1 MSAARTVRVNLDFTA
16 TTSQAEAALSRL
28 NTNLRNISS
37 QTNLD
42 TGGLR
47 LPEQLNTASAAAI
60 KLRENLQSAINVDT
74 GRLDLSKFN
83 HEMEKSGMSLKQ
95 YRDALVSLGP
105 AGQAAFMDL
114 SKAILA
120 SETPLKQTNVLV
132 DKLWDS
138 LKRTA
143 GWQLSSTAIHTFVGA
158 VQTAY
163 HYAQDLNKSLND
175 IRIVTG
181 YGSDRMAEFAK
192 NANKAAKQL
201 SATTLDYTNASLIY
215 YQQGL
220 DDKAVQERSDVT
232 VKMANVTGTAAQTV
246 SDQLTAVWENFMK
259 DGEHTAEWYADVM
272 TALGAA
278 TASSTDEIADGLE
291 KFAAVAETVGLSYEY
306 ATAALTTITAKTRQS
321 ADVVGTAL
329 KTLFARIEGLNLG
342 ETLDDGTTLNKYS
355 SALEVVGVN
364 IKNEA
369 GELKSMDE
377 ILDEIGSKWDTIG
390 KDQQVA
396 LAQTVA
402 GVRQYTQF
410 IALMDNWD
418 FMKENLNTAANATGT
433 LDKQAEIY
441 AESWEA
447 AQKRVQAAA
456 ESIYQDLLKDDFFVG
471 LTDDF
476 GAIIEFIDKIIDSLG
491 GLSGVLPGI
500 ALLVNKIFG
509 DKIIAGVQTLAHNLM
524 NLTAAGR
531 AANMKRDVSRYEEV
545 AQLQKGLNPNSGLRE
560 NNEATAVSTT
570 ADRVLAIQKQILGVK
585 GKITEE
591 DRKHYQIILESVQA
605 SGEELQARAKQL
617 DLAQEEA
624 RLLANDIRSKASFGS
639 YDYLKGAGSSSLR
652 SIMSEYDNGT
662 PISNITLPTS
672 KGAQQGVIDQL
683 NSNLGL
689 NGSAALQLEDLTNKT
704 QKFQQALQSLST
716 ASVQSFIKDF
726 DGLEESIK
734 SNAKQLAE
742 FEHEADQLDKLKSS
756 VGNWQKDPN
765 FDLEGYKQQFRD
777 LGYSISDAAD
787 AEELLTAVDNASA
800 EALQRSRRAAAGN
813 ADQIEQFAKKYK
825 LSTDEVQ
832 RFTEQLKKA
841 EEMGLTY
848 EEYLKRTGEAAVWA
862 GKSIENASTKVS
874 KMAVISEIGNG
885 LMSVQMGVSSVV
897 SAIDTFNSDE
907 DLSGWERFSSILM
920 SLSMG
925 LPMICDGLLKF
936 SALISAKSITK
947 IAGLENLSKGVI
959 QKLLS
964 SAGDKSQIEAIL
976 KEAGIG
982 DKVIKSTV
990 DQVEKASTGLPGL
1003 IGRLGSKL
1011 SKAGSVMAGFLT
1023 NPIALGVVAAVAAV
1037 GATVYLAVTERK
1049 RQAAAAMEEATQSAK
1064 EASAAYEELKGKV
1077 ENLKSSYSEYSSI
1090 LKTLGNLKTGT
1101 AEWTEAVVELNNQVL
1116 ELLKTYPQLAEYINN
1131 NNGILTIDA
1140 EGYEKVAK
1148 EMATSAAAAQVASID
1163 SQKKTLTA
1171 TINYDI
1177 VDKGFDNSLNSDSM
1191 LRMADAIQKD
1201 AGIIIGALPDESGE
1215 IDQAK
1220 MDESIAAMADSAKV
1234 TKEQAEAVL
1243 SNSECLDYLRETVTT
1258 TNTKLDTLNSS
1269 RIAALTSS
1277 MDLTEDQRALAN
1289 SSELMQGIVNRVIEN
1304 NYDKIDNNIK
1314 SDDSEAARTYGD
1326 TKSGLLKG
1334 YADTTLRK
1342 HTPFSWS
1349 ATAEGEAAFKEYLK
1363 NQGKTEEEI
1372 AAIWKSADFKKDRIT
1387 WKQTGENDTTVD
1399 KDIFYDSLVNSVNGA
1414 RETKAAQQSSQDVAN
1429 VLNKITALTNSSDV
1443 TESAYGKYLST
1454 GSVNSLTEE
1463 EFKALQGVGP
1473 QIAEYIESG
1482 GKKAAA
1488 KITEGMKAVMDTTQ
1502 VAPPDISGDYD
1513 SAAHDRYLHTSG
1525 QQILSSNAESL
1536 DTSVEALEAY
1546 TAELLKNNTA
1556 LDGNY
1561 EKAAKMA
1568 VANVKF
1574 ANGLNNLNNVLD
1586 DEIDNVKNAS
1596 KKNLDYYKSLGK
1608 ITQAVNDLYDTDVDA
1623 DFVAENLELIE
1634 EAAKGSEKALA
1645 ELSVAIVKADLN
1657 NRKTLDKVDL
1667 NSVSKDIQGAA
1678 TYLNSALADYSY
1690 NLYSINEGLAAM
1702 QANMADASGP
1712 MTLAAALEGCGVK
1725 AETFIGSLNR
1735 VAVATGQTY
1744 AQMEADLAK
1753 MGMSMSDF
1761 DVTYAE
1767 VPTKEDVA
1775 LTTTERTVTDLGDGK
1790 YIMQD
1795 KITNIEHQ
1803 YIDSVMQVPQIHP
1816 KGSSGA
1822 GGIIVTPPSS
1832 GGAGLVSGGKSSGG
1846 GGGGSQK
1853 DKKKSSDEI
1862 ERYHVI
1868 KKQLDNLS
1876 REYDNLS
1883 AAKDRAFGE
1892 NRLRVMDREAAKLE
1906 EQIAAQ
1912 KRYVDEINS
1921 YYSQD
1926 RAAIAAYGAVFDEDG
1941 IITNYEQIMQEQLDI
1956 FNASLTDEAE
1966 ESYNDFKEILN
1977 QYEETLELKLSEADK
1992 LIEQEYDKISL
2003 QLEKITYSVEIKV
2016 QIHDD
2021 QIDFLERR
2029 LDRLSKSERRQYD
2042 SYLVQQEKALELQK
2056 KRAATQQGIDK
2067 LQAAIAEQE
2076 ARGLE
2081 MTDEQNEQLRTY
2093 KETLADIDDQIFDI
2107 KFSIIEDIGTMFDNY
2122 FDDSDYYIDRI
2133 STLNGIME
2141 TTRDTLDLLGYNNLD
2156 NFNKISERLLSNQRT
2171 LLGLSQQKLSSAT
2184 DEVKYWQDL
2193 ATAMEGINSLDDLK
2207 NSSWWADD
2215 QVKKIAENATL
2226 AEDSI
2231 KAVKDAINNQLKE
2244 ATDRQL
2250 ETQQKI
2256 YESINDIVQAIE
2268 DNWVNAVEKVVAAQK
2283 KGLLNDIDYAVDRYS
2298 DLADL
2303 NDLYLSNS
2311 KKIYELNKLNRTIL
2325 QDISKTDN
2333 VAAKSKLKDVL
2344 EEVNALQNSNAQ
2356 MSEYELKTLQAK
2368 YDLRLAEIALEEAQ
2382 EAKSQVRL
2390 VRDNEGNWGYM
2401 YTADAEEVSKAE
2413 QDVEDKIQALQDI
2426 QEETMRDTG
2435 EKILSIQQEYYDAL
2449 SDIYANTSLTQ
2460 EEKNQREEALREST
2474 MKKLSYYTDQY
2485 DKALKQSGMNFEDTI
2500 LGKMYPE
2507 YENLQ
2512 KFNDNFASSADTTFT
2527 MIQKQYQA
2535 TTGYYQ
2541 ELAKV
2546 MGITDK
2552 DVLNDLGLMK
2562 AAIADA
2568 MRTAQENMQTSIK
2581 DSQEKFDST
2590 VQNMDKLV
2598 DSINE
2603 MSNALRDWVEEMTK
2617 LAVVFNSNA
2626 DYFDLMI
2633 KAMNNNDMASAEKY
2647 AEYRAMK
2654 ISLDPNSYGQYT
2666 WNSKEAMI
2674 KDLQEHG
2681 VQVSDENAAIL
2692 WDKYNSTTQ
2701 KYDTGGY
2708 TGEWGKDGRLAL
2720 LHQKELVLN
2729 ASDTANMLDIVNV
2742 VRDIV
2747 RQIDAQALY
2756 SHGRRFD
2763 LPRIETRA
2771 ETLEQNVHIEASF
2784 PNATSH
2790 QEIEQAFDN
2799 LINLASQYANKK

>member
-1 MSAARTVRVNLDFTA
+1 MNAARTVRVNLDFTA

-47 LPEQLNTASAAAI
+47 LQEQLNTASVAAI
-60 KLRENLQSAINVDT
+60 KLRENLQNAINVDT

-83 HEMEKSGMSLKQ
+83 HEMKKSGMSLKQ

-105 AGQAAFMDL
+105 TGQAAFMDL

-143 GWQLSSTAIHTFVGA
+143 GWQLSSTAIHSFIGA
-158 VQTAY
+158 IQTAY
-163 HYAQDLNKSLND
+163 NYAQDLNKSLNN

-246 SDQLTAVWENFMK
+246 SDQLTAIWENFMK

-278 TASSTDEIADGLE
+278 TASSTDEIAEGLE
-291 KFAAVAETVGLSYEY
+291 KFAAVADTVGLSYEY

-355 SALEVVGVN
+355 SALNAVGVN

-369 GELKSMDE
+369 GELKDMDE
-377 ILDEIGSKWDTIG
+377 ILDEIGAKWNTIG
-390 KDQQVA
+390 KDQQIA

-402 GVRQYTQF
+402 GVRQYNQF

-418 FMKENLNTAANATGT
+418 FMQENLQTVAKASGT
-433 LDKQAEIY
+433 LDEQAQIY

-447 AQKRVQAAA
+447 AKKRVQAAA
-456 ESIYQDLLKDDFFVG
+456 EGIYQDLLKDDFFIW
-471 LTDDF
+471 LTDGF
-476 GAIIEFIDKIIDSLG
+476 GSVLKFIDKIIDSLG

-509 DKIIAGVQTLAHNLM
+509 DKIVAGAQTLAHNLM

-560 NNEATAVSTT
+560 NNEAAAVSTT

-639 YDYLKGAGSSSLR
+639 YEYLKGAGSSSLR
-652 SIMSEYDNGT
+652 AIMSEYDNGT
-662 PISNITLPTS
+662 SINDIALPTS
-672 KGAQQGVIDQL
+672 RSAQQGVIDQL

-689 NGSAALQLEDLTNKT
+689 NGSAALQLDDLTNKT

-726 DGLEESIK
+726 DGLGESIRN
-734 SNAKQLAE
+734 NAKQLAE
-742 FEHEADQLDKLKSS
+742 FEHKADQLDNLKLS

-787 AEELLTAVDNASA
+787 AEELLTAVDNAQA
-800 EALQRSRRAAAGN
+800 EALQRSQRAAAGN
-813 ADQIEQFAKKYK
+813 TAQIEQFAKKYK
-825 LSTDEVQ
+825 LSAEEVQ
-832 RFTEQLKKA
+832 HFAEQLKKA

-862 GKSIENASTKVS
+862 GKSIENASTKVD
-874 KMAVISEIGNG
+874 KMAVVSEIGNG

-897 SAIDTFNSDE
+897 SAINAVNDK
-907 DLSGWERFSSILM
+907 DLSDWEKFSSILM

-925 LPMICDGLLKF
+925 LPMLCNGLLKF
-936 SALISAKSITK
+936 TTLISAKSITK
-947 IAGLENLSKGVI
+947 IAGLENLGKDVI

-976 KEAGIG
+976 KKAGIG
-982 DKVIKSTV
+982 DEIIKSTV
-990 DQVEKASTGLPGL
+990 DQVDKASTGLPGL
-1003 IGRLGSKL
+1003 INKLGSKL
-1011 SKAGSVMAGFLT
+1011 SKAGSVIAGLLT
-1023 NPIALGVVAAVAAV
+1023 NPIALGVMATVAAV

-1049 RQAAAAMEEATQSAK
+1049 RQATAAMEAATQSAK

-1148 EMATSAAAAQVASID
+1148 EMATSAAAAQVAYID
-1163 SQKKTLTA
+1163 SQKKSLTA

-1177 VDKGFDNSLNSDSM
+1177 ADKGFDKSLNSDSM
-1191 LRMADAIQKD
+1191 LRMADAIQKN
-1201 AGIIIGALPDESGE
+1201 AGLIVGALPDESGG
-1215 IDQAK
+1215 IN
-1220 MDESIAAMADSAKV
+1220 DEELQNSINALADNAKV
-1234 TKEQAEAVL
+1234 TQKQAEAVL

-1269 RIAALTSS
+1269 RVAALTSS

-1304 NYDKIDNNIK
+1304 NYDKIDNNEKTTLVEGNEIQ
-1314 SDDSEAARTYGD
+1314 TG
-1326 TKSGLLKG
+1326 
-1334 YADTTLRK
+1334 DTTLRQ

-1372 AAIWKSADFKKDRIT
+1372 AAIWKSADFKKNRIT
-1387 WKQTGENDTTVD
+1387 WKQAGEDDTTVD
-1399 KDIFYDSLVNSVNGA
+1399 KEISYDSLVNSVNAA
-1414 RETKAAQQSSQDVAN
+1414 RETAAAQQSSQDVAN
-1429 VLNKITALTNSSDV
+1429 VLNKITALTNSSNV

-1454 GSVNSLTEE
+1454 GSVDSLTEE
-1463 EFKALQGVGP
+1463 EFNALQEAGS
-1473 QIAEYIESG
+1473 QI
-1482 GKKAAA
+1482 KDAADN
-1488 KITEGMKAVMDTTQ
+1488 ITESMRGVMNATQ
-1502 VAPPDISGDYD
+1502 VAPPTISGDYD

-1546 TAELLKNNTA
+1546 TAELLENNTA

-1586 DEIDNVKNAS
+1586 DEIGNVKNAS

-1608 ITQAVNDLYDTDVDA
+1608 ITQAINDLYDTDVDA

-1657 NRKTLDKVDL
+1657 NRKTLDAVDL
-1667 NSVSKDIQGAA
+1667 SSINDDAVQSAA
-1678 TYLNSALADYSY
+1678 EALNAALADYSS
-1690 NLYSINEGLAAM
+1690 NLDTVNAGLTAM
-1702 QANMADASGP
+1702 QANMSDASGP
-1712 MTLAAALEGCGVK
+1712 MTLAAALAGCGIE
-1725 AETFIGSLNR
+1725 ASAFIDSLNSM
-1735 VAVATGQTY
+1735 AVATGQTY

-1761 DVTYAE
+1761 DVDYAE

-1803 YIDSVMQVPQIHP
+1803 YIDSIMQVPQIRP

-1822 GGIIVTPPSS
+1822 GGITVTPPSS

-1846 GGGGSQK
+1846 GGGGGGGSQK

-1862 ERYHVI
+1862 ERYHTI
-1868 KKQLDNLS
+1868 KKEIGNLS

-1883 AAKDRAFGE
+1883 AAKDRAFGA
-1892 NRLRVMDREAAKLE
+1892 NRLRVMDQEAAKLE

-1912 KRYVDEINS
+1912 KRYVDEIDS

-2029 LDRLSKSERRQYD
+2029 LDRLSNSERRQYD
-2042 SYLVQQEKALELQK
+2042 SYLIQQKKMLELQQ
-2056 KRAATQQGIDK
+2056 KRLTTQQGIDD
-2067 LQAAIAEQE
+2067 LQAAIAEHE
-2076 ARGLE
+2076 AQGLE
-2081 MTDEQNEQLRTY
+2081 ITDEENEQLRTY

-2107 KFSIIEDIGTMFDNY
+2107 KFSIIEDIGTTFDNY
-2122 FDDSDYYIDRI
+2122 FDDLDYYIDRI
-2133 STLNGIME
+2133 STLNDMMG
-2141 TTRDTLDLLGYNNLD
+2141 TTRDTLDLLGYDDLD
-2156 NFNKISERLLSNQRT
+2156 NFNRINRQLLSNQRVM
-2171 LLGLSQQKLSSAT
+2171 LGMSQQKLSNAT
-2184 DEVKYWQDL
+2184 GEVDYWKRL
-2193 ATAMEGINSLDDLK
+2193 AATVKEVDSLDDLK
-2207 NSSWWADD
+2207 NSFFWEDAND
-2215 QVKKIAENATL
+2215 QIKKIAENAIL
-2226 AEDSI
+2226 AGDSI
-2231 KAVKDAINNQLKE
+2231 KVVKDAINNQLKE
-2244 ATDRQL
+2244 ATERQL
-2250 ETQQKI
+2250 ETQQEI

-2268 DNWVNAVEKVVAAQK
+2268 DNWVDAVEKVVAVQK
-2283 KGLLNDIDYAVDRYS
+2283 KGLLNDIDYAVDRYG

-2413 QDVEDKIQALQDI
+2413 QDVEDKMQALQDI

-2449 SDIYANTSLTQ
+2449 SDIYTDASLTQ
-2460 EEKNQREEALREST
+2460 EERNKREEALREST

-2485 DKALKQSGMNFEDTI
+2485 DKALKQSGMNFEETI

-2507 YENLQ
+2507 YETLQ
-2512 KFNDNFASSADTTFT
+2512 KFNDNFTSSADTTFT
-2527 MIQKQYQA
+2527 MIQDQYK
-2535 TTGYYQ
+2535 TTTEYYQ
-2541 ELAKV
+2541 ELAKA
-2546 MGITDK
+2546 MGITDEN
-2552 DVLNDLGLMK
+2552 VLNDLGSMK
-2562 AAIADA
+2562 EEIAKAMIAA
-2568 MRTAQENMQTSIK
+2568 QKNMQTAISN
-2581 DSQEKFDST
+2581 SQENFDAT
-2590 VQNMDKLV
+2590 TKNMDDLV
-2598 DSINE
+2598 KTIDE
-2603 MSNALRDWVEEMTK
+2603 MGEALREWVKEMTK

-2633 KAMNNNDMASAEKY
+2633 KALKNNDMDSAEKY

-2654 ISLDPNSYGQYT
+2654 ISLDPNSYGQYA
-2666 WNSKEAMI
+2666 WSSKEAMV
-2674 KDLQEHG
+2674 KEFQEQG
-2681 VQVSDENAAIL
+2681 VQISSEKADRL
-2692 WDKYNSTTQ
+2692 WNKYNSTTQ

-2708 TGEWGKDGRLAL
+2708 TGEWGQDGKLAV

-2729 ASDTANMLDIVNV
+2729 ASDTANMLDIVNI

-2747 RQIDAQALY
+2747 QQIDAQALY
-2756 SHGRRFD
+2756 SRGRRFD

-2771 ETLEQNVHIEASF
+2771 ETLEQNVHIEANF

>member
-105 AGQAAFMDL
+105 TGQAAFMDL

-120 SETPLKQTNVLV
+120 SETPLRQTNVLV

-143 GWQLSSTAIHTFVGA
+143 GWQLSSTAIHAFVGA
-158 VQTAY
+158 ISTAY
-163 HYAQDLNKSLND
+163 NYAQDLNKSLND

-259 DGEHTAEWYADVM
+259 DGEHAAEWYADVM

-278 TASSTDEIADGLE
+278 TASSTDEIAEGLE
-291 KFAAVAETVGLSYEY
+291 KFAAVADTVGLSYEY

-355 SALEVVGVN
+355 KALDIVGVN

-377 ILDEIGSKWDTIG
+377 ILDEIGAKWDTIG
-390 KDQQVA
+390 KDQQIA

-418 FMKENLNTAANATGT
+418 FMKENLNTVANATGT

-447 AQKRVQAAA
+447 AKKRVQAAA
-456 ESIYQDLLKDDFFVG
+456 ESIYQDLLKDDFFIW
-471 LTDDF
+471 LTDGF
-476 GAIIEFIDKIIDSLG
+476 GSIIGFIDKIIDSLG

-509 DKIIAGVQTLAHNLM
+509 DKIIAGAQTLAHNLM

-591 DRKHYQIILESVQA
+591 DRKHYQIMLDAVQA
-605 SGEELQARAKQL
+605 SGEELQTRAKQL

-624 RLLANDIRSKASFGS
+624 RLSANEIRSKASFGS

-652 SIMSEYDNGT
+652 AIMSEYDNGT
-662 PISNITLPTS
+662 SINDIALPAS
-672 KGAQQGVIDQL
+672 RGAQQGVIDQL

-689 NGSAALQLEDLTNKT
+689 NGSTALQLDDLTNKT

-726 DGLEESIK
+726 DGLEESIR

-742 FEHEADQLDKLKSS
+742 FEHEADQLNRLKSS

-787 AEELLTAVDNASA
+787 AEELLTAVDNAST

-813 ADQIEQFAKKYK
+813 TAQIEQFAEKYK
-825 LSTDEVQ
+825 LSADEVQ
-832 RFTEQLKKA
+832 RFANQLKEA
-841 EEMGLTY
+841 EKRGLSY
-848 EEYLKRTGEAAVWA
+848 QEYLKQTGEAAVWA
-862 GKSIENASTKVS
+862 GKNIENASTKVS

-897 SAIDTFNSDE
+897 SAINTFNDE

-925 LPMICDGLLKF
+925 LPMILNGLLKF
-936 SALISAKSITK
+936 GALISAKSITK
-947 IAGLENLSKGVI
+947 IAGLENLGKDVI

-976 KEAGIG
+976 KKAGIG

-990 DQVEKASTGLPGL
+990 DQVEKASTGLSGL
-1003 IGRLGSKL
+1003 IGRIGPKL
-1011 SKAGSVMAGFLT
+1011 SKAGSVIAGLLT
-1023 NPIALGVVAAVAAV
+1023 NPIALGVAAAVAAV

-1049 RQAAAAMEEATQSAK
+1049 RQATAAMEAATQSAK

-1177 VDKGFDNSLNSDSM
+1177 VDKGFDKSLNSDSM

-1201 AGIIIGALPDESGE
+1201 AGIIIGALPDESGG

-1269 RIAALTSS
+1269 RVAALTSS

-1289 SSELMQGIVNRVIEN
+1289 SSELMQGVIKRVIEN

-1314 SDDSEAARTYGD
+1314 PDDSEAAKTYGD
-1326 TKSGLLKG
+1326 AKNDLLKE

-1349 ATAEGEAAFKEYLK
+1349 ATAEGKAVFEEYLK

-1387 WKQTGENDTTVD
+1387 WKQTGEDDTTVD
-1399 KDIFYDSLVNSVNGA
+1399 KNILYDSLVNSVNAA

-1429 VLNKITALTNSSDV
+1429 ILNKITALTNSSDV

-1454 GSVNSLTEE
+1454 GSVDSLTEE
-1463 EFKALQGVGP
+1463 EFKALQNAGS
-1473 QIAEYIESG
+1473 QI
-1482 GKKAAA
+1482 KDAAA
-1488 KITEGMKAVMDTTQ
+1488 EMTEGMKVVMDATQ
-1502 VAPPDISGDYD
+1502 VAPPNISGDYD

-1546 TAELLKNNTA
+1546 TAELLKNNAA

-1561 EKAAKMA
+1561 EEAAKMA

-1586 DEIDNVKNAS
+1586 DEIGNVKNAS

-1608 ITQAVNDLYDTDVDA
+1608 ITQAINDLYDTDVDA

-1634 EAAKGSEKALA
+1634 EAAKGSEKALT

-1657 NRKTLDKVDL
+1657 SRKTLDAVDL
-1667 NSVSKDIQGAA
+1667 SSVGDDVQTAA

-1712 MTLAAALEGCGVK
+1712 MTLAAALDGCGIK

-1803 YIDSVMQVPQIHP
+1803 YVDSVMQVPQIRP
-1816 KGSSGA
+1816 KGGSSA
-1822 GGIIVTPPSS
+1822 GGITVTPPSS

-1846 GGGGSQK
+1846 GGGGGGGSSQK

-1862 ERYHVI
+1862 ERYHTI
-1868 KKQLDNLS
+1868 KKEIGNLS

-1883 AAKDRAFGE
+1883 TAKDRAFGA
-1892 NRLRVMDREAAKLE
+1892 NRLRVMDQEVAKLE

-1926 RAAIAAYGAVFDEDG
+1926 RAAVAAYGAVFDEDG

-1956 FNASLTDEAE
+1956 FNALLTDEAE
-1966 ESYNDFKEILN
+1966 ESYNDFKDILN

-2029 LDRLSKSERRQYD
+2029 LDRLSNSERRQYD
-2042 SYLVQQEKALELQK
+2042 SYLVQQEKVLELQQ
-2056 KRAATQQGIDK
+2056 KRLATQQGIDD
-2067 LQAAIAEQE
+2067 LQAAIAEHE

-2081 MTDEQNEQLRTY
+2081 MTDEENEQLRTY

-2107 KFSIIEDIGTMFDNY
+2107 KFSIIEDIGTVFDNY
-2122 FDDSDYYIDRI
+2122 FDDLDYYIDRI
-2133 STLNGIME
+2133 STLNDMME
-2141 TTRDTLDLLGYNNLD
+2141 TTRDTLDLLGYDNLE
-2156 NFNKISERLLSNQRT
+2156 NFNDINKQLLSNQRT
-2171 LLGLSQQKLSSAT
+2171 MLGMSQQKLSSAT
-2184 DEVKYWQDL
+2184 NEVNYWQDL
-2193 ATAMEGINSLDDLK
+2193 ATFVKEIDSLDDLK
-2207 NSSWWADD
+2207 DSHFWANDS
-2215 QVKKIAENATL
+2215 VKKIAENAAL

-2244 ATDRQL
+2244 ATERQL
-2250 ETQQKI
+2250 ETQQEI

-2268 DNWVNAVEKVVAAQK
+2268 DNWVDAVEKVVAAQK
-2283 KGLLNDIDYAVDRYS
+2283 KGLLNDIDYAVNRYG
-2298 DLADL
+2298 DLVDL

-2344 EEVNALQNSNAQ
+2344 EEVNTLQNSNAQ

-2413 QDVEDKIQALQDI
+2413 QDVEDKMQALQDI

-2435 EKILSIQQEYYDAL
+2435 EKILSIQQEFYDAL
-2449 SDIYANTSLTQ
+2449 SDIYTDASLTQ
-2460 EEKNQREEALREST
+2460 DERNQREAALREST
-2474 MKKLSYYTDQY
+2474 MKKLMYYTDQY

-2500 LGKMYPE
+2500 LGTMYPE
-2507 YENLQ
+2507 YKNLQ
-2512 KFNDNFASSADTTFT
+2512 KFNDGFANSADTTFVQ
-2527 MIQKQYQA
+2527 IQKQYEA
-2535 TTGYYQ
+2535 TTGYYRD
-2541 ELAKV
+2541 LAKA
-2546 MGITDK
+2546 MGITDESI
-2552 DVLNDLGLMK
+2552 LNDLGSMK
-2562 AAIADA
+2562 EAIAKA
-2568 MRTAQENMQTSIK
+2568 MLTAQQNMQTAISK
-2581 DSQEKFDST
+2581 SQENFDAT
-2590 VQNMDKLV
+2590 TKNMDKLISV
-2598 DSINE
+2598 IDE
-2603 MSNALRDWVEEMTK
+2603 MGKSLRQWVEEMTK

-2626 DYFDLMI
+2626 DYFDLMV
-2633 KAMNNNDMASAEKY
+2633 KAINNNDMDSAEKY

-2666 WNSKEAMI
+2666 WGSKEAMV
-2674 KDLQEHG
+2674 KDLVDAG
-2681 VQVSDENAAIL
+2681 VQISDEKAAIL

-2708 TGEWGKDGRLAL
+2708 TGEWGQDGKLAV
-2720 LHQKELVLN
+2720 LHQKELILN

-2747 RQIDAQALY
+2747 QQIDAQALY
-2756 SHGRRFD
+2756 SRGRRFD

>member
-1 MSAARTVRVNLDFTA
+1 MNAARTVRVNLDFTA

-28 NTNLRNISS
+28 STNLRNISS

-47 LPEQLNTASAAAI
+47 LPEQLNTASVAAI
-60 KLRENLQSAINVDT
+60 KLRENLQNAINVDT

-105 AGQAAFMDL
+105 TGQAAFMDL

-143 GWQLSSTAIHTFVGA
+143 GWQLSSTAIHRFIGTI
-158 VQTAY
+158 QTAY
-163 HYAQDLNKSLND
+163 NYAQDLNKSLNN

-220 DDKAVQERSDVT
+220 DDKAVQERTDVT

-246 SDQLTAVWENFMK
+246 SNQLTAVWENFMK

-278 TASSTDEIADGLE
+278 TASSTDEIAEGLE
-291 KFAAVAETVGLSYEY
+291 KFAAVANTVGLSYEY
-306 ATAALTTITAKTRQS
+306 ATAALTTITARTRQS

-355 SALEVVGVN
+355 SALEAVGVN

-369 GELKSMDE
+369 GQLKDMDE
-377 ILDEIGSKWDTIG
+377 ILDEIGAKWNTIG
-390 KDQQVA
+390 KDQQIA

-402 GVRQYTQF
+402 GVRQYNQF

-418 FMKENLNTAANATGT
+418 FMQENLQTVAKASGT
-433 LDKQAEIY
+433 LEEQNEIY

-447 AQKRVQAAA
+447 AKKRVQAAA
-456 ESIYQDLLKDDFFVG
+456 EGIYQDLLKDDFFIW
-471 LTDDF
+471 LTDAF
-476 GAIIEFIDKIIDSLG
+476 GSVLEFIDKIIDSLG

-509 DKIIAGVQTLAHNLM
+509 DKIIAGAQTLAHNLM

-560 NNEATAVSTT
+560 NNEAAAVSTT

-624 RLLANDIRSKASFGS
+624 RLLANDIRGKASFGS
-639 YDYLKGAGSSSLR
+639 YEYLKGAGSSSLR
-652 SIMSEYDNGT
+652 AIMSQYDNGT
-662 PISNITLPTS
+662 SINDIALPTS
-672 KGAQQGVIDQL
+672 KGAQQGVINQL

-689 NGSAALQLEDLTNKT
+689 NGSAALQLDDLINKT

-726 DGLEESIK
+726 DGLGESIK
-734 SNAKQLAE
+734 NNARQLAE
-742 FEHEADQLDKLKSS
+742 FEHEADQLAKLKLS

-765 FDLEGYKQQFRD
+765 FDLEGYKRQFRD

-787 AEELLTAVDNASA
+787 AEELLTAVDNAQA
-800 EALQRSRRAAAGN
+800 EALQRSQRAAAGN
-813 ADQIEQFAKKYK
+813 TAQIEQFAKKYK
-825 LSTDEVQ
+825 LSREEVQ
-832 RFTEQLKKA
+832 RFAEQLKKA

-848 EEYLKRTGEAAVWA
+848 KEYLKQTGEAAAWA
-862 GKSIENASTKVS
+862 GANFENTSKKVNKLAVAQGVANTLFSIGMSVSAVTNAIESLQDDSISPWQKTLNIIMALSMALPTVTTLFTSLGQGYTLLVYGITGYSAAQAKAAAITLAEMGITQASTK
-874 KMAVISEIGNG
+874 
-885 LMSVQMGVSSVV
+885 
-897 SAIDTFNSDE
+897 E
-907 DLSGWERFSSILM
+907 D
-920 SLSMG
+920 
-925 LPMICDGLLKF
+925 K
-936 SALISAKSITK
+936 
-947 IAGLENLSKGVI
+947 
-959 QKLLS
+959 
-964 SAGDKSQIEAIL
+964 
-976 KEAGIG
+976 
-982 DKVIKSTV
+982 
-990 DQVEKASTGLPGL
+990 
-1003 IGRLGSKL
+1003 
-1011 SKAGSVMAGFLT
+1011 
-1023 NPIALGVVAAVAAV
+1023 
-1037 GATVYLAVTERK
+1037 
-1049 RQAAAAMEEATQSAK
+1049 QAAAARLALTLGIKEESAAILVNSTLQSKSLKTRILELAAKIKEAVVTGATTVATWAHNAALAVQNLLLGESLVLTSAGIALFALLGVALVGLAAILIKGIVAWANYETATEQATRQAEESATAADKAK
-1064 EASAAYEELKGKV
+1064 EAFNSLKDTLKEYDEGVPALADLTEGTEAFREKLAETNKAALKLIEQLQLIYGKDWKYDNSNGQIVFLDENGQIDENFVKNQTEKSEKQYQQTQDVAVIADAEASKTKASDRSKFDDYNEVKTYQPTEKSKTASQIVQAGIKASDIDSVIQSLGESITWDANNKSFSPDDYDKIREALVALGYEKNDVDSIDNFSYFADDLYYQKQNNGQKYADRLDYMDKLATSVSAGEGQIVGTVLSDVNSKVKNALDDAQLDKIATDSYSKAATDENVKEAQAEINQLSESELKQRYAEFNSAYRYNADTGALQLQDEKGNWTDLKEGDKGYVSTDTIKTNLKTNIQAEKAQELANSNAEETWYGQFRKDASSGFGEVQGSNIRSMLDAMLNAIRQNENPLTEEDIQDRHLGLSSEDIEFLMQKQEELRGV
-1077 ENLKSSYSEYSSI
+1077 LTDVNDLYTTGQQDLLGLAEEYSSCSDE
-1090 LKTLGNLKTGT
+1090 
-1101 AEWTEAVVELNNQVL
+1101 AEEFSSTVKRYGKNSEQAKKAQDKLNQAIKNAQWR
-1116 ELLKTYPQLAEYINN
+1116 KLA
-1131 NNGILTIDA
+1131 DS
-1140 EGYEKVAK
+1140 VAK
-1148 EMATSAAAAQVASID
+1148 
-1163 SQKKTLTA
+1163 
-1171 TINYDI
+1171 
-1177 VDKGFDNSLNSDSM
+1177 
-1191 LRMADAIQKD
+1191 
-1201 AGIIIGALPDESGE
+1201 
-1215 IDQAK
+1215 
-1220 MDESIAAMADSAKV
+1220 
-1234 TKEQAEAVL
+1234 VL
-1243 SNSECLDYLRETVTT
+1243 SNMEDLDEESDEYKDECKSLAKSFNDIFKTNVTQDWVAD
-1258 TNTKLDTLNSS
+1258 N
-1269 RIAALTSS
+1269 I
-1277 MDLTEDQRALAN
+1277 DL
-1289 SSELMQGIVNRVIEN
+1289 
-1304 NYDKIDNNIK
+1304 
-1314 SDDSEAARTYGD
+1314 
-1326 TKSGLLKG
+1326 
-1334 YADTTLRK
+1334 
-1342 HTPFSWS
+1342 
-1349 ATAEGEAAFKEYLK
+1349 
-1363 NQGKTEEEI
+1363 
-1372 AAIWKSADFKKDRIT
+1372 FKK
-1387 WKQTGENDTTVD
+1387 W
-1399 KDIFYDSLVNSVNGA
+1399 S
-1414 RETKAAQQSSQDVAN
+1414 QSSGDEARK
-1429 VLNKITALTNSSDV
+1429 L
-1443 TESAYGKYLST
+1443 E
-1454 GSVNSLTEE
+1454 
-1463 EFKALQGVGP
+1463 LQ
-1473 QIAEYIESG
+1473 IL
-1482 GKKAAA
+1482 AAA
-1488 KITEGMKAVMDTTQ
+1488 KAASSENFKPIELKADENGVVQTIRS
-1502 VAPPDISGDYD
+1502 AYD
-1513 SAAHDRYLHTSG
+1513 FYL
-1525 QQILSSNAESL
+1525 
-1536 DTSVEALEAY
+1536 
-1546 TAELLKNNTA
+1546 
-1556 LDGNY
+1556 
-1561 EKAAKMA
+1561 
-1568 VANVKF
+1568 
-1574 ANGLNNLNNVLD
+1574 
-1586 DEIDNVKNAS
+1586 
-1596 KKNLDYYKSLGK
+1596 YYKSLIESGK
-1608 ITQAVNDLYDTDVDA
+1608 ITITADGKADISALLNSLNLAGATAADVAAILSAIGQTDVTINGVVVSTA
-1623 DFVAENLELIE
+1623 DM
-1634 EAAKGSEKALA
+1634 
-1645 ELSVAIVKADLN
+1645 
-1657 NRKTLDKVDL
+1657 
-1667 NSVSKDIQGAA
+1667 
-1678 TYLNSALADYSY
+1678 SASTDDFNTFMQNTS
-1690 NLYSINEGLAAM
+1690 GLGTV
-1702 QANMADASGP
+1702 NFTSDV
-1712 MTLAAALEGCGVK
+1712 T
-1725 AETFIGSLNR
+1725 
-1735 VAVATGQTY
+1735 ATGVVPN
-1744 AQMEADLAK
+1744 
-1753 MGMSMSDF
+1753 F
-1761 DVTYAE
+1761 D
-1767 VPTKEDVA
+1767 PS
-1775 LTTTERTVTDLGDGK
+1775 K
-1790 YIMQD
+1790 YISD
-1795 KITNIEHQ
+1795 AN
-1803 YIDSVMQVPQIHP
+1803 
-1816 KGSSGA
+1816 
-1822 GGIIVTPPSS
+1822 SS
-1832 GGAGLVSGGKSSGG
+1832 GGGGG

-1862 ERYHVI
+1862 ERYHTI

-1883 AAKDRAFGE
+1883 AAKDRAFGA
-1892 NRLRVMDREAAKLE
+1892 NRLRVMDQEAAKLE

-1912 KRYVDEINS
+1912 KRYVDEIDS

-2029 LDRLSKSERRQYD
+2029 LDRLSNSERRQYD
-2042 SYLVQQEKALELQK
+2042 SYLIQQKKMLELQD
-2056 KRAATQQGIDK
+2056 KRLTTQQGIDD
-2067 LQAAIAEQE
+2067 LQAAIAEHE
-2076 ARGLE
+2076 AQGLE
-2081 MTDEQNEQLRTY
+2081 ITEEENEQLRTY

-2107 KFSIIEDIGTMFDNY
+2107 KFSIIEDIGTTFDNY
-2122 FDDSDYYIDRI
+2122 FEDLDYYIDRI
-2133 STLNGIME
+2133 STLNDMMG
-2141 TTRDTLDLLGYNNLD
+2141 TTRDTLDLLGYDNLD
-2156 NFNKISERLLSNQRT
+2156 IFNRINGQLLSNQRVM
-2171 LLGLSQQKLSSAT
+2171 LGMSQKKLSSVT
-2184 DEVKYWQDL
+2184 DEVKYWQNL
-2193 ATAMEGINSLDDLK
+2193 ASAVKEIDSLDDLK
-2207 NSSWWADD
+2207 DSPFWEDAND
-2215 QVKKIAENATL
+2215 QIKKIAENAAL
-2226 AEDSI
+2226 AGDSI
-2231 KAVKDAINNQLKE
+2231 KVVKDAINDQLKE
-2244 ATDRQL
+2244 ATERQL
-2250 ETQQKI
+2250 ETQQEI

-2268 DNWVNAVEKVVAAQK
+2268 DNWVDAVEKVVAVQK
-2283 KGLLNDIDYAVDRYS
+2283 KGLLNDIDYAVDRYG

-2413 QDVEDKIQALQDI
+2413 QDVEDKMQALQDI

-2435 EKILSIQQEYYDAL
+2435 EKILSIQQQYYDAL
-2449 SDIYANTSLTQ
+2449 SDIYTDASLTQ
-2460 EEKNQREEALREST
+2460 EERNKREEALREST

-2485 DKALKQSGMNFEDTI
+2485 DKALKQSGMNFKDTI
-2500 LGKMYPE
+2500 LGTMYPE
-2507 YENLQ
+2507 YETLQ

-2527 MIQKQYQA
+2527 MIQDQYK
-2535 TTGYYQ
+2535 TTTEYYQ
-2541 ELAKV
+2541 ELAKA
-2546 MGITDK
+2546 MGITDEN
-2552 DVLNDLGLMK
+2552 VLNDLGSMK
-2562 AAIADA
+2562 TAIAKA
-2568 MRTAQENMQTSIK
+2568 MIAAQESMQTAISN
-2581 DSQEKFDST
+2581 SQENFDT
-2590 VQNMDKLV
+2590 TTKNMNDLIKTI
-2598 DSINE
+2598 DE
-2603 MSNALRDWVEEMTK
+2603 MGEALREWVREMTK

-2633 KAMNNNDMASAEKY
+2633 KALKNNDMDSAEKY

-2654 ISLDPNSYGQYT
+2654 ISLDPNSYGQYA
-2666 WNSKEAMI
+2666 WDSKEAMV
-2674 KDLQEHG
+2674 KDFQEQG
-2681 VQVSDENAAIL
+2681 VWLSDEKADSL
-2692 WDKYNSTTQ
+2692 WNKYNNTTQ

-2708 TGEWGKDGRLAL
+2708 TGEWGQDGKLAV

-2729 ASDTANMLDIVNV
+2729 ASDTANMLDIVNI

-2747 RQIDAQALY
+2747 QQIDAQALY
-2756 SHGRRFD
+2756 SRGRRFD

-2771 ETLEQNVHIEASF
+2771 ETLEQNVHIEANF

>member
-1 MSAARTVRVNLDFTA
+1 MNAARTVRVNLDFTA

-47 LPEQLNTASAAAI
+47 LPEQLNTASVAAI
-60 KLRENLQSAINVDT
+60 KLRENLQNAINVDT

-105 AGQAAFMDL
+105 TGRAAFMDL

-143 GWQLSSTAIHTFVGA
+143 GWQLSSTAIHRFIGTI
-158 VQTAY
+158 QTAY
-163 HYAQDLNKSLND
+163 NYAQDLNKSLNN

-246 SDQLTAVWENFMK
+246 SDQLTAIWENFMK

-272 TALGAA
+272 TALGAT
-278 TASSTDEIADGLE
+278 TASSTDEIAEGLE
-291 KFAAVAETVGLSYEY
+291 KFAAVADTVGLSYEY

-355 SALEVVGVN
+355 SALNAVGVN

-369 GELKSMDE
+369 GELKDMDE
-377 ILDEIGSKWDTIG
+377 ILDEIGAKWNAIS
-390 KDQQVA
+390 KDQQIA

-402 GVRQYTQF
+402 GVRQYNQF

-418 FMKENLNTAANATGT
+418 FMQENLQTVAKASGT
-433 LDKQAEIY
+433 LDEQAQIY

-447 AQKRVQAAA
+447 AKKRVQAAA
-456 ESIYQDLLKDDFFVG
+456 EGIYQDLLKDDFFIW
-471 LTDDF
+471 LTNGF
-476 GAIIEFIDKIIDSLG
+476 GSVLEFIDKIIDSLG

-509 DKIIAGVQTLAHNLM
+509 DKIIAGAQTLAHNLM

-560 NNEATAVSTT
+560 NNEAAAVSTT

-605 SGEELQARAKQL
+605 SGEELQVRAKQL

-624 RLLANDIRSKASFGS
+624 RLLANDIRGKASFGS
-639 YDYLKGAGSSSLR
+639 YEYLKGAGSSSLR
-652 SIMSEYDNGT
+652 AIMSEYDNGT
-662 PISNITLPTS
+662 SINDITIPSS
-672 KGAQQGVIDQL
+672 KGAQQGVINQL

-689 NGSAALQLEDLTNKT
+689 NGSAALQLDDLTNKT

-726 DGLEESIK
+726 DGLGESIRN
-734 SNAKQLAE
+734 NATQLAE
-742 FEHEADQLDKLKSS
+742 FEHEADQLNNLKLS

-800 EALQRSRRAAAGN
+800 EALRKSQRAAAGN
-813 ADQIEQFAKKYK
+813 TAQIEQFAKKYK
-825 LSTDEVQ
+825 LSREEVQ
-832 RFTEQLKKA
+832 RFAEQLKKA
-841 EEMGLTY
+841 EEMGLSY
-848 EEYLKRTGEAAVWA
+848 KEYLKQTGEAAVWA
-862 GKSIENASTKVS
+862 GKNIENASTKVS
-874 KMAVISEIGNG
+874 KVKVVNNFANTLFSIGMSVSAVANAVKSLQDDSISPWQKTLNIIMALSMALPTVTTLFTSLGQGYTLLVYGITGYSAAQAKAAAITLAEMGITQASTKEDKQAAAAKLALKLGIEEESAAILVNSTLQTKSLKTRILELATKIKEAVVTKATTVATWAHNAALALQNLLMSKSLVLTTAGIVAFAGLAAILAGLAIALAIGIKKWANYETATEQATRQAEESATAADKAKEAFNSLKDTLKEYDDGVSALADLTDGTEAFREKLAETNKAALKLIEQLQLIYGKDWKYDSNGQIVFLDENGQIDEDFVKNQTEESEKQYQQTQDVAVIADAAASKTEASDRSKFDDYNEVKTYQPTEKSKTASQIVQAGIKASDIDSVIQSLSLSENITWDANNKSFSPGDYEKIREALVALGYDESDVNSIEHLGYFVDDLYYQKQNNG
-885 LMSVQMGVSSVV
+885 QKYADRLDYMDELATSVSTGEGQIVGTVLSDVNSKVKGALDDAQLNDIATDSYSEAAGYEDV
-897 SAIDTFNSDE
+897 QTAQAEIDQLSENQLKQRYAQFNSAYRYNADTGALQLQDE
-907 DLSGWERFSSILM
+907 EGNWTD
-920 SLSMG
+920 
-925 LPMICDGLLKF
+925 
-936 SALISAKSITK
+936 
-947 IAGLENLSKGVI
+947 
-959 QKLLS
+959 
-964 SAGDKSQIEAIL
+964 L
-976 KEAGIG
+976 KEG
-982 DKVIKSTV
+982 DEGYVSTDTIKTNLKTNI
-990 DQVEKASTGLPGL
+990 QVEKAQEIANSDAEDAWFDQFKEGVSSGFTGFSEEQKTNLNGL
-1003 IGRLGSKL
+1003 LDKMRGSE
-1011 SKAGSVMAGFLT
+1011 
-1023 NPIALGVVAAVAAV
+1023 NPM
-1037 GATVYLAVTERK
+1037 TEGDI
-1049 RQAAAAMEEATQSAK
+1049 QS
-1064 EASAAYEELKGKV
+1064 EASGLGLNLSPEDIEFLMQKQEELRDVLTDVNELYTTGQQDLLGLA
-1077 ENLKSSYSEYSSI
+1077 EEYSSCSDE
-1090 LKTLGNLKTGT
+1090 
-1101 AEWTEAVVELNNQVL
+1101 AEEFSAAVKRYGKNSEQAKKAQDKLNQAIKNAQWR
-1116 ELLKTYPQLAEYINN
+1116 KLA
-1131 NNGILTIDA
+1131 DS
-1140 EGYEKVAK
+1140 VAK
-1148 EMATSAAAAQVASID
+1148 
-1163 SQKKTLTA
+1163 
-1171 TINYDI
+1171 
-1177 VDKGFDNSLNSDSM
+1177 
-1191 LRMADAIQKD
+1191 
-1201 AGIIIGALPDESGE
+1201 
-1215 IDQAK
+1215 
-1220 MDESIAAMADSAKV
+1220 
-1234 TKEQAEAVL
+1234 VL
-1243 SNSECLDYLRETVTT
+1243 SNMEDLDEESDEYKDECKSLAKSFNDIFKTNVTQDWVAD
-1258 TNTKLDTLNSS
+1258 N
-1269 RIAALTSS
+1269 I
-1277 MDLTEDQRALAN
+1277 DL
-1289 SSELMQGIVNRVIEN
+1289 
-1304 NYDKIDNNIK
+1304 
-1314 SDDSEAARTYGD
+1314 
-1326 TKSGLLKG
+1326 
-1334 YADTTLRK
+1334 
-1342 HTPFSWS
+1342 
-1349 ATAEGEAAFKEYLK
+1349 
-1363 NQGKTEEEI
+1363 
-1372 AAIWKSADFKKDRIT
+1372 FKK
-1387 WKQTGENDTTVD
+1387 W
-1399 KDIFYDSLVNSVNGA
+1399 S
-1414 RETKAAQQSSQDVAN
+1414 QSSGDEARK
-1429 VLNKITALTNSSDV
+1429 L
-1443 TESAYGKYLST
+1443 E
-1454 GSVNSLTEE
+1454 
-1463 EFKALQGVGP
+1463 LQ
-1473 QIAEYIESG
+1473 IL
-1482 GKKAAA
+1482 AAA
-1488 KITEGMKAVMDTTQ
+1488 KAASSENFKPIELKADENGVVQTIRS
-1502 VAPPDISGDYD
+1502 AYD
-1513 SAAHDRYLHTSG
+1513 FYL
-1525 QQILSSNAESL
+1525 
-1536 DTSVEALEAY
+1536 
-1546 TAELLKNNTA
+1546 
-1556 LDGNY
+1556 
-1561 EKAAKMA
+1561 
-1568 VANVKF
+1568 
-1574 ANGLNNLNNVLD
+1574 
-1586 DEIDNVKNAS
+1586 
-1596 KKNLDYYKSLGK
+1596 YYKSLIESGK
-1608 ITQAVNDLYDTDVDA
+1608 ITITA
-1623 DFVAENLELIE
+1623 D
-1634 EAAKGSEKALA
+1634 G
-1645 ELSVAIVKADLN
+1645 KADISAL
-1657 NRKTLDKVDL
+1657 L
-1667 NSVSKDIQGAA
+1667 NS
-1678 TYLNSALADYSY
+1678 LN
-1690 NLYSINEGLAAM
+1690 
-1702 QANMADASGP
+1702 
-1712 MTLAAALEGCGVK
+1712 
-1725 AETFIGSLNR
+1725 
-1735 VAVATGQTY
+1735 
-1744 AQMEADLAK
+1744 LAK
-1753 MGMSMSDF
+1753 MSAADVAAVLSAIGQT
-1761 DVTYAE
+1761 DVTINGVVVSTADMSASTDDFNTFMQNTSGLGTVNFTSDVTATGV
-1767 VPTKEDVA
+1767 VPDFNP
-1775 LTTTERTVTDLGDGK
+1775 GK
-1790 YIMQD
+1790 YISD
-1795 KITNIEHQ
+1795 AN
-1803 YIDSVMQVPQIHP
+1803 
-1816 KGSSGA
+1816 
-1822 GGIIVTPPSS
+1822 SS
-1832 GGAGLVSGGKSSGG
+1832 GGGGG

-1853 DKKKSSDEI
+1853 DKKKASDEI
-1862 ERYHVI
+1862 ERYHTI

-1883 AAKDRAFGE
+1883 AAKDRAFGA
-1892 NRLRVMDREAAKLE
+1892 NRLQVMDQEAAKLE

-1912 KRYVDEINS
+1912 KRYVDEIDS

-1966 ESYNDFKEILN
+1966 ESYNEFKEILN

-2029 LDRLSKSERRQYD
+2029 LDRLSNSERRQYD
-2042 SYLVQQEKALELQK
+2042 SYLIQQKKMLELQQ
-2056 KRAATQQGIDK
+2056 KRLTTQQGIDD
-2067 LQAAIAEQE
+2067 LQATIAEHE
-2076 ARGLE
+2076 AQGLE
-2081 MTDEQNEQLRTY
+2081 ITDEENEQLRTY

-2107 KFSIIEDIGTMFDNY
+2107 KFSIIEDIGTTFDNY
-2122 FDDSDYYIDRI
+2122 FDDLDYYIDRI
-2133 STLNGIME
+2133 STLNDMMG
-2141 TTRDTLDLLGYNNLD
+2141 TTRDTLDLLGYDDLD
-2156 NFNKISERLLSNQRT
+2156 NFNRINEQLLLNQRVM
-2171 LLGLSQQKLSSAT
+2171 LEMSQKKLSSAT
-2184 DEVKYWQDL
+2184 DEVKYWQRL
-2193 ATAMEGINSLDDLK
+2193 AATVKEVNSLDDLK
-2207 NSSWWADD
+2207 DSSFWEDAND
-2215 QVKKIAENATL
+2215 QIKKIAENAAL
-2226 AEDSI
+2226 AGDSI
-2231 KAVKDAINNQLKE
+2231 KVVKDAINDQLKE
-2244 ATDRQL
+2244 ATERQL
-2250 ETQQKI
+2250 ETQQEI

-2268 DNWVNAVEKVVAAQK
+2268 DNWVDAVEKVVAVQK
-2283 KGLLNDIDYAVDRYS
+2283 KGLLNDIDYAVDRYG

-2413 QDVEDKIQALQDI
+2413 QDVEDKMQALQDI

-2449 SDIYANTSLTQ
+2449 SDIYTDASLTQ
-2460 EEKNQREEALREST
+2460 EERNKREEALREST

-2485 DKALKQSGMNFEDTI
+2485 DKALKQSGMNFKDTI
-2500 LGKMYPE
+2500 LGTMYPE
-2507 YENLQ
+2507 YETLQ

-2527 MIQKQYQA
+2527 MIQDQYK
-2535 TTGYYQ
+2535 TTTEYYQ
-2541 ELAKV
+2541 ELAKA
-2546 MGITDK
+2546 MGITDEN
-2552 DVLNDLGLMK
+2552 VLNDLGNMK
-2562 AAIADA
+2562 TAIANA
-2568 MRTAQENMQTSIK
+2568 MLAAQQNMQTAISN
-2581 DSQEKFDST
+2581 SQKNFDAT
-2590 VQNMDKLV
+2590 TQNMNDLV
-2598 DSINE
+2598 KTIDE
-2603 MSNALRDWVEEMTK
+2603 MGEALREWVKEMTK

-2633 KAMNNNDMASAEKY
+2633 KALKNNDMDSAEKY

-2654 ISLDPNSYGQYT
+2654 ISLDPNSYGQYS
-2666 WNSKEAMI
+2666 WDSKEAMV
-2674 KDLQEHG
+2674 KDFQEQG
-2681 VQVSDENAAIL
+2681 VQISSEKADRL
-2692 WDKYNSTTQ
+2692 WDKYNNTTQ

-2708 TGEWGKDGRLAL
+2708 TGEWGQDGKLAV

-2729 ASDTANMLDIVNV
+2729 ASDTANMLDIVNI

-2747 RQIDAQALY
+2747 QQIDAQALY
-2756 SHGRRFD
+2756 SRGRRFD

-2771 ETLEQNVHIEASF
+2771 ETLEQNVHIEANF

>member
-1 MSAARTVRVNLDFTA
+1 MNAARTVRVNLDFTA

-47 LPEQLNTASAAAI
+47 LPEQLNAASVAAI
-60 KLRENLQSAINVDT
+60 KLRENLQNAINVDT

-105 AGQAAFMDL
+105 TGQAAFMDL

-143 GWQLSSTAIHTFVGA
+143 GWQLSSTAIHRFIGTI
-158 VQTAY
+158 QTAY
-163 HYAQDLNKSLND
+163 NYAQDLNKSLNN

-220 DDKAVQERSDVT
+220 DDKAVQERTDVT

-278 TASSTDEIADGLE
+278 TASSTDEIAEGLE
-291 KFAAVAETVGLSYEY
+291 KFAAVADTVGLSYEY

-355 SALEVVGVN
+355 SALEAVGVN

-369 GELKSMDE
+369 GELKDMDDT
-377 ILDEIGSKWDTIG
+377 LDEIGAKWDTIG
-390 KDQQVA
+390 KDQQIA

-402 GVRQYTQF
+402 GVRQYNQF

-418 FMKENLNTAANATGT
+418 FMQENLDTVAKASGT
-433 LDKQAEIY
+433 LDEQAQIY

-447 AQKRVQAAA
+447 ARKRVQAAA
-456 ESIYQDLLKDDFFVG
+456 EGIYQDLLKDDFFIW
-471 LTDDF
+471 LTDAF
-476 GAIIEFIDKIIDSLG
+476 GSVLEFIDKIIDSLG

-509 DKIIAGVQTLAHNLM
+509 DKIIAGAQTLAHNLM

-560 NNEATAVSTT
+560 NNEAAAVSTT

-624 RLLANDIRSKASFGS
+624 RLLANDIRGKASFGS
-639 YDYLKGAGSSSLR
+639 YEYLKGAGSSSLR
-652 SIMSEYDNGT
+652 AIMSQYDNGT
-662 PISNITLPTS
+662 SIGNITLPTS

-689 NGSAALQLEDLTNKT
+689 NGSAALQLDDLTNKT

-726 DGLEESIK
+726 DGLGESIRN
-734 SNAKQLAE
+734 NATQLAE
-742 FEHEADQLDKLKSS
+742 FEHKADQLANLKLS

-777 LGYSISDAAD
+777 LGYSISDAAG
-787 AEELLTAVDNASA
+787 AEELLTAVDNAQA
-800 EALQRSRRAAAGN
+800 EALQKSQRAAAGN
-813 ADQIEQFAKKYK
+813 TAQIEQFAKKYK
-825 LSTDEVQ
+825 LSADEVQ
-832 RFTEQLKKA
+832 RFANQLKEA
-841 EEMGLTY
+841 EKRGLSY
-848 EEYLKRTGEAAVWA
+848 KEYLKQTGEAAVWA
-862 GKSIENASTKVS
+862 GANIENASTKISKVKVVNNFANTLFSIGMSVS
-874 KMAVISEIGNG
+874 AVTNAINSLQDDSISTWQKTLNVIMALSMVLPTVTTLFTSLGQGYTLLVYGITGYSAAQAKAAAITLAGMGITQASTKEDKQAAAARLALTLGIKEESAAILVNSTLQSKSLKTRILELAAKIKEAFVTKATTVATWAHNAALAVQNLLLGKSLELTSAGIALFAGLVVVLAVLAAKLIEGIVAWANYETATEQATRQAEESATAADKAKEAFNSLKDTLKEYDDGVSALADLTNGTEAFREKLAETNKAALKLIEQLQLIYGKDWKYDNSNGQIVFLDENGQIDEDFVKNQTEESEKQYQQTQDVAVIADATASKTKASDTSNFDDYNATNYKAPEKSKTASQIVQAGIKASDIDSVIQSLSLSENITWDANNKSFSPGDYEKIREALVAQGYNRSDVDSIDNFSYFVDDLYYQKQNNG
-885 LMSVQMGVSSVV
+885 QKYADRLGYMDELATSV
-897 SAIDTFNSDE
+897 SAGEGQVVGTVLSDVNSKVKNALDDAQLDKIATDSYSKAATKQDVQDAQAGIDQLSESELKQRYAEFNSAYRYNADTGALQLQDE
-907 DLSGWERFSSILM
+907 KGNWTDLKE
-920 SLSMG
+920 
-925 LPMICDGLLKF
+925 
-936 SALISAKSITK
+936 
-947 IAGLENLSKGVI
+947 
-959 QKLLS
+959 
-964 SAGDKSQIEAIL
+964 GDKGYVSTDTIKTNL
-976 KEAGIG
+976 KTNI
-982 DKVIKSTV
+982 
-990 DQVEKASTGLPGL
+990 QVEKAQELANSEAENTWYGQFRKDASSGFGEVQGSNIRSMLDAMLNAIRQNENPLTEEDIRDRHLGLSSEDIEFLMQKQEELRGVLTDVNELYTTGQQDLLGLADEYSSCSDEAEEFSTAVKRYGKNSEQAKKAQDKLNQAIKNAQWRKLADSVAKVLSNMEDLDEESDEYKDECKSLAKSFNDIFKTNVTQDWVADNIDLFKKWSQSSGDEARKLELQILASAKAASSENFKPIKLKADETGVEQTIRSAYDFYLYYKSL
-1003 IGRLGSKL
+1003 IESGKITITADGRADIS
-1011 SKAGSVMAGFLT
+1011 
-1023 NPIALGVVAAVAAV
+1023 ALLNSLDLARISAADVAAVLSAIGQTDVTINGVVVSTADMSASEGSFADFMKAASD
-1037 GATVYLAVTERK
+1037 
-1049 RQAAAAMEEATQSAK
+1049 AAGSPM
-1064 EASAAYEELKGKV
+1064 KV
-1077 ENLKSSYSEYSSI
+1077 EDFQSN
-1090 LKTLGNLKTGT
+1090 
-1101 AEWTEAVVELNNQVL
+1101 V
-1116 ELLKTYPQLAEYINN
+1116 
-1131 NNGILTIDA
+1131 
-1140 EGYEKVAK
+1140 
-1148 EMATSAAAAQVASID
+1148 
-1163 SQKKTLTA
+1163 TA
-1171 TINYDI
+1171 TG
-1177 VDKGFDNSLNSDSM
+1177 VV
-1191 LRMADAIQKD
+1191 
-1201 AGIIIGALPDESGE
+1201 PDF
-1215 IDQAK
+1215 
-1220 MDESIAAMADSAKV
+1220 
-1234 TKEQAEAVL
+1234 
-1243 SNSECLDYLRETVTT
+1243 N
-1258 TNTKLDTLNSS
+1258 
-1269 RIAALTSS
+1269 
-1277 MDLTEDQRALAN
+1277 
-1289 SSELMQGIVNRVIEN
+1289 
-1304 NYDKIDNNIK
+1304 
-1314 SDDSEAARTYGD
+1314 
-1326 TKSGLLKG
+1326 
-1334 YADTTLRK
+1334 
-1342 HTPFSWS
+1342 P
-1349 ATAEGEAAFKEYLK
+1349 
-1363 NQGKTEEEI
+1363 
-1372 AAIWKSADFKKDRIT
+1372 
-1387 WKQTGENDTTVD
+1387 
-1399 KDIFYDSLVNSVNGA
+1399 
-1414 RETKAAQQSSQDVAN
+1414 
-1429 VLNKITALTNSSDV
+1429 
-1443 TESAYGKYLST
+1443 GKYLS
-1454 GSVNSLTEE
+1454 
-1463 EFKALQGVGP
+1463 
-1473 QIAEYIESG
+1473 
-1482 GKKAAA
+1482 
-1488 KITEGMKAVMDTTQ
+1488 D
-1502 VAPPDISGDYD
+1502 
-1513 SAAHDRYLHTSG
+1513 
-1525 QQILSSNAESL
+1525 
-1536 DTSVEALEAY
+1536 
-1546 TAELLKNNTA
+1546 
-1556 LDGNY
+1556 
-1561 EKAAKMA
+1561 
-1568 VANVKF
+1568 AN
-1574 ANGLNNLNNVLD
+1574 
-1586 DEIDNVKNAS
+1586 
-1596 KKNLDYYKSLGK
+1596 
-1608 ITQAVNDLYDTDVDA
+1608 
-1623 DFVAENLELIE
+1623 
-1634 EAAKGSEKALA
+1634 
-1645 ELSVAIVKADLN
+1645 
-1657 NRKTLDKVDL
+1657 
-1667 NSVSKDIQGAA
+1667 
-1678 TYLNSALADYSY
+1678 
-1690 NLYSINEGLAAM
+1690 
-1702 QANMADASGP
+1702 
-1712 MTLAAALEGCGVK
+1712 
-1725 AETFIGSLNR
+1725 
-1735 VAVATGQTY
+1735 
-1744 AQMEADLAK
+1744 
-1753 MGMSMSDF
+1753 
-1761 DVTYAE
+1761 
-1767 VPTKEDVA
+1767 
-1775 LTTTERTVTDLGDGK
+1775 
-1790 YIMQD
+1790 
-1795 KITNIEHQ
+1795 
-1803 YIDSVMQVPQIHP
+1803 
-1816 KGSSGA
+1816 
-1822 GGIIVTPPSS
+1822 SS
-1832 GGAGLVSGGKSSGG
+1832 GGGGG

-1862 ERYHVI
+1862 ERYHTI

-1883 AAKDRAFGE
+1883 AAKDRAFGA
-1892 NRLRVMDREAAKLE
+1892 NRLRVMDQEAAKLE

-1912 KRYVDEINS
+1912 KRYIDEIDS

-2016 QIHDD
+2016 QINDD

-2029 LDRLSKSERRQYD
+2029 LDRLSNSERRQYD
-2042 SYLVQQEKALELQK
+2042 SYLIQQKKMLELQQ
-2056 KRAATQQGIDK
+2056 KRLTTQQGIDD
-2067 LQAAIAEQE
+2067 LQADIAKQE
-2076 ARGLE
+2076 AQGLE

-2107 KFSIIEDIGTMFDNY
+2107 KFSIIEDIGTTFDNY
-2122 FDDSDYYIDRI
+2122 FDDLDYYIDRI
-2133 STLNGIME
+2133 STLNDMMG
-2141 TTRDTLDLLGYNNLD
+2141 TTRDTLDLLGYDDLD
-2156 NFNKISERLLSNQRT
+2156 NFNRINEQLLSNQRVM
-2171 LLGLSQQKLSSAT
+2171 LEMSQKKLSSVT
-2184 DEVKYWQDL
+2184 DEVDYWQRL
-2193 ATAMEGINSLDDLK
+2193 AATVKEVNSLDDLK
-2207 NSSWWADD
+2207 DSSFWEDAND
-2215 QVKKIAENATL
+2215 QIKKIAENAAL
-2226 AEDSI
+2226 AGDSI
-2231 KAVKDAINNQLKE
+2231 KVVKDAINDQLKE
-2244 ATDRQL
+2244 ATERQL
-2250 ETQQKI
+2250 ETQQEI

-2268 DNWVNAVEKVVAAQK
+2268 DNWVDAVEKVVAVQK
-2283 KGLLNDIDYAVDRYS
+2283 KSLLNDIDYAVDRYG

-2333 VAAKSKLKDVL
+2333 IAAKSKLKDVL

-2382 EAKSQVRL
+2382 QAKSQVRL

-2413 QDVEDKIQALQDI
+2413 QDVEDKMQALQDI

-2449 SDIYANTSLTQ
+2449 SDIYTDASLTQ
-2460 EEKNQREEALREST
+2460 EERNKREEALREST

-2485 DKALKQSGMNFEDTI
+2485 DKALKQSGMNFKDTI
-2500 LGKMYPE
+2500 LGTMYPE
-2507 YENLQ
+2507 YETLQ

-2527 MIQKQYQA
+2527 MIQDQYK
-2535 TTGYYQ
+2535 TTTEYYQ
-2541 ELAKV
+2541 ELAKA
-2546 MGITDK
+2546 MGITDEN
-2552 DVLNDLGLMK
+2552 VLNDLGSMK
-2562 AAIADA
+2562 TAIAKA
-2568 MRTAQENMQTSIK
+2568 MIAAQENMQTAISN
-2581 DSQEKFDST
+2581 SQENFDAT
-2590 VQNMDKLV
+2590 TKNMNDLV
-2598 DSINE
+2598 KTIDE
-2603 MSNALRDWVEEMTK
+2603 MGEALREWVKEMTK

-2633 KAMNNNDMASAEKY
+2633 KALKNNDMDSAEKY

-2654 ISLDPNSYGQYT
+2654 ISLDPNSYGQYS
-2666 WNSKEAMI
+2666 WNSKEAMV
-2674 KDLQEHG
+2674 KDFQEQG
-2681 VQVSDENAAIL
+2681 VQISSEKADRL
-2692 WDKYNSTTQ
+2692 WDKYNNTTQ

-2708 TGEWGKDGRLAL
+2708 TGEWGQDGKLAV

-2729 ASDTANMLDIVNV
+2729 ASDTANMLDIVNI

-2747 RQIDAQALY
+2747 QQIDAQALY
-2756 SHGRRFD
+2756 SRGRRFD
-2763 LPRIETRA
+2763 LPRIQTRA
-2771 ETLEQNVHIEASF
+2771 ETLEQNVHIEANF

>member
-1 MSAARTVRVNLDFTA
+1 MNAARTVRVNLDFTA

-28 NTNLRNISS
+28 STNLRNISS

-47 LPEQLNTASAAAI
+47 LQEQLNTASVAAI
-60 KLRENLQSAINVDT
+60 KLRENLQNAINVDT

-105 AGQAAFMDL
+105 TGQAAFMDL

-143 GWQLSSTAIHTFVGA
+143 GWQLSSTAIHSFIGA
-158 VQTAY
+158 IQTAY
-163 HYAQDLNKSLND
+163 NYAQDLNKSLNN

-259 DGEHTAEWYADVM
+259 DGEHTTEWYADVM

-278 TASSTDEIADGLE
+278 TASSTDEIAEGLE
-291 KFAAVAETVGLSYEY
+291 KFAAVADTVGLSYEY

-355 SALEVVGVN
+355 SALEAVGVN

-369 GELKSMDE
+369 GQLKDMDE
-377 ILDEIGSKWDTIG
+377 ILDEIGAKWNTIG
-390 KDQQVA
+390 KDQQIA

-402 GVRQYTQF
+402 GVRQYNQF

-418 FMKENLNTAANATGT
+418 FMQENLQTVAKASGT
-433 LDKQAEIY
+433 LEEQNEIY

-447 AQKRVQAAA
+447 AKKRVQAAA
-456 ESIYQDLLKDDFFVG
+456 EGIYQDLLKDDFFIW
-471 LTDDF
+471 LTDAF
-476 GAIIEFIDKIIDSLG
+476 GSVLEFIDKIIDSLG

-509 DKIIAGVQTLAHNLM
+509 DKIIAGAQTLAHNLM

-560 NNEATAVSTT
+560 NNEAAAVSTT

-624 RLLANDIRSKASFGS
+624 RLLANDIRGKASFGS
-639 YDYLKGAGSSSLR
+639 YEYLKGAGSSSLR
-652 SIMSEYDNGT
+652 AIMSEYDNGT
-662 PISNITLPTS
+662 SINDIALPTS
-672 KGAQQGVIDQL
+672 RGAQQGVIDQL

-689 NGSAALQLEDLTNKT
+689 NGSAALQLDDLTNKT

-726 DGLEESIK
+726 DGLGESIRN
-734 SNAKQLAE
+734 NARQLAE
-742 FEHEADQLDKLKSS
+742 FEHKADQLDNLKLS

-787 AEELLTAVDNASA
+787 AEELLTAVDNAQA
-800 EALQRSRRAAAGN
+800 EALQKSRRAAAGN

-825 LSTDEVQ
+825 LSADEVK
-832 RFTEQLKKA
+832 RFTEQLKEA
-841 EEMGLTY
+841 EKRGLSY
-848 EEYLKRTGEAAVWA
+848 EEYLKQTGEAAVWA
-862 GKSIENASTKVS
+862 GKNIENAPTKVS

-897 SAIDTFNSDE
+897 SAINAVNDE
-907 DLSGWERFSSILM
+907 DLSGWEKFSSILM

-925 LPMICDGLLKF
+925 LPMLCNGLLKF
-936 SALISAKSITK
+936 TALISAKSITK
-947 IAGLENLSKGVI
+947 IAGLENLGKDVI

-982 DKVIKSTV
+982 DEIIKSTV
-990 DQVEKASTGLPGL
+990 DQVDKAGTGLPGL
-1003 IGRLGSKL
+1003 INKLGSKL
-1011 SKAGSVMAGFLT
+1011 SKAGSVIAGFLT
-1023 NPIALGVVAAVAAV
+1023 NPIALGVAAAVAAV

-1049 RQAAAAMEEATQSAK
+1049 RQATAAMEAAAQSAK

-1148 EMATSAAAAQVASID
+1148 EMATSAAAAQVAYID
-1163 SQKKTLTA
+1163 SQKKSLTT

-1177 VDKGFDNSLNSDSM
+1177 ADKGFDKSLNSDSM
-1191 LRMADAIQKD
+1191 LRIADAIQKD
-1201 AGIIIGALPDESGE
+1201 AGIIIGALPDKSGG

-1220 MDESIAAMADSAKV
+1220 MDESIAALADNAKV
-1234 TKEQAEAVL
+1234 TQEQAEAVL

-1269 RIAALTSS
+1269 RVAALTSS

-1289 SSELMQGIVNRVIEN
+1289 SSELMQGVVNRVIEN
-1304 NYDKIDNNIK
+1304 NYDKIDNNEKTTLVEGNEIQ
-1314 SDDSEAARTYGD
+1314 TG
-1326 TKSGLLKG
+1326 
-1334 YADTTLRK
+1334 DTTLRQ

-1363 NQGKTEEEI
+1363 NWGKTEEEI
-1372 AAIWKSADFKKDRIT
+1372 AAIWKSANFKKDSIT
-1387 WKQTGENDTTVD
+1387 WKQTGEDDTTVD
-1399 KDIFYDSLVNSVNGA
+1399 KKISYDSLVNSVNAA
-1414 RETKAAQQSSQDVAN
+1414 RETTAAQQSSQDVAN
-1429 VLNKITALTNSSDV
+1429 VLDKITALTNSSNV

-1454 GSVNSLTEE
+1454 GSVDSLTEE
-1463 EFKALQGVGP
+1463 EFNALQEVGS
-1473 QIAEYIESG
+1473 QI
-1482 GKKAAA
+1482 KDAAGEM
-1488 KITEGMKAVMDTTQ
+1488 TEGMKAVMEATQ

-1513 SAAHDRYLHTSG
+1513 AAAHDRYLHTSG

-1608 ITQAVNDLYDTDVDA
+1608 ITQAINDLYDTDVDA

-1645 ELSVAIVKADLN
+1645 ELSIAIVKADLN
-1657 NRKTLDKVDL
+1657 NRKTLDAVDL
-1667 NSVSKDIQGAA
+1667 NSVGEDVQTAA
-1678 TYLNSALADYSY
+1678 KYLNSALADYSY

-1702 QANMADASGP
+1702 QANMSDASGP
-1712 MTLAAALEGCGVK
+1712 MTLAAALDGCGIK

-1735 VAVATGQTY
+1735 MAVATGQTY

-1803 YIDSVMQVPQIHP
+1803 YIDSIMQVPQIHP
-1816 KGSSGA
+1816 KGSSSA
-1822 GGIIVTPPSS
+1822 GGITVTPPSS
-1832 GGAGLVSGGKSSGG
+1832 GGAGLVSSGKSSGGGGGG

-1862 ERYHVI
+1862 ERYHTI
-1868 KKQLDNLS
+1868 KKEIGNLS

-1883 AAKDRAFGE
+1883 AAKDRAFGA
-1892 NRLRVMDREAAKLE
+1892 NRLRVMDQEAAKLE

-1912 KRYVDEINS
+1912 KRYVDEIES

-1966 ESYNDFKEILN
+1966 ESYKDFKDILN

-2029 LDRLSKSERRQYD
+2029 LDRLSNSERRQYD
-2042 SYLVQQEKALELQK
+2042 SYLIQQKKMLELQQ
-2056 KRAATQQGIDK
+2056 KRLTTQQGIDD
-2067 LQAAIAEQE
+2067 LQAAIAEHE
-2076 ARGLE
+2076 AQGLE
-2081 MTDEQNEQLRTY
+2081 ITDEENEQLRTY

-2107 KFSIIEDIGTMFDNY
+2107 KFSIIEDIGTTFDNY
-2122 FDDSDYYIDRI
+2122 FDDLDYYIDRI
-2133 STLNGIME
+2133 STLNDMMG
-2141 TTRDTLDLLGYNNLD
+2141 TTRDTLDLLGYDDLD
-2156 NFNKISERLLSNQRT
+2156 NFNRINEQLLSNQRVM
-2171 LLGLSQQKLSSAT
+2171 LEMSQKKLFSVT
-2184 DEVKYWQDL
+2184 DEVDYWQRL
-2193 ATAMEGINSLDDLK
+2193 AATVKEVDSLDDLRD
-2207 NSSWWADD
+2207 SSFWEDAND
-2215 QVKKIAENATL
+2215 QIKKIAENAAL
-2226 AEDSI
+2226 AGDSI
-2231 KAVKDAINNQLKE
+2231 KVVKDAINNQLKE
-2244 ATDRQL
+2244 ATERQL
-2250 ETQQKI
+2250 ETQQEI

-2268 DNWVNAVEKVVAAQK
+2268 DNWVDAVEKVVAVQK
-2283 KGLLNDIDYAVDRYS
+2283 KGLLNDIDYAVDRYG
-2298 DLADL
+2298 DLTDL

-2401 YTADAEEVSKAE
+2401 YTADAEAVSKAE
-2413 QDVEDKIQALQDI
+2413 QDVEDKMQALQDI

-2435 EKILSIQQEYYDAL
+2435 EKILSIQQQYYDAL
-2449 SDIYANTSLTQ
+2449 SDIYADASLTQ
-2460 EEKNQREEALREST
+2460 EERNKREEALREST

-2485 DKALKQSGMNFEDTI
+2485 DKALKQSGMNFKDTI
-2500 LGKMYPE
+2500 LGTMYPE
-2507 YENLQ
+2507 YETLQ

-2527 MIQKQYQA
+2527 MIQDQYK
-2535 TTGYYQ
+2535 TTTEYYQ
-2541 ELAKV
+2541 ELAKA
-2546 MGITDK
+2546 MGITDEN
-2552 DVLNDLGLMK
+2552 VLNDLGSMK
-2562 AAIADA
+2562 TAIAKA
-2568 MRTAQENMQTSIK
+2568 MIAAQESMQTAISN
-2581 DSQEKFDST
+2581 SQENFDT
-2590 VQNMDKLV
+2590 TTKNMNDLV
-2598 DSINE
+2598 KTIDE
-2603 MSNALRDWVEEMTK
+2603 MGEALREWVKEMTK

-2633 KAMNNNDMASAEKY
+2633 KALKNNDMDSAEKY

-2654 ISLDPNSYGQYT
+2654 ISLDPNSYGQYS
-2666 WNSKEAMI
+2666 WNSKEAMV
-2674 KDLQEHG
+2674 KDFQEQG
-2681 VQVSDENAAIL
+2681 VQISSEKADRL
-2692 WDKYNSTTQ
+2692 WDKYNNTTQ

-2708 TGEWGKDGRLAL
+2708 TGEWGQDGKLAV

-2747 RQIDAQALY
+2747 QQIDAQALY
-2756 SHGRRFD
+2756 SRGRRFD
-2763 LPRIETRA
+2763 LPRIQTRA
-2771 ETLEQNVHIEASF
+2771 ETLEQNVHIEANF

>member
-1 MSAARTVRVNLDFTA
+1 MNAARTVRVNLDFTA

-47 LPEQLNTASAAAI
+47 LPEQLNTASVAAI
-60 KLRENLQSAINVDT
+60 KLRENLQNAINVDT

-105 AGQAAFMDL
+105 TGQAAFMDL
-114 SKAILA
+114 SKVILA

-132 DKLWDS
+132 DKLWAS

-143 GWQLSSTAIHTFVGA
+143 GWQLSSTAIHAFVGA
-158 VQTAY
+158 ISTAY
-163 HYAQDLNKSLND
+163 NYAQDLNKSLND

-181 YGSDRMAEFAK
+181 YSSDRMAEFAK

-246 SDQLTAVWENFMK
+246 SDQLTAIWENFMK
-259 DGEHTAEWYADVM
+259 DGEHAAEWYADVM

-278 TASSTDEIADGLE
+278 TASSTDEIAEGLE
-291 KFAAVAETVGLSYEY
+291 KFAAVADTVGLSYEY

-355 SALEVVGVN
+355 KALDAVGVN

-377 ILDEIGSKWDTIG
+377 ILDEIGAKWDTIG
-390 KDQQVA
+390 KDQQIA

-418 FMKENLNTAANATGT
+418 FMQENLETVAKASGT
-433 LDKQAEIY
+433 LDEQAQIY

-447 AQKRVQAAA
+447 AKKRVQAAA
-456 ESIYQDLLKDDFFVG
+456 ESIYQDLLKDDFFIG
-471 LTDDF
+471 LTDAF
-476 GAIIEFIDKIIDSLG
+476 GSVLEFIDKIIDSLG

-509 DKIIAGVQTLAHNLM
+509 DKIIAGAQTLAHNLM

-560 NNEATAVSTT
+560 NNEAAAVSTT

-624 RLLANDIRSKASFGS
+624 RLSANEIRSKASFGS

-652 SIMSEYDNGT
+652 AIMSEYDNGT
-662 PISNITLPTS
+662 SINDIALPTS

-689 NGSAALQLEDLTNKT
+689 NGSAALQLDDLTNKT

-726 DGLEESIK
+726 DGLGESIRN
-734 SNAKQLAE
+734 NARQLAE
-742 FEHEADQLDKLKSS
+742 FEHEADQLANLKLS

-787 AEELLTAVDNASA
+787 AEELLTAVDNAQA

-813 ADQIEQFAKKYK
+813 ADQIDQFAKKYK
-825 LSTDEVQ
+825 LSADEVQ
-832 RFTEQLKKA
+832 RFTEQLKEA
-841 EEMGLTY
+841 EKRGLSY
-848 EEYLKRTGEAAVWA
+848 QEYLKQTGEAAVWA
-862 GKSIENASTKVS
+862 GKSIENAPTKVS

-885 LMSVQMGVSSVV
+885 LMSVQMGISSVV
-897 SAIDTFNSDE
+897 SAINTVKDK
-907 DLSGWERFSSILM
+907 DLSGWEKFGSILM

-925 LPMICDGLLKF
+925 LPMLCNGLLKF
-936 SALISAKSITK
+936 GALISAKSITK
-947 IAGLENLSKGVI
+947 IAGLENLGKDVI

-982 DKVIKSTV
+982 DKVIQSTV

-1003 IGRLGSKL
+1003 IGKIGSKL
-1011 SKAGSVMAGFLT
+1011 SKAGSAIAGFLT

-1037 GATVYLAVTERK
+1037 GATVYLAVTKRK
-1049 RQAAAAMEEATQSAK
+1049 RQATAAMEAATQSAK

-1090 LKTLGNLKTGT
+1090 LKTLGNLKSGT

-1131 NNGILTIDA
+1131 SNGILTIDA

-1163 SQKKTLTA
+1163 SQKKALTA

-1177 VDKGFDNSLNSDSM
+1177 VDKGFDKSLNSDSM

-1220 MDESIAAMADSAKV
+1220 MDESIAAMASSAKV
-1234 TKEQAEAVL
+1234 TEEQAKAVL
-1243 SNSECLDYLRETVTT
+1243 SNSECLDYLRKTVTA
-1258 TNTKLDTLNSS
+1258 TNTRLDALNSS

-1289 SSELMQGIVNRVIEN
+1289 SSELMQGVIKRVIEN
-1304 NYDKIDNNIK
+1304 NYDKIDNDKKTTWVEDVEVQTN
-1314 SDDSEAARTYGD
+1314 
-1326 TKSGLLKG
+1326 
-1334 YADTTLRK
+1334 DTTLRAR
-1342 HTPFSWS
+1342 TPFSWS
-1349 ATAEGEAAFKEYLK
+1349 ATAEGEAAFREYLK

-1387 WKQTGENDTTVD
+1387 WKQTGEDDTTVD
-1399 KDIFYDSLVNSVNGA
+1399 KSISYDSLVNSVNAA
-1414 RETKAAQQSSQDVAN
+1414 RETEAAQRSSQDVAN
-1429 VLNKITALTNSSDV
+1429 VLDKITALTNSSDV

-1454 GSVNSLTEE
+1454 GSVDSLTEE
-1463 EFKALQGVGP
+1463 QFNALKEAGKQVGSAT
-1473 QIAEYIESG
+1473 AEG
-1482 GKKAAA
+1482 
-1488 KITEGMKAVMDTTQ
+1488 ITEGMQAVMDVTQ
-1502 VAPPDISGDYD
+1502 IAPPTISGDYD

-1546 TAELLKNNTA
+1546 TAELLENNTA

-1586 DEIDNVKNAS
+1586 DEIGNVKNAS

-1608 ITQAVNDLYDTDVDA
+1608 ITQAINDLYDTDVDA

-1657 NRKTLDKVDL
+1657 SRKTLDAVDL
-1667 NSVSKDIQGAA
+1667 SSVGDDVQTAA
-1678 TYLNSALADYSY
+1678 NNLNTALASYSS
-1690 NLYSINEGLAAM
+1690 NLDNVNAGLAAM
-1702 QANMADASGP
+1702 QANMADVSGP
-1712 MTLAAALEGCGVK
+1712 TTLANALAGCEIG
-1725 AETFIGSLNR
+1725 AETFIASLNSM
-1735 VAVATGQTY
+1735 AIATGQTY

-1803 YIDSVMQVPQIHP
+1803 YIDSIMQVPQITP
-1816 KGSSGA
+1816 KDGSSKA
-1822 GGIIVTPPSS
+1822 GGITVTPPSS

-1846 GGGGSQK
+1846 GGGGGGGSSQK

-1862 ERYHVI
+1862 ERYHTI
-1868 KKQLDNLS
+1868 KKEIGNLS

-1883 AAKDRAFGE
+1883 AAKDRAFGA
-1892 NRLRVMDREAAKLE
+1892 NRLRIMDQETAKLE

-1912 KRYVDEINS
+1912 KRYVDEIDS

-1966 ESYNDFKEILN
+1966 ESYNDFKDILN

-2016 QIHDD
+2016 QVHDD

-2029 LDRLSKSERRQYD
+2029 LDRLSNSERRQYD
-2042 SYLVQQEKALELQK
+2042 SYLVEQEKVSELQL
-2056 KRAATQQGIDK
+2056 KRLETQRGIDAI
-2067 LQAAIAEQE
+2067 QADIAKQE
-2076 ARGLE
+2076 AQGLE

-2107 KFSIIEDIGTMFDNY
+2107 KFSIIEDIGTVFDNY
-2122 FDDSDYYIDRI
+2122 FDDLDYYIDRI
-2133 STLNGIME
+2133 STLNDMME
-2141 TTRDTLDLLGYNNLD
+2141 TTRDTLDLLGYDNLD
-2156 NFNKISERLLSNQRT
+2156 NFNSINEKLLSNQRVM
-2171 LLGLSQQKLSSAT
+2171 LGMSQQKLSSAT
-2184 DEVKYWQDL
+2184 GEVEYWQRL
-2193 ATAMEGINSLDDLK
+2193 ATFVEGIDSLDDLK
-2207 NSSWWADD
+2207 NSSFGANDS
-2215 QVKKIAENATL
+2215 VKKIAENAAL

-2231 KAVKDAINNQLKE
+2231 KAVKDAINDQLKE

-2250 ETQQKI
+2250 ETQQEI

-2268 DNWVNAVEKVVAAQK
+2268 DNWVDAVEKVVAVQK
-2283 KGLLNDIDYAVDRYS
+2283 KGLLNDIDYAVDRYG

-2401 YTADAEEVSKAE
+2401 YTADTEEVSKAE
-2413 QDVEDKIQALQDI
+2413 QDVEDKMQALQDI

-2435 EKILSIQQEYYDAL
+2435 EKILSIQQEFYDAL
-2449 SDIYANTSLTQ
+2449 SDIYTDASLTQ
-2460 EEKNQREEALREST
+2460 DEKNQREAALREST
-2474 MKKLSYYTDQY
+2474 MKKLMYYTDQY

-2500 LGKMYPE
+2500 LGTMYPE

-2512 KFNDNFASSADTTFT
+2512 KFNDGFASSADTTFAQ
-2527 MIQKQYQA
+2527 IQKQYEA
-2535 TTGYYQ
+2535 TTGYYRD
-2541 ELAKV
+2541 LAKA
-2546 MGITDK
+2546 MGITDEN
-2552 DVLNDLGLMK
+2552 VLNNLESMK
-2562 AAIADA
+2562 TAIANA
-2568 MRTAQENMQTSIK
+2568 MLAAQQNMQTAIS
-2581 DSQEKFDST
+2581 DSQKNFDAT
-2590 VQNMDKLV
+2590 TKNMNDLV
-2598 DSINE
+2598 KTIKE
-2603 MSNALRDWVEEMTK
+2603 MGESLQKWVEEMTK

-2633 KAMNNNDMASAEKY
+2633 KALKNNDMDSAEKY

-2654 ISLDPNSYGQYT
+2654 ISLDPNSYGQYS
-2666 WNSKEAMI
+2666 WNSKEAMV
-2674 KDLQEHG
+2674 KDFQEQG
-2681 VQVSDENAAIL
+2681 VWISDEKADSL
-2692 WDKYNSTTQ
+2692 WNKYNNTTQ

-2708 TGEWGKDGRLAL
+2708 TGEWGHDGRLAV

-2756 SHGRRFD
+2756 SRGRRFD

-2771 ETLEQNVHIEASF
+2771 ETLEQNVHIEANF

>member
-1 MSAARTVRVNLDFTA
+1 MNAARTVRVNLDFTA

-28 NTNLRNISS
+28 STNLRNISS

-47 LPEQLNTASAAAI
+47 LQEQLNTASVAAI
-60 KLRENLQSAINVDT
+60 KLRENLQNAINIDT

-83 HEMEKSGMSLKQ
+83 HEMKKSGMSLKQ

-105 AGQAAFMDL
+105 TGQAAFMDL

-143 GWQLSSTAIHTFVGA
+143 GWQLSSTAIHRFIGTI
-158 VQTAY
+158 QTAY
-163 HYAQDLNKSLND
+163 NYAEDLNKSLNN

-278 TASSTDEIADGLE
+278 TASSTDEIAGGLE
-291 KFAAVAETVGLSYEY
+291 KFAAVADTVGLSYEY

-329 KTLFARIEGLNLG
+329 KTLFARVEGLKLG

-355 SALEVVGVN
+355 SALESVGVN

-369 GELKSMDE
+369 GELKDMDE
-377 ILDEIGSKWDTIG
+377 ILEEIGAKWGTIHR
-390 KDQQVA
+390 DQQIA

-418 FMKENLNTAANATGT
+418 FMQENLETVAKASGT
-433 LDKQAEIY
+433 LDEQAQIY

-447 AQKRVQAAA
+447 ARKRVQAAA
-456 ESIYQDLLKDDFFVG
+456 EGIYQDLLKDDFFIW
-471 LTDDF
+471 LTNGF
-476 GAIIEFIDKIIDSLG
+476 GSVLEFIDKIIDSLG

-500 ALLVNKIFG
+500 AILVNKIFG
-509 DKIIAGVQTLAHNLM
+509 DKIIAGTQTLAHNLM

-545 AQLQKGLNPNSGLRE
+545 AQLQKSLNPNQGLRE

-591 DRKHYQIILESVQA
+591 DRKHYQIMLESVQA

-624 RLLANDIRSKASFGS
+624 RLLANDIRSHASFGS
-639 YDYLKGAGSSSLR
+639 YKNLKGAGSSSLR
-652 SIMSEYDNGT
+652 AIMSEYDNGT
-662 PISNITLPTS
+662 SISNITLPTS

-689 NGSAALQLEDLTNKT
+689 NGSAALQLDDLTNKT

-716 ASVQSFIKDF
+716 ASVYSFVEDF
-726 DGLEESIK
+726 DSLGESIRN
-734 SNAKQLAE
+734 NAVQLAK
-742 FEHEADQLDKLKSS
+742 FEHEADQLTKLKSS

-777 LGYSISDAAD
+777 LGYSINDAAD
-787 AEELLTAVDNASA
+787 AEELLTAVSNAEA
-800 EALQRSRRAAAGN
+800 EALQKSRRAAAGN
-813 ADQIEQFAKKYK
+813 TDQIEQFAKKYK

-832 RFTEQLKKA
+832 RFANQLKKA
-841 EEMGLTY
+841 EEMGLSY
-848 EEYLKRTGEAAVWA
+848 KEYLKQTGEAAVVF
-862 GKSIENASTKVS
+862 GDSISNASNKVSKLAVVQGVANTLFSIGMSVSAVTNAIESLQDDSISPWQKTLNIIMALSMALPTVTTLFTSLGQGYTLLAYGVTGYSAAQAKAAVVTLANMGITQASTKED
-874 KMAVISEIGNG
+874 KQAAAARLAVILGIKEESAAILVNSTLKSKSLKTRILELATKIKEAVVTKATTVATWAHNAALALQNL
-885 LMSVQMGVSSVV
+885 LMSKSLVLTTAGMVAFAGLAAILAGLAIALAIGIKKWANYETATEQATRQAEESATAADKAKEAFNSLKDTLKEYDEGVSALADLTEGTEAFREKLAETNKAALKLIEQLQLIYGKDWKYDSNGQIVFLDEKGQIDENFVKNQTERSEKQYQQAQDVAVIADAAASKTKASDRSKFDGYNEVKTYQPTEKSETASQIVQAGIKASDIDSVIQSLGESITWNTDTQSFSPGDYDEIREALVALGYDKSDIDSIDNFSYFIDDLYYQKQNNGQKYADRLDYMDELATSV
-897 SAIDTFNSDE
+897 SAGEGQIVGTVLRDVNSKVKGALDDAQLNNIAAESYDEAATYGDVKEAQAEIDQLSENELKQRYAEFNSAYRYNADTGALQLQDE
-907 DLSGWERFSSILM
+907 KGNWTDLKE
-920 SLSMG
+920 
-925 LPMICDGLLKF
+925 
-936 SALISAKSITK
+936 
-947 IAGLENLSKGVI
+947 
-959 QKLLS
+959 
-964 SAGDKSQIEAIL
+964 GDKGYVSTDTIKTNL
-976 KEAGIG
+976 KTNI
-982 DKVIKSTV
+982 
-990 DQVEKASTGLPGL
+990 QVEKAQELANSNAEETWFTQFEEGVSSGFTGFSKDQKDKVNDLLVQMRTNKDQDPLTEEKIEEYSQENGL
-1003 IGRLGSKL
+1003 NL
-1011 SKAGSVMAGFLT
+1011 SPEDIEFLMQ
-1023 NPIALGVVAAVAAV
+1023 
-1037 GATVYLAVTERK
+1037 K
-1049 RQAAAAMEEATQSAK
+1049 Q
-1064 EASAAYEELKGKV
+1064 EELRGV
-1077 ENLKSSYSEYSSI
+1077 LTDVNELYTTGQQDLLGLAEEYSSCSDE
-1090 LKTLGNLKTGT
+1090 
-1101 AEWTEAVVELNNQVL
+1101 AEEFSAAVKRYGKNSEQAKKAQDKLNQAIKNAQWR
-1116 ELLKTYPQLAEYINN
+1116 KLA
-1131 NNGILTIDA
+1131 DS
-1140 EGYEKVAK
+1140 VAK
-1148 EMATSAAAAQVASID
+1148 
-1163 SQKKTLTA
+1163 
-1171 TINYDI
+1171 
-1177 VDKGFDNSLNSDSM
+1177 
-1191 LRMADAIQKD
+1191 
-1201 AGIIIGALPDESGE
+1201 
-1215 IDQAK
+1215 
-1220 MDESIAAMADSAKV
+1220 
-1234 TKEQAEAVL
+1234 VL
-1243 SNSECLDYLRETVTT
+1243 SNMEGLDEESDEYKDKCKTLAESFNDIFKTNVSEDWVADNIDLFKKWSQSSGDEAR
-1258 TNTKLDTLNSS
+1258 KLELQILASAK
-1269 RIAALTSS
+1269 AA
-1277 MDLTEDQRALAN
+1277 
-1289 SSELMQGIVNRVIEN
+1289 SSENF
-1304 NYDKIDNNIK
+1304 KPIK
-1314 SDDSEAARTYGD
+1314 
-1326 TKSGLLKG
+1326 LK
-1334 YADTTLRK
+1334 ADGTG
-1342 HTPFSWS
+1342 
-1349 ATAEGEAAFKEYLK
+1349 AE
-1363 NQGKTEEEI
+1363 
-1372 AAIWKSADFKKDRIT
+1372 
-1387 WKQTGENDTTVD
+1387 QT
-1399 KDIFYDSLVNSVNGA
+1399 I
-1414 RETKAAQQSSQDVAN
+1414 R
-1429 VLNKITALTNSSDV
+1429 
-1443 TESAYGKYLST
+1443 SAYDFYL
-1454 GSVNSLTEE
+1454 
-1463 EFKALQGVGP
+1463 
-1473 QIAEYIESG
+1473 
-1482 GKKAAA
+1482 
-1488 KITEGMKAVMDTTQ
+1488 
-1502 VAPPDISGDYD
+1502 
-1513 SAAHDRYLHTSG
+1513 
-1525 QQILSSNAESL
+1525 
-1536 DTSVEALEAY
+1536 
-1546 TAELLKNNTA
+1546 
-1556 LDGNY
+1556 
-1561 EKAAKMA
+1561 
-1568 VANVKF
+1568 
-1574 ANGLNNLNNVLD
+1574 
-1586 DEIDNVKNAS
+1586 
-1596 KKNLDYYKSLGK
+1596 YYKSLIESGK
-1608 ITQAVNDLYDTDVDA
+1608 ITITADGKADISALLNSLNLAEMSAADVAAVLSAIGQTDVTINGVVVSTA
-1623 DFVAENLELIE
+1623 DMSASKDTFGKFM
-1634 EAAKGSEKALA
+1634 EAAG
-1645 ELSVAIVKADLN
+1645 
-1657 NRKTLDKVDL
+1657 LDE
-1667 NSVSKDIQGAA
+1667 VSFKSDI
-1678 TYLNSALADYSY
+1678 T
-1690 NLYSINEGLAAM
+1690 
-1702 QANMADASGP
+1702 
-1712 MTLAAALEGCGVK
+1712 
-1725 AETFIGSLNR
+1725 
-1735 VAVATGQTY
+1735 ATGT
-1744 AQMEADLAK
+1744 
-1753 MGMSMSDF
+1753 
-1761 DVTYAE
+1761 
-1767 VPTKEDVA
+1767 VPNFNP
-1775 LTTTERTVTDLGDGK
+1775 GK
-1790 YIMQD
+1790 YISD
-1795 KITNIEHQ
+1795 AN
-1803 YIDSVMQVPQIHP
+1803 
-1816 KGSSGA
+1816 
-1822 GGIIVTPPSS
+1822 
-1832 GGAGLVSGGKSSGG
+1832 SSGG
-1846 GGGGSQK
+1846 GGGGGSKK

-1862 ERYHVI
+1862 ERYHAI

-1883 AAKDRAFGE
+1883 AAKDRAFGA
-1892 NRLRVMDREAAKLE
+1892 NRLRVMDQEAAKLE

-1912 KRYVDEINS
+1912 KRYVDEIDS

-1966 ESYNDFKEILN
+1966 ESYKDFKDILN

-2042 SYLVQQEKALELQK
+2042 SYLVQQKKMLELQQ
-2056 KRAATQQGIDK
+2056 KRLTTQQGIDD
-2067 LQAAIAEQE
+2067 LQAAIAEHE
-2076 ARGLE
+2076 AQGLE
-2081 MTDEQNEQLRTY
+2081 ITDEENEQLRTY

-2107 KFSIIEDIGTMFDNY
+2107 KFSIIEDIGTVFDNY
-2122 FDDSDYYIDRI
+2122 FDDLDYYIDRI
-2133 STLNGIME
+2133 STLNDMMG
-2141 TTRDTLDLLGYNNLD
+2141 TTRDTLDLMGYDDLD
-2156 NFNKISERLLSNQRT
+2156 NFNRINKQLLSNQRVM
-2171 LLGLSQQKLSSAT
+2171 LEMSQKKLSSAT
-2184 DEVKYWQDL
+2184 NEVDYWQNL
-2193 ATAMEGINSLDDLK
+2193 ASAVKEIDSLDDLK
-2207 NSSWWADD
+2207 DSPFWGDAND
-2215 QVKKIAENATL
+2215 QIKKIAENAAL
-2226 AEDSI
+2226 AGDSI
-2231 KAVKDAINNQLKE
+2231 KVVKDAINNQLKE
-2244 ATDRQL
+2244 ATERQL
-2250 ETQQKI
+2250 ETQQEI

-2268 DNWVNAVEKVVAAQK
+2268 DNWVDAVEKVVAVQK

-2413 QDVEDKIQALQDI
+2413 QDVEDKMQALQDI

-2435 EKILSIQQEYYDAL
+2435 EKILSIQQQYYDAL
-2449 SDIYANTSLTQ
+2449 SDIYTDASLTQ
-2460 EEKNQREEALREST
+2460 EERNKREEALREST

-2485 DKALKQSGMNFEDTI
+2485 DKALKQSGMNFKDTI
-2500 LGKMYPE
+2500 LGTMYPE
-2507 YENLQ
+2507 YETLQ

-2527 MIQKQYQA
+2527 MIQDQYKA

-2541 ELAKV
+2541 ELAKA
-2546 MGITDK
+2546 MGITDEN
-2552 DVLNDLGLMK
+2552 VLNDLGSMK
-2562 AAIADA
+2562 TAIAKA
-2568 MRTAQENMQTSIK
+2568 MIAAQESMQTAISN
-2581 DSQEKFDST
+2581 SQENFDAT
-2590 VQNMDKLV
+2590 TKNMENLV
-2598 DSINE
+2598 KTIDE
-2603 MSNALRDWVEEMTK
+2603 MGEALREWVKEMTK

-2633 KAMNNNDMASAEKY
+2633 KALKNNDMDSAEKY

-2654 ISLDPNSYGQYT
+2654 ISLDPNSYGQYS
-2666 WNSKEAMI
+2666 WDSKEAMV
-2674 KDLQEHG
+2674 KDFQEQG
-2681 VQVSDENAAIL
+2681 VQISSEKADRL
-2692 WDKYNSTTQ
+2692 WDKYNNTTQ

-2708 TGEWGKDGRLAL
+2708 TGEWGQDGKLAV

-2729 ASDTANMLDIVNV
+2729 ASDTANMLDIVNI

-2747 RQIDAQALY
+2747 QQIDAQALY
-2756 SHGRRFD
+2756 SRGRRFD

-2771 ETLEQNVHIEASF
+2771 ETLEQNVHIEANF

>member
-1 MSAARTVRVNLDFTA
+1 MNAARTVRVNLDFTA

-47 LPEQLNTASAAAI
+47 LPEQLNTASVAAI
-60 KLRENLQSAINVDT
+60 KLRENLQNAINVDT
-74 GRLDLSKFN
+74 GKLDLSKFN

-105 AGQAAFMDL
+105 TGQAAFMDL

-120 SETPLKQTNVLV
+120 SETPLRQTNVLV

-143 GWQLSSTAIHTFVGA
+143 GWQLSSTAIHAFVGA
-158 VQTAY
+158 ISTAY
-163 HYAQDLNKSLND
+163 NYAQDLNKSMND

-246 SDQLTAVWENFMK
+246 SDQLTAIWENFMK
-259 DGEHTAEWYADVM
+259 DGKHAAEWYADVM
-272 TALGAA
+272 TALGAE
-278 TASSTDEIADGLE
+278 TASSTDEIAEGLE
-291 KFAAVAETVGLSYEY
+291 KFAAVADTVGLSYEY

-355 SALEVVGVN
+355 KALDAVGVN

-377 ILDEIGSKWDTIG
+377 ILDEIGAKWDTIG
-390 KDQQVA
+390 KDQQIA

-418 FMKENLNTAANATGT
+418 FMQENLETVANATGT

-447 AQKRVQAAA
+447 AKKRVQAAA
-456 ESIYQDLLKDDFFVG
+456 ESIYQDLLKDDFFIW
-471 LTDDF
+471 LTNGF
-476 GAIIEFIDKIIDSLG
+476 GSIIGFIDKIIDSLG

-509 DKIIAGVQTLAHNLM
+509 DKIIAGAQTLAHNLM

-591 DRKHYQIILESVQA
+591 DRKHYQIMLDAVQA

-624 RLLANDIRSKASFGS
+624 RLSANEIRSKASFGS
-639 YDYLKGAGSSSLR
+639 YENLKGAGSSSLR
-652 SIMSEYDNGT
+652 AIMSEYDNGAS
-662 PISNITLPTS
+662 INDIVLPTS

-689 NGSAALQLEDLTNKT
+689 NGSAALQLDDLTNKT
-704 QKFQQALQSLST
+704 QKFQQALESLST
-716 ASVQSFIKDF
+716 ASVQSFVKDF
-726 DGLEESIK
+726 DGLGESIRN
-734 SNAKQLAE
+734 NAKQLAE
-742 FEHEADQLDKLKSS
+742 FEHEADQLTKLKSS

-787 AEELLTAVDNASA
+787 AEELLTAVSNAET
-800 EALQRSRRAAAGN
+800 EALQKSQRAAAGN

-832 RFTEQLKKA
+832 RFAEQLKKA
-841 EEMGLTY
+841 EKMGLTY
-848 EEYLKRTGEAAVWA
+848 EEYLKKTGEAAVWA
-862 GKSIENASTKVS
+862 GKNIENASKKVS
-874 KMAVISEIGNG
+874 KIEVAKG
-885 LMSVQMGVSSVV
+885 L
-897 SAIDTFNSDE
+897 ANN
-907 DLSGWERFSSILM
+907 LM
-920 SLSMG
+920 SLQMG
-925 LPMICDGLLKF
+925 FASLRTFFTTLADD
-936 SALISAKSITK
+936 SA
-947 IAGLENLSKGVI
+947 
-959 QKLLS
+959 
-964 SAGDKSQIEAIL
+964 SAGDKIMASLSALTFGISGIVVPLTSGMNSLTTALRSYTAAEIVAEAATSFSNKAKSRKIILENQAKIATILSANASKDLTAAELAEKLAAEGIGTEKTRLGIAEAIL
-976 KEAGIG
+976 NKQKGQSLIVTGLNTLAHKLEEKALSEENVSLGLNIALWITKKLAALDAVGAIMVVVGAIAILTGAVMGIIALVNNIKNNSLSGQLKGLTEESKNAAQVADDATNKYKELKDAVSDYENGVKSLADLTKGTQEFEDATEKANEAAKKLIKTYNIKNWSIVPETGLIKIDDKELEDAQNQAKTEKTEAQTTASAFSAAQTKVQIQKELQDLSDRYIADYSTNTNNQVIGYAGTASDIDKIVTAMGNFSGGAELFFNDVKANVTEALGWNADELSLAQQSFIQNIENDSEAFKTHAEAIWKDKNSIPDQRKDSMLEQFQTGIEGFTSSSQQKEIVDAVYAQTVDQTEAAAKEKYDNLSG
-982 DKVIKSTV
+982 DELYQAYAALKNYSSYDTGTWLDGKEKFYDENGQEVANVSDAVMREALREAEVQTQLGLQQEQAKNVVELENGSDTDSAIAKMVTTQGDWDSGIQRLTEQELAALQGMTDVQKADYADIFKSFGLDLDKAIASVTGDNAKQAGELQASGAKKRQEEEIKSTAETYGLTEEMIES
-990 DQVEKASTGLPGL
+990 QVEALQEQKEAYNENKDAAIQAVKEQL
-1003 IGRLGSKL
+1003 RLQ
-1011 SKAGSVMAGFLT
+1011 KAGT
-1023 NPIALGVVAAVAAV
+1023 NLNKIW
-1037 GATVYLAVTERK
+1037 K
-1049 RQAAAAMEEATQSAK
+1049 DN
-1064 EASAAYEELKGKV
+1064 SAAIKKWTQGLDD
-1077 ENLKSSYSEYSSI
+1077 SI
-1090 LKTLGNLKTGT
+1090 ETQQ
-1101 AEWTEAVVELNNQVL
+1101 AVVELQNALNDVFKTKVSTAFIKKNFDVIQSAMEGDTEAVQRFQDLAAEDVL
-1116 ELLKTYPQLAEYINN
+1116 LTVKGVSDFDDLDQQLQDLHNTIVAYAEQSDFTIGAQIEDQGFINSCQA
-1131 NNGILTIDA
+1131 I
-1140 EGYEKVAK
+1140 V
-1148 EMATSAAAAQVASID
+1148 AAAGMTAAQA
-1163 SQKKTLTA
+1163 QQYFNA
-1171 TINYDI
+1171 MGYD
-1177 VDKGFDNSLNSDSM
+1177 VEFDT
-1191 LRMADAIQKD
+1191 
-1201 AGIIIGALPDESGE
+1201 GE
-1215 IDQAK
+1215 
-1220 MDESIAAMADSAKV
+1220 
-1234 TKEQAEAVL
+1234 
-1243 SNSECLDYLRETVTT
+1243 T
-1258 TNTKLDTLNSS
+1258 TNTQTYTYHKLDVEKTKE
-1269 RIAALTSS
+1269 AGG
-1277 MDLTEDQRALAN
+1277 MPQFEDA
-1289 SSELMQGIVNRVIEN
+1289 ETVIEA
-1304 NYDKIDNNIK
+1304 
-1314 SDDSEAARTYGD
+1314 S
-1326 TKSGLLKG
+1326 
-1334 YADTTLRK
+1334 
-1342 HTPFSWS
+1342 
-1349 ATAEGEAAFKEYLK
+1349 
-1363 NQGKTEEEI
+1363 
-1372 AAIWKSADFKKDRIT
+1372 
-1387 WKQTGENDTTVD
+1387 
-1399 KDIFYDSLVNSVNGA
+1399 
-1414 RETKAAQQSSQDVAN
+1414 
-1429 VLNKITALTNSSDV
+1429 
-1443 TESAYGKYLST
+1443 
-1454 GSVNSLTEE
+1454 
-1463 EFKALQGVGP
+1463 
-1473 QIAEYIESG
+1473 
-1482 GKKAAA
+1482 
-1488 KITEGMKAVMDTTQ
+1488 TQ
-1502 VAPPDISGDYD
+1502 VAGTAIKTITPNGNFGGNIDF
-1513 SAAHDRYLHTSG
+1513 
-1525 QQILSSNAESL
+1525 SNAK
-1536 DTSVEALEAY
+1536 Y
-1546 TAELLKNNTA
+1546 
-1556 LDGNY
+1556 
-1561 EKAAKMA
+1561 
-1568 VANVKF
+1568 
-1574 ANGLNNLNNVLD
+1574 NG
-1586 DEIDNVKNAS
+1586 
-1596 KKNLDYYKSLGK
+1596 G
-1608 ITQAVNDLYDTDVDA
+1608 
-1623 DFVAENLELIE
+1623 
-1634 EAAKGSEKALA
+1634 
-1645 ELSVAIVKADLN
+1645 
-1657 NRKTLDKVDL
+1657 
-1667 NSVSKDIQGAA
+1667 
-1678 TYLNSALADYSY
+1678 
-1690 NLYSINEGLAAM
+1690 
-1702 QANMADASGP
+1702 
-1712 MTLAAALEGCGVK
+1712 
-1725 AETFIGSLNR
+1725 
-1735 VAVATGQTY
+1735 
-1744 AQMEADLAK
+1744 
-1753 MGMSMSDF
+1753 
-1761 DVTYAE
+1761 
-1767 VPTKEDVA
+1767 
-1775 LTTTERTVTDLGDGK
+1775 
-1790 YIMQD
+1790 
-1795 KITNIEHQ
+1795 
-1803 YIDSVMQVPQIHP
+1803 
-1816 KGSSGA
+1816 
-1822 GGIIVTPPSS
+1822 
-1832 GGAGLVSGGKSSGG
+1832 SGGKSSGGGGGG

-1862 ERYHVI
+1862 GRYHTI

-1883 AAKDRAFGE
+1883 AAKDRAFGA
-1892 NRLRVMDREAAKLE
+1892 NRLRVMDQEAAKLE

-1912 KRYVDEINS
+1912 KRYVDEIDS

-1926 RAAIAAYGAVFDEDG
+1926 RAAIAAYGAVFDENG

-1966 ESYNDFKEILN
+1966 ESYNDFKDILN

-2016 QIHDD
+2016 PIHDD

-2029 LDRLSKSERRQYD
+2029 LDRLSNSERRQYD
-2042 SYLVQQEKALELQK
+2042 SYLVQQEKVLELQQ
-2056 KRAATQQGIDK
+2056 KRLAIQQGIDD
-2067 LQAAIAEQE
+2067 LQAAIAEHE

-2081 MTDEQNEQLRTY
+2081 MTDEENEQLRTY

-2107 KFSIIEDIGTMFDNY
+2107 KFSIIEDIGTVFDNY
-2122 FDDSDYYIDRI
+2122 FDDLDYYIDRI
-2133 STLNGIME
+2133 STLNDMME
-2141 TTRDTLDLLGYNNLD
+2141 TTRDTLDLLGYDNLEI
-2156 NFNKISERLLSNQRT
+2156 FNDINKQLLSNQRT
-2171 LLGLSQQKLSSAT
+2171 MLGMSQQKLSSAT
-2184 DEVKYWQDL
+2184 DEVNYWQDL
-2193 ATAMEGINSLDDLK
+2193 ATFVKEIDSLDDLK
-2207 NSSWWADD
+2207 DSHFWANDS
-2215 QVKKIAENATL
+2215 VKKIAENAAL

-2244 ATDRQL
+2244 ATERQL
-2250 ETQQKI
+2250 ETQQEI

-2268 DNWVNAVEKVVAAQK
+2268 DNWVDAVEKVVAAQK
-2283 KGLLNDIDYAVDRYS
+2283 KGLLNDIDYAVDRYG
-2298 DLADL
+2298 DLVDL
-2303 NDLYLSNS
+2303 NDLYLSNF

-2413 QDVEDKIQALQDI
+2413 QDVEDKMQALQDI
-2426 QEETMRDTG
+2426 QEETMRDMG
-2435 EKILSIQQEYYDAL
+2435 QNILQVQKDYFDAF
-2449 SDIYANTSLTQ
+2449 SDISTDTSLTWETKSARIKELQ
-2460 EEKNQREEALREST
+2460 GDT
-2474 MKKLSYYTDQY
+2474 MKKLTYYTDQY
-2485 DKALKQSGMNFEDTI
+2485 DKALKQSGMNFKDTI
-2500 LGKMYPE
+2500 LGTMYPE

-2512 KFNDNFASSADTTFT
+2512 KFNDGFANSANATFAQ
-2527 MIQKQYQA
+2527 IQKQYEA
-2535 TTGYYQ
+2535 TTGYYRD
-2541 ELAKV
+2541 LAKA
-2546 MGITDK
+2546 MGITDEST
-2552 DVLNDLGLMK
+2552 LNNLESMK
-2562 AAIADA
+2562 TAIANA
-2568 MRTAQENMQTSIK
+2568 MLAAQQNMQTAISK
-2581 DSQEKFDST
+2581 SQENFDAT
-2590 VQNMDKLV
+2590 TKNMNDLV
-2598 DSINE
+2598 KTIKE
-2603 MSNALRDWVEEMTK
+2603 MGESLQKWVEEMTK

-2633 KAMNNNDMASAEKY
+2633 KALKNNDMDSAEKY

-2654 ISLDPNSYGQYT
+2654 ISLDPNSYGQYD
-2666 WNSKEAMI
+2666 WSSKEAMV
-2674 KDLQEHG
+2674 KDFQEQG
-2681 VQVSDENAAIL
+2681 VWISDEKANSL
-2692 WDKYNSTTQ
+2692 WDKYSSTLK

-2708 TGEWGKDGRLAL
+2708 TGEWGQDGKLAV

-2756 SHGRRFD
+2756 SRGRRFD

-2771 ETLEQNVHIEASF
+2771 ETLEQNVHIEANF

>member
-1 MSAARTVRVNLDFTA
+1 MNAARTVRVNLDFTA

-47 LPEQLNTASAAAI
+47 LPEQLNTASVAAI
-60 KLRENLQSAINVDT
+60 KLRENLQNAINVDT

-105 AGQAAFMDL
+105 TGQAAFMDL

-143 GWQLSSTAIHTFVGA
+143 GWQLSSTAIHSFIGA
-158 VQTAY
+158 IQTAY
-163 HYAQDLNKSLND
+163 NYAQDLNKSLNN

-181 YGSDRMAEFAK
+181 YSSDRMVEFAK

-220 DDKAVQERSDVT
+220 DDKAVQERTDVT

-278 TASSTDEIADGLE
+278 TASSTDEIAQGLE
-291 KFAAVAETVGLSYEY
+291 KFAAVADTVGLSYEY

-355 SALEVVGVN
+355 SALEAVGVN

-369 GELKSMDE
+369 GQLKDMDE

-390 KDQQVA
+390 KDQQIA

-402 GVRQYTQF
+402 GVRQYNQF

-418 FMKENLNTAANATGT
+418 SMQENLQTVAKASGT
-433 LDKQAEIY
+433 LDEQAQIY

-447 AQKRVQAAA
+447 AKKRVQAAA
-456 ESIYQDLLKDDFFVG
+456 EGIYQDLLKDDFFIW
-471 LTDDF
+471 LTNGF
-476 GAIIEFIDKIIDSLG
+476 GSVLEFIDKIIDSLG

-509 DKIIAGVQTLAHNLM
+509 DKIIAGAQTLAHNLM

-560 NNEATAVSTT
+560 NNEAAAVSTT

-624 RLLANDIRSKASFGS
+624 RLLANDIRGKASFGS
-639 YDYLKGAGSSSLR
+639 YEYLKGAGSSSLR
-652 SIMSEYDNGT
+652 AIMSEYDNGT
-662 PISNITLPTS
+662 SINDITIPSS
-672 KGAQQGVIDQL
+672 KGAQQGVINQL

-689 NGSAALQLEDLTNKT
+689 NGSAALQLDDLTNKT

-726 DGLEESIK
+726 DGLGESIRN
-734 SNAKQLAE
+734 NATQLAK
-742 FEHEADQLDKLKSS
+742 FEHEADQLNNLKLS

-787 AEELLTAVDNASA
+787 AEELLTAVDNAQA
-800 EALQRSRRAAAGN
+800 EALRKSQKAAAGN
-813 ADQIEQFAKKYK
+813 TAQIEQFAKKYK
-825 LSTDEVQ
+825 LSREEVQ
-832 RFTEQLKKA
+832 RFAEQLKKA
-841 EEMGLTY
+841 EEMGLSY
-848 EEYLKRTGEAAVWA
+848 KEYLKQTGEAAVWA
-862 GKSIENASTKVS
+862 GKNIENASTKVS
-874 KMAVISEIGNG
+874 KIKVVSDFANTLFGIGMSISAVTNAINSLQDDSISTWQKTLNVIMALSMALPTVTTLFTSLGRGYTLLVYGITGYSAAQAKAAVVTLANMGITQASTEADKQAAAARLAVILGIKEESAAILVNSTLKSKSLKTRILELATKIKEAVVTGATTVATWAHNAALAVQNLLLGESLVLTSAGIALFALLGVALVG
-885 LMSVQMGVSSVV
+885 LAAILIKGIVAWANYETATEQATRQAEESATAADKAKEAFNSLKDTLKEYDDGVSALADLTDGTEAFREKLAETNKAALKLIEQLQLIYGKDWKYDNTNGQIVFLDENGQIDEDFVKNQTEESEKQYQQTQDVAVIADAVANKTKASDTSNFDDYNATNYKAPEKSKTASQIVQAGIKASDIDSVIQSLSLSENITWDANNKSFSSLDDYEKIREALVALGYDESDVNSINGFSYFVDDLYYQKQNNGQKYADRLDYMDELATSV
-897 SAIDTFNSDE
+897 STGEGQVVGTVLSNVNSKVKGALDDAQLNDIATDSYSKATGYKDVQTAQAEIDQLSENQLKQRYAQFNSAYRYNADTGALQLQDE
-907 DLSGWERFSSILM
+907 EGNWTD
-920 SLSMG
+920 
-925 LPMICDGLLKF
+925 
-936 SALISAKSITK
+936 
-947 IAGLENLSKGVI
+947 
-959 QKLLS
+959 
-964 SAGDKSQIEAIL
+964 L
-976 KEAGIG
+976 KEG
-982 DKVIKSTV
+982 DEGYVSTDTIKTNLKTNI
-990 DQVEKASTGLPGL
+990 QVEKAQEMANSDAEDAWFTQFQKDASSSFSGEQQNEVNNLLRRIYDNKSGKPL
-1003 IGRLGSKL
+1003 TEEDIQKYVSDL
-1011 SKAGSVMAGFLT
+1011 SPEDVEFLMQ
-1023 NPIALGVVAAVAAV
+1023 
-1037 GATVYLAVTERK
+1037 K
-1049 RQAAAAMEEATQSAK
+1049 Q
-1064 EASAAYEELKGKV
+1064 EELRGV
-1077 ENLKSSYSEYSSI
+1077 LTDVNDLYTTGQQDLLGLAEEYSSCSDEAEEFSSAVKRYGKNSEQAKKAQDKLNQAI
-1090 LKTLGNLKTGT
+1090 KNAQWRKLANSVAEVLSNMEDLDEESDEYKDECKSLAQSFNDIFKTNVSQDWVADNIDLFKKWSQSSGD
-1101 AEWTEAVVELNNQVL
+1101 EARKL
-1116 ELLKTYPQLAEYINN
+1116 ELQ
-1131 NNGILTIDA
+1131 IL
-1140 EGYEKVAK
+1140 
-1148 EMATSAAAAQVASID
+1148 AAAQ
-1163 SQKKTLTA
+1163 
-1171 TINYDI
+1171 
-1177 VDKGFDNSLNSDSM
+1177 
-1191 LRMADAIQKD
+1191 
-1201 AGIIIGALPDESGE
+1201 
-1215 IDQAK
+1215 
-1220 MDESIAAMADSAKV
+1220 AA
-1234 TKEQAEAVL
+1234 
-1243 SNSECLDYLRETVTT
+1243 
-1258 TNTKLDTLNSS
+1258 
-1269 RIAALTSS
+1269 
-1277 MDLTEDQRALAN
+1277 
-1289 SSELMQGIVNRVIEN
+1289 SSENFKPIE
-1304 NYDKIDNNIK
+1304 
-1314 SDDSEAARTYGD
+1314 
-1326 TKSGLLKG
+1326 LK
-1334 YADTTLRK
+1334 AD
-1342 HTPFSWS
+1342 
-1349 ATAEGEAAFKEYLK
+1349 ENGVV
-1363 NQGKTEEEI
+1363 
-1372 AAIWKSADFKKDRIT
+1372 
-1387 WKQTGENDTTVD
+1387 QT
-1399 KDIFYDSLVNSVNGA
+1399 I
-1414 RETKAAQQSSQDVAN
+1414 R
-1429 VLNKITALTNSSDV
+1429 
-1443 TESAYGKYLST
+1443 SAYDFYL
-1454 GSVNSLTEE
+1454 
-1463 EFKALQGVGP
+1463 
-1473 QIAEYIESG
+1473 
-1482 GKKAAA
+1482 
-1488 KITEGMKAVMDTTQ
+1488 
-1502 VAPPDISGDYD
+1502 
-1513 SAAHDRYLHTSG
+1513 
-1525 QQILSSNAESL
+1525 
-1536 DTSVEALEAY
+1536 
-1546 TAELLKNNTA
+1546 
-1556 LDGNY
+1556 
-1561 EKAAKMA
+1561 
-1568 VANVKF
+1568 
-1574 ANGLNNLNNVLD
+1574 
-1586 DEIDNVKNAS
+1586 
-1596 KKNLDYYKSLGK
+1596 YYKSLIESGK
-1608 ITQAVNDLYDTDVDA
+1608 ITITADGKADISALLNSLKLAEMSAADVAAVLSAIGQTDVTINGVIVSTA
-1623 DFVAENLELIE
+1623 DM
-1634 EAAKGSEKALA
+1634 S
-1645 ELSVAIVKADLN
+1645 
-1657 NRKTLDKVDL
+1657 
-1667 NSVSKDIQGAA
+1667 
-1678 TYLNSALADYSY
+1678 
-1690 NLYSINEGLAAM
+1690 
-1702 QANMADASGP
+1702 ASGDTFANF
-1712 MTLAAALEGCGVK
+1712 MNAAGLGPVDFKGDV
-1725 AETFIGSLNR
+1725 T
-1735 VAVATGQTY
+1735 ATGVVPN
-1744 AQMEADLAK
+1744 
-1753 MGMSMSDF
+1753 F
-1761 DVTYAE
+1761 D
-1767 VPTKEDVA
+1767 PS
-1775 LTTTERTVTDLGDGK
+1775 K
-1790 YIMQD
+1790 YISD
-1795 KITNIEHQ
+1795 AN
-1803 YIDSVMQVPQIHP
+1803 
-1816 KGSSGA
+1816 
-1822 GGIIVTPPSS
+1822 SS
-1832 GGAGLVSGGKSSGG
+1832 GGGGG

-1853 DKKKSSDEI
+1853 DKKKASDEI
-1862 ERYHVI
+1862 ERYHTI

-1883 AAKDRAFGE
+1883 AAKDRAFGA
-1892 NRLRVMDREAAKLE
+1892 NRLRVMDQEAAKLE

-1912 KRYVDEINS
+1912 KRYIDEIDS

-1966 ESYNDFKEILN
+1966 ESYNEFKDILN

-2016 QIHDD
+2016 QINDD

-2029 LDRLSKSERRQYD
+2029 LDRLSNSERRQYD
-2042 SYLVQQEKALELQK
+2042 SYLIQQKKMLELQQK
-2056 KRAATQQGIDK
+2056 HLETQQGIDQ
-2067 LQAAIAEQE
+2067 LQASIAEHE
-2076 ARGLE
+2076 AKGLE
-2081 MTDEQNEQLRTY
+2081 ITDEENEQLRTY

-2107 KFSIIEDIGTMFDNY
+2107 KFSIIEDIGTTFDNY
-2122 FDDSDYYIDRI
+2122 FDDLDYYIDRI
-2133 STLNGIME
+2133 STLNDMME
-2141 TTRDTLDLLGYNNLD
+2141 TTRDTLDLLGYDNLD
-2156 NFNKISERLLSNQRT
+2156 NFNRINGQLLSNQRVM
-2171 LLGLSQQKLSSAT
+2171 LEMSQKKLSSAT
-2184 DEVKYWQDL
+2184 DEVDYWQDL
-2193 ATAMEGINSLDDLK
+2193 ADTVKEVNSLDDLK
-2207 NSSWWADD
+2207 DSPFWENAND
-2215 QVKKIAENATL
+2215 QTKKIAENAAL
-2226 AEDSI
+2226 AGDSI
-2231 KAVKDAINNQLKE
+2231 KVVKDAINNQLKE
-2244 ATDRQL
+2244 ATERQL
-2250 ETQQKI
+2250 ETWQEI

-2268 DNWVNAVEKVVAAQK
+2268 DNWVDAVEKVVAVQK
-2283 KGLLNDIDYAVDRYS
+2283 KGLLNDIDYAVDRYG
-2298 DLADL
+2298 DLVDL

-2344 EEVNALQNSNAQ
+2344 EEVNTLQNSNAQ

-2413 QDVEDKIQALQDI
+2413 QDVEDKMQALQDI

-2435 EKILSIQQEYYDAL
+2435 EKILSIQQQYYDAL
-2449 SDIYANTSLTQ
+2449 SDIYTDASLTQ
-2460 EEKNQREEALREST
+2460 EERNKREEALREST

-2485 DKALKQSGMNFEDTI
+2485 DKALKQSGMNFKDTI
-2500 LGKMYPE
+2500 LGTIYPE
-2507 YENLQ
+2507 YETLQ

-2527 MIQKQYQA
+2527 MIQDQYKA

-2546 MGITDK
+2546 MGITDEN
-2552 DVLNDLGLMK
+2552 VLNDLGSLKKEIAK
-2562 AAIADA
+2562 AMIA
-2568 MRTAQENMQTSIK
+2568 AQQNMQTAISN
-2581 DSQEKFDST
+2581 SQKNFDAT
-2590 VQNMDKLV
+2590 TKNMDNLV
-2598 DSINE
+2598 KTIDE
-2603 MSNALRDWVEEMTK
+2603 MGEALREWVKEMTK

-2633 KAMNNNDMASAEKY
+2633 KALKNNDMDSAEKY

-2654 ISLDPNSYGQYT
+2654 IGLDPNSYGQYS
-2666 WNSKEAMI
+2666 WDSKEAMV
-2674 KDLQEHG
+2674 KDFWEQG
-2681 VQVSDENAAIL
+2681 VQISSEQADRL
-2692 WDKYNSTTQ
+2692 WDKYNNTIQ

-2708 TGEWGKDGRLAL
+2708 TGEWGQDGKLAV

-2729 ASDTANMLDIVNV
+2729 ASDTANMLDIVNI

-2747 RQIDAQALY
+2747 QQIDAQALY

-2763 LPRIETRA
+2763 LPRIQTRA
-2771 ETLEQNVHIEASF
+2771 ETLEQNVHIEANF

>member
-1 MSAARTVRVNLDFTA
+1 MNAARTVRVNLDFTA

-47 LPEQLNTASAAAI
+47 LPEQLNAASVAAI
-60 KLRENLQSAINVDT
+60 KLRENLQNAINVDT

-105 AGQAAFMDL
+105 TGQAAFMDL

-143 GWQLSSTAIHTFVGA
+143 GWQLSSTAIHRFIGTI
-158 VQTAY
+158 QTAY
-163 HYAQDLNKSLND
+163 NYAQDLNKSLNN

-278 TASSTDEIADGLE
+278 TASSTDEIAEGLE
-291 KFAAVAETVGLSYEY
+291 KFAAVADTVGLSYEY

-321 ADVVGTAL
+321 ADIVGTAL

-355 SALEVVGVN
+355 SALETVGVN

-369 GELKSMDE
+369 GQLKDMDE
-377 ILDEIGSKWDTIG
+377 ILDEIGAKWDTIG
-390 KDQQVA
+390 KDQQIA

-402 GVRQYTQF
+402 GVRQYSQF

-418 FMKENLNTAANATGT
+418 FMQENLQTVAKASGT
-433 LDKQAEIY
+433 LNKQNEIY

-447 AQKRVQAAA
+447 AKKRVQAAA
-456 ESIYQDLLKDDFFVG
+456 EGIYQDLLKDDFFIQ
-471 LTDDF
+471 LTDGF
-476 GAIIEFIDKIIDSLG
+476 GSVLEFIDKIIDSLG

-509 DKIIAGVQTLAHNLM
+509 DKIIAGAQTLAHNLM

-624 RLLANDIRSKASFGS
+624 RLLANDIRGKASFGS
-639 YDYLKGAGSSSLR
+639 YEYLKGAGSSSLR
-652 SIMSEYDNGT
+652 AIMSEYDNGT
-662 PISNITLPTS
+662 SINDIALPTS
-672 KGAQQGVIDQL
+672 RGAQQGVINQL

-689 NGSAALQLEDLTNKT
+689 NGSAALQLDDLTNKT

-726 DGLEESIK
+726 DGLGESIRN
-734 SNAKQLAE
+734 NATQLAK
-742 FEHEADQLDKLKSS
+742 FEHEADQLNNLKLS

-800 EALQRSRRAAAGN
+800 EALRKSQRAAAGN
-813 ADQIEQFAKKYK
+813 TAQIEQFAKKYK
-825 LSTDEVQ
+825 LSREEVQ
-832 RFTEQLKKA
+832 RFAEQLKKA
-841 EEMGLTY
+841 EEMGLSY
-848 EEYLKRTGEAAVWA
+848 KEYLKQTGEAAVWA
-862 GKSIENASTKVS
+862 GANIENASTKIS
-874 KMAVISEIGNG
+874 KVKVVNNFANTLFSIG
-885 LMSVQMGVSSVV
+885 MSV
-897 SAIDTFNSDE
+897 SAVTNAINSLQD
-907 DLSGWERFSSILM
+907 DSISTWQKTLNVIM
-920 SLSMG
+920 ALSMV
-925 LPMICDGLLKF
+925 LPTVTTLFTSLGQGYTLLVYGITGY
-936 SALISAKSITK
+936 SAAQAKAAAITL
-947 IAGLENLSKGVI
+947 AEM
-959 QKLLS
+959 
-964 SAGDKSQIEAIL
+964 
-976 KEAGIG
+976 GI
-982 DKVIKSTV
+982 T
-990 DQVEKASTGLPGL
+990 QAST
-1003 IGRLGSKL
+1003 KED
-1011 SKAGSVMAGFLT
+1011 K
-1023 NPIALGVVAAVAAV
+1023 
-1037 GATVYLAVTERK
+1037 
-1049 RQAAAAMEEATQSAK
+1049 QAAAARLALTLGIKEESAAILVNSTLQAKSLKTRILELATKIKEAVVTRATTVATWAHNAALALQNLLMSKSLELTTAGIVAFAGLAAILAGGLAIALAIGIKKWANYETATEQATRQAEESATAADKAK
-1064 EASAAYEELKGKV
+1064 EAFNSLKDTLKEYDEGVSALADLTKGTEAFREKLAETNKAALKLIEQLQLIYGKDWKYDSNGQIVFLDENGQIDENFVKNQTEKSEKQYQQTQDVAVIADAAASKTEASDRSKFDDYNEVKTYQPTEKSKTASQIVQAGIKASDIDSVIESLSLSENITWDANNKSFSPDDYDEIREALVALGYDKSDVDSIDNFSYFVDDLYYQKQNNEQKYADRLDYMDELATSVSAGEGQIVGTVLSDVNSKVKNALDDAQLNNIATESYDKAAGNKEVQAAQAEIDQLSENELKQRYAQFNSAYRYNADTGALQLQDEQGNWTDLKEGDKGYVSTDTIKTNLKTNIQVERAQELANSEAENTWFKQFEEEASSGFSGKQKRVVESLLQQMRGSENPMIEGDIQSEASKLGLNLSSEDIEFLMQKQEELRGV
-1077 ENLKSSYSEYSSI
+1077 LTDVNDLYTTGQQDLLGLAEEYSSCSDEAEEFSAAVKRYGKNSEQAKKAQDKLNQAI
-1090 LKTLGNLKTGT
+1090 KNAQWRKLADSVAKVLSNMEDLDEESDEYKDECKSLAKSFNDIFKTNVTQDWVADNIDLFKKWSQSSGD
-1101 AEWTEAVVELNNQVL
+1101 EARKL
-1116 ELLKTYPQLAEYINN
+1116 ELQILASAKAASSENFKPIKLKADGTGAEQTIRSAYDFYLYYKSLIESGKITITADGKADISALLNSLDLAKI
-1131 NNGILTIDA
+1131 
-1140 EGYEKVAK
+1140 
-1148 EMATSAAAAQVASID
+1148 SAADVA
-1163 SQKKTLTA
+1163 
-1171 TINYDI
+1171 
-1177 VDKGFDNSLNSDSM
+1177 
-1191 LRMADAIQKD
+1191 
-1201 AGIIIGALPDESGE
+1201 
-1215 IDQAK
+1215 
-1220 MDESIAAMADSAKV
+1220 
-1234 TKEQAEAVL
+1234 AVL
-1243 SNSECLDYLRETVTT
+1243 SAIGQTDVTINGVVVSTADMSASEGSFADFM
-1258 TNTKLDTLNSS
+1258 K
-1269 RIAALTSS
+1269 AASDAAGSS
-1277 MDLTEDQRALAN
+1277 MRVEDFQSN
-1289 SSELMQGIVNRVIEN
+1289 V
-1304 NYDKIDNNIK
+1304 
-1314 SDDSEAARTYGD
+1314 T
-1326 TKSGLLKG
+1326 
-1334 YADTTLRK
+1334 
-1342 HTPFSWS
+1342 
-1349 ATAEGEAAFKEYLK
+1349 ATGVVP
-1363 NQGKTEEEI
+1363 
-1372 AAIWKSADFKKDRIT
+1372 DF
-1387 WKQTGENDTTVD
+1387 NP
-1399 KDIFYDSLVNSVNGA
+1399 
-1414 RETKAAQQSSQDVAN
+1414 
-1429 VLNKITALTNSSDV
+1429 
-1443 TESAYGKYLST
+1443 GKYLS
-1454 GSVNSLTEE
+1454 
-1463 EFKALQGVGP
+1463 
-1473 QIAEYIESG
+1473 
-1482 GKKAAA
+1482 
-1488 KITEGMKAVMDTTQ
+1488 D
-1502 VAPPDISGDYD
+1502 
-1513 SAAHDRYLHTSG
+1513 
-1525 QQILSSNAESL
+1525 
-1536 DTSVEALEAY
+1536 
-1546 TAELLKNNTA
+1546 
-1556 LDGNY
+1556 
-1561 EKAAKMA
+1561 
-1568 VANVKF
+1568 AN
-1574 ANGLNNLNNVLD
+1574 
-1586 DEIDNVKNAS
+1586 
-1596 KKNLDYYKSLGK
+1596 
-1608 ITQAVNDLYDTDVDA
+1608 
-1623 DFVAENLELIE
+1623 
-1634 EAAKGSEKALA
+1634 
-1645 ELSVAIVKADLN
+1645 
-1657 NRKTLDKVDL
+1657 
-1667 NSVSKDIQGAA
+1667 
-1678 TYLNSALADYSY
+1678 
-1690 NLYSINEGLAAM
+1690 
-1702 QANMADASGP
+1702 
-1712 MTLAAALEGCGVK
+1712 
-1725 AETFIGSLNR
+1725 
-1735 VAVATGQTY
+1735 
-1744 AQMEADLAK
+1744 
-1753 MGMSMSDF
+1753 
-1761 DVTYAE
+1761 
-1767 VPTKEDVA
+1767 
-1775 LTTTERTVTDLGDGK
+1775 
-1790 YIMQD
+1790 
-1795 KITNIEHQ
+1795 
-1803 YIDSVMQVPQIHP
+1803 
-1816 KGSSGA
+1816 
-1822 GGIIVTPPSS
+1822 SS
-1832 GGAGLVSGGKSSGG
+1832 GGGG

-1862 ERYHVI
+1862 ERYHTI
-1868 KKQLDNLS
+1868 KKQIDNLS

-1883 AAKDRAFGE
+1883 AAKDRAFGA
-1892 NRLRVMDREAAKLE
+1892 NRLRVMDQEAAKLE

-1912 KRYVDEINS
+1912 KRYIDEIDS

-1992 LIEQEYDKISL
+1992 LIEQEYNKISL

-2016 QIHDD
+2016 QINDD
-2021 QIDFLERR
+2021 QINFLERR
-2029 LDRLSKSERRQYD
+2029 LDRLSNSERRQYD
-2042 SYLVQQEKALELQK
+2042 SYLIQQKKMLELQQ
-2056 KRAATQQGIDK
+2056 KRLTTQQGIDD
-2067 LQAAIAEQE
+2067 LQAAIAEHE

-2081 MTDEQNEQLRTY
+2081 ITEEENEQLRTY

-2107 KFSIIEDIGTMFDNY
+2107 KFSIIEDIGTTFDNY
-2122 FDDSDYYIDRI
+2122 FEDLDYYIDRI
-2133 STLNGIME
+2133 STLNDMME
-2141 TTRDTLDLLGYNNLD
+2141 TTRDTLDLLGYDNLD
-2156 NFNKISERLLSNQRT
+2156 IFNRINGQLLSNQRVM
-2171 LLGLSQQKLSSAT
+2171 LGMSQKKLSSAT
-2184 DEVKYWQDL
+2184 DEVKYWQNL
-2193 ATAMEGINSLDDLK
+2193 ASAVKEIDSLDDLK
-2207 NSSWWADD
+2207 DSSVWENAND
-2215 QVKKIAENATL
+2215 QIKKTAENAAL
-2226 AEDSI
+2226 AGDSI
-2231 KAVKDAINNQLKE
+2231 KVVKDAINDQLKE
-2244 ATDRQL
+2244 ATERQL
-2250 ETQQKI
+2250 ETQQEI
-2256 YESINDIVQAIE
+2256 YESINDIVQVIE
-2268 DNWVNAVEKVVAAQK
+2268 DNWVDAVEKVVAVQK
-2283 KGLLNDIDYAVDRYS
+2283 KGLLNDIDYAVDRYG
-2298 DLADL
+2298 DLVDL

-2344 EEVNALQNSNAQ
+2344 EQVNALQNSNAQ

-2413 QDVEDKIQALQDI
+2413 QDVEDKMQALQDI

-2449 SDIYANTSLTQ
+2449 SDIYTDASLTQ
-2460 EEKNQREEALREST
+2460 EERNKREEALREST

-2485 DKALKQSGMNFEDTI
+2485 DKALKQSGMNFKDTI
-2500 LGKMYPE
+2500 LGTMYPE
-2507 YENLQ
+2507 YETLQ

-2527 MIQKQYQA
+2527 MIQDQYK
-2535 TTGYYQ
+2535 TTTEYYQ
-2541 ELAKV
+2541 ELAKA
-2546 MGITDK
+2546 MGITDEK
-2552 DVLNDLGLMK
+2552 VLNDLGSMK
-2562 AAIADA
+2562 TAIAKA
-2568 MRTAQENMQTSIK
+2568 MIAAQESMQTAISN
-2581 DSQEKFDST
+2581 SQKNFDAT
-2590 VQNMDKLV
+2590 TQNMNDLV
-2598 DSINE
+2598 KTIDE
-2603 MSNALRDWVEEMTK
+2603 MGEALREWVKEMTK

-2633 KAMNNNDMASAEKY
+2633 KALKNNDMDSAEKY

-2654 ISLDPNSYGQYT
+2654 ISLDPNSYGQYS
-2666 WNSKEAMI
+2666 WDSKEAMV
-2674 KDLQEHG
+2674 KDFQEQG
-2681 VQVSDENAAIL
+2681 VQISSEKADRL
-2692 WDKYNSTTQ
+2692 WDKYNNTTQ

-2708 TGEWGKDGRLAL
+2708 TGEWGQDGKLAV

-2729 ASDTANMLDIVNV
+2729 ASDTANMLDIVNI

-2747 RQIDAQALY
+2747 QQIDAQALY
-2756 SHGRRFD
+2756 SRGRRFD

-2771 ETLEQNVHIEASF
+2771 ETLEQNVHIEANF

>member
-1 MSAARTVRVNLDFTA
+1 MNAARTVRVNLDFTA

-47 LPEQLNTASAAAI
+47 LPEQLNTASVAAI
-60 KLRENLQSAINVDT
+60 KLRENLQNAINVDT

-105 AGQAAFMDL
+105 TGQAAFMDL

-143 GWQLSSTAIHTFVGA
+143 GWQLSSTAIHAFVGA
-158 VQTAY
+158 ISTAY
-163 HYAQDLNKSLND
+163 NYAQDLNKSLND

-259 DGEHTAEWYADVM
+259 DGEHAAEWYADVM

-278 TASSTDEIADGLE
+278 TASSTDEIAEGLE
-291 KFAAVAETVGLSYEY
+291 KFAAVADTVGLSYEY

-355 SALEVVGVN
+355 KALDAVGVN

-377 ILDEIGSKWDTIG
+377 ILDEIGAKWGTIG
-390 KDQQVA
+390 KDQQIA

-418 FMKENLNTAANATGT
+418 FMQENLETVAKASGT
-433 LDKQAEIY
+433 LDEQAQIY

-447 AQKRVQAAA
+447 AKKRVQAAA
-456 ESIYQDLLKDDFFVG
+456 EGIYQDLLKDDFFIW
-471 LTDDF
+471 LTDAF
-476 GAIIEFIDKIIDSLG
+476 GSILGFIDKIIDSLG

-509 DKIIAGVQTLAHNLM
+509 DKIIAGVQTLAHNVM

-624 RLLANDIRSKASFGS
+624 RLSANEIRSKASFGS

-652 SIMSEYDNGT
+652 AIMSEYDNGT
-662 PISNITLPTS
+662 SINDIALPTS
-672 KGAQQGVIDQL
+672 KSAQQGVIDQL

-689 NGSAALQLEDLTNKT
+689 NGSAALQLDDLTNKT

-726 DGLEESIK
+726 DGLGESIRN
-734 SNAKQLAE
+734 NARQLAE
-742 FEHEADQLDKLKSS
+742 FEHEADQLANLKLS

-787 AEELLTAVDNASA
+787 AEELLTAVDNAQA

-813 ADQIEQFAKKYK
+813 ADQIDQFAKKYK
-825 LSTDEVQ
+825 LSADEVQ
-832 RFTEQLKKA
+832 RFTEQLKEA
-841 EEMGLTY
+841 EKRGLSY
-848 EEYLKRTGEAAVWA
+848 EEYLKQTGEAAVWA

-885 LMSVQMGVSSVV
+885 LMSVQMGISSVA
-897 SAIDTFNSDE
+897 SAINTAVTDE

-925 LPMICDGLLKF
+925 FPMILNGLLKF
-936 SALISAKSITK
+936 GALISAKSITK
-947 IAGLENLSKGVI
+947 IAGLENLGKDVI

-976 KEAGIG
+976 KKAGIG
-982 DKVIKSTV
+982 DEIIKSTV
-990 DQVEKASTGLPGL
+990 DQVDKASTGLPGL
-1003 IGRLGSKL
+1003 INKLGSKL
-1011 SKAGSVMAGFLT
+1011 SKAGSVIAGLLT

-1049 RQAAAAMEEATQSAK
+1049 RQATAAMEAAAQSAK

-1090 LKTLGNLKTGT
+1090 LKTLGNLKSGT

-1148 EMATSAAAAQVASID
+1148 EMATSTAAAQVASID

-1177 VDKGFDNSLNSDSM
+1177 ADKGFDKSLNSDSM

-1243 SNSECLDYLRETVTT
+1243 SNSECLDYLRETVTA
-1258 TNTKLDTLNSS
+1258 TNTRLDALNSS

-1277 MDLTEDQRALAN
+1277 MDLTEDQRALVN
-1289 SSELMQGIVNRVIEN
+1289 SSELMQGVIKRVIEN
-1304 NYDKIDNNIK
+1304 NYDKIDNNEK
-1314 SDDSEAARTYGD
+1314 TTLVEGNEVQTG
-1326 TKSGLLKG
+1326 
-1334 YADTTLRK
+1334 DTTLRQ

-1372 AAIWKSADFKKDRIT
+1372 AAIWKSANFKKDEIT
-1387 WKQTGENDTTVD
+1387 WKQTGEDDTTVD
-1399 KDIFYDSLVNSVNGA
+1399 KNIFYDSLVNSVNAA
-1414 RETKAAQQSSQDVAN
+1414 RETEAAQRSSQDVAN
-1429 VLNKITALTNSSDV
+1429 VLDKITALTNSSNV

-1454 GSVNSLTEE
+1454 GSVDSLTEE

-1473 QIAEYIESG
+1473 QIADYIKTW
-1482 GKKAAA
+1482 GKDAAVE
-1488 KITEGMKAVMDTTQ
+1488 ITEGMKAVMDTTQ
-1502 VAPPDISGDYD
+1502 VAPPAIPEEAQYD

-1561 EKAAKMA
+1561 EEAAKMA

-1586 DEIDNVKNAS
+1586 DEIGNVKNAS

-1608 ITQAVNDLYDTDVDA
+1608 ITQAINDLYDTDVDA

-1657 NRKTLDKVDL
+1657 SRKTLDAVDL
-1667 NSVSKDIQGAA
+1667 SSVGDDVQTAA
-1678 TYLNSALADYSY
+1678 NNLNTALASYSS
-1690 NLYSINEGLAAM
+1690 NLDNVNAGLAAM
-1702 QANMADASGP
+1702 QANMADVSGP
-1712 MTLAAALEGCGVK
+1712 TTLANALAGCEIG
-1725 AETFIGSLNR
+1725 AETFIASLNSM
-1735 VAVATGQTY
+1735 AIATGQTY

-1803 YIDSVMQVPQIHP
+1803 YIDSIMQVPQITP
-1816 KGSSGA
+1816 KGGSSA
-1822 GGIIVTPPSS
+1822 GGITVTPPSS

-1846 GGGGSQK
+1846 GGGGGGGGSQK
-1853 DKKKSSDEI
+1853 EQKKSSDEI
-1862 ERYHVI
+1862 ERYHTI
-1868 KKQLDNLS
+1868 KKEIGNLS

-1883 AAKDRAFGE
+1883 AAKDRAFGA
-1892 NRLRVMDREAAKLE
+1892 NRLRVMDQEAAKLE

-1912 KRYVDEINS
+1912 KRYVNEIDS

-1926 RAAIAAYGAVFDEDG
+1926 RAAIAAYGAVFDENG

-1966 ESYNDFKEILN
+1966 ESYNDFKDILN

-2029 LDRLSKSERRQYD
+2029 LDRLSNSERRQYD
-2042 SYLVQQEKALELQK
+2042 SYLVQQEKVLELQQ
-2056 KRAATQQGIDK
+2056 KRLATQQGIDD
-2067 LQAAIAEQE
+2067 LQAAIAEHE

-2081 MTDEQNEQLRTY
+2081 MTDEENEQLRTY

-2107 KFSIIEDIGTMFDNY
+2107 KFSIIEDIGTVFDNY
-2122 FDDSDYYIDRI
+2122 FDDLDYYIDRI
-2133 STLNGIME
+2133 STLNDMME
-2141 TTRDTLDLLGYNNLD
+2141 TTRDTLDLLGYDNLD
-2156 NFNKISERLLSNQRT
+2156 IFNDINKQLLSNQRT
-2171 LLGLSQQKLSSAT
+2171 MLGMSQQKLSSAT
-2184 DEVKYWQDL
+2184 DEVNYWQDL
-2193 ATAMEGINSLDDLK
+2193 ATFVKEIDSLDDLK
-2207 NSSWWADD
+2207 DSHFWANDS
-2215 QVKKIAENATL
+2215 VKKIAENATL

-2244 ATDRQL
+2244 ATERQL
-2250 ETQQKI
+2250 ETQQEI

-2268 DNWVNAVEKVVAAQK
+2268 DNWVDAVEKVVAVQK
-2283 KGLLNDIDYAVDRYS
+2283 KGLLNDIDYAVDRYG

-2344 EEVNALQNSNAQ
+2344 EEVNALQNSSAQ

-2413 QDVEDKIQALQDI
+2413 QDVEDKMQALQDI

-2435 EKILSIQQEYYDAL
+2435 EKILSIQQEFYDAL
-2449 SDIYANTSLTQ
+2449 SDIYTDASLTQ
-2460 EEKNQREEALREST
+2460 DERNQREAALREST
-2474 MKKLSYYTDQY
+2474 MKKLMYYTDQY

-2500 LGKMYPE
+2500 LGTMYPE

-2512 KFNDNFASSADTTFT
+2512 KFNDNFASSADTTFAQ
-2527 MIQKQYQA
+2527 IQKQYEA
-2535 TTGYYQ
+2535 TTGYYRD
-2541 ELAKV
+2541 LAKA
-2546 MGITDK
+2546 MGITDEN
-2552 DVLNDLGLMK
+2552 VLNNLELMK

-2568 MRTAQENMQTSIK
+2568 MLAAQKNMQTAISK
-2581 DSQEKFDST
+2581 SQENFDAT
-2590 VQNMDKLV
+2590 AQNMDKLA
-2598 DSINE
+2598 DTIKE
-2603 MSNALRDWVEEMTK
+2603 MGESLRDWVEEMTK

-2633 KAMNNNDMASAEKY
+2633 KALKNNDMGSAEKY

-2654 ISLDPNSYGQYT
+2654 ISLDPNSYGQYD
-2666 WNSKEAMI
+2666 WSSKEAMV
-2674 KDLQEHG
+2674 KDFQEQG
-2681 VQVSDENAAIL
+2681 VWISDEKADSL
-2692 WDKYNSTTQ
+2692 WNKYSSTLK

-2708 TGEWGKDGRLAL
+2708 TGEWGQDGKLAV

-2756 SHGRRFD
+2756 SRGRRFD

-2771 ETLEQNVHIEASF
+2771 ETLEQNVHIEANF

>member
-1 MSAARTVRVNLDFTA
+1 MNAARTVRVNLDFTA

-47 LPEQLNTASAAAI
+47 LPEQLNTASVAAI
-60 KLRENLQSAINVDT
+60 KLRENLQNAINVDT

-105 AGQAAFMDL
+105 TGQAAFMDL

-143 GWQLSSTAIHTFVGA
+143 GWQLSSTAIHSFIGA
-158 VQTAY
+158 IQTAY
-163 HYAQDLNKSLND
+163 NYAQDLNKSLNN

-220 DDKAVQERSDVT
+220 DDKAVQERTDVT

-272 TALGAA
+272 TALGAT
-278 TASSTDEIADGLE
+278 TASSTDEIAEGLE
-291 KFAAVAETVGLSYEY
+291 KFAAVADTVGLSYEY

-355 SALEVVGVN
+355 SALNAVGVN

-369 GELKSMDE
+369 GELKDMDE
-377 ILDEIGSKWDTIG
+377 ILDEIGAKWNTIG
-390 KDQQVA
+390 KDQQIA

-402 GVRQYTQF
+402 GVRQYNQF

-418 FMKENLNTAANATGT
+418 FMQENLRTVAKASGT
-433 LDKQAEIY
+433 LDEQAQIY

-447 AQKRVQAAA
+447 AKKRVQAAA
-456 ESIYQDLLKDDFFVG
+456 EGIYQDLLKDDFFIW
-471 LTDDF
+471 LTDAF
-476 GAIIEFIDKIIDSLG
+476 GSVLEFIDKIIDSLG

-509 DKIIAGVQTLAHNLM
+509 DKIIAGAQTLAHNLM

-560 NNEATAVSTT
+560 NNEAAAVSTT

-624 RLLANDIRSKASFGS
+624 RLLANDIRGKASFGS
-639 YDYLKGAGSSSLR
+639 YEYLKGAGSSSLR
-652 SIMSEYDNGT
+652 AIMSQYDNGT
-662 PISNITLPTS
+662 SINDIALPTS
-672 KGAQQGVIDQL
+672 RSAQQGVIDQL

-689 NGSAALQLEDLTNKT
+689 NGSAALQLDDLTNKT

-726 DGLEESIK
+726 DGLGESIRN
-734 SNAKQLAE
+734 NAKQLAE
-742 FEHEADQLDKLKSS
+742 FEHKADQLDNLKLS

-787 AEELLTAVDNASA
+787 AEELLTAVDNAQA
-800 EALQRSRRAAAGN
+800 EALQRSQRAAAGN
-813 ADQIEQFAKKYK
+813 TAQIEQFAKKYK
-825 LSTDEVQ
+825 LSAEEVQ
-832 RFTEQLKKA
+832 HFAEQLKKA

-862 GKSIENASTKVS
+862 GKNIENASTKVS
-874 KMAVISEIGNG
+874 KMAVVSEIGNG

-897 SAIDTFNSDE
+897 SAINAINDE
-907 DLSGWERFSSILM
+907 DLSGWESFSSILM

-925 LPMICDGLLKF
+925 IPMLCSGLLKF
-936 SALISAKSITK
+936 TALISAKSITK
-947 IAGLENLSKGVI
+947 IAGLENLGKDVI

-982 DKVIKSTV
+982 DEIIKSTV
-990 DQVEKASTGLPGL
+990 DQVDKASTGLPGL
-1003 IGRLGSKL
+1003 VNKLGSKL
-1011 SKAGSVMAGFLT
+1011 SKAGSVIAGFLT
-1023 NPIALGVVAAVAAV
+1023 NPIALGVAAAVAAV

-1049 RQAAAAMEEATQSAK
+1049 RQATAEMEAAAQSAK

-1148 EMATSAAAAQVASID
+1148 EMATSAAAAQVAYID
-1163 SQKKTLTA
+1163 SQKKSLTA

-1177 VDKGFDNSLNSDSM
+1177 ADKGFDKSLNSDSM
-1191 LRMADAIQKD
+1191 LRMADAIQKN
-1201 AGIIIGALPDESGE
+1201 AGLIVGALPDESGG
-1215 IDQAK
+1215 IN
-1220 MDESIAAMADSAKV
+1220 DEELQNSINALADNAKV
-1234 TKEQAEAVL
+1234 TQEQAEAVL
-1243 SNSECLDYLRETVTT
+1243 SNSECLDYLRETVIT

-1269 RIAALTSS
+1269 RVAALTSS

-1289 SSELMQGIVNRVIEN
+1289 SSELMQGVIKRVIEN
-1304 NYDKIDNNIK
+1304 NYDKIDNNEK
-1314 SDDSEAARTYGD
+1314 TTLVGGNEVQTG
-1326 TKSGLLKG
+1326 
-1334 YADTTLRK
+1334 DTTLRQ

-1349 ATAEGEAAFKEYLK
+1349 ATAEGEAAFREYLK

-1372 AAIWKSADFKKDRIT
+1372 AAIWKSANFKKDRIT
-1387 WKQTGENDTTVD
+1387 WKQTGEDGTTVD
-1399 KDIFYDSLVNSVNGA
+1399 KKISYDSLVNSVNAA
-1414 RETKAAQQSSQDVAN
+1414 RETEAAQRSSQDVAN
-1429 VLNKITALTNSSDV
+1429 VLDKITALTNSSNV

-1454 GSVNSLTEE
+1454 GSVDSLTEE
-1463 EFKALQGVGP
+1463 EFEALQGVGP
-1473 QIAEYIESG
+1473 QIADYIKTG
-1482 GKKAAA
+1482 GKEAAA
-1488 KITEGMKAVMDTTQ
+1488 EITEGMKAVMDTTQ
-1502 VAPPDISGDYD
+1502 VAPPAIPEEAQYD

-1574 ANGLNNLNNVLD
+1574 ANGLNNLNKVLD
-1586 DEIDNVKNAS
+1586 DEIGNVKNAS

-1608 ITQAVNDLYDTDVDA
+1608 ITQAINNLYDTDVDA

-1657 NRKTLDKVDL
+1657 NRKTLDKIDL
-1667 NSVSKDIQGAA
+1667 DPEKNVQGAV
-1678 TYLNSALADYSY
+1678 TYLNSALANYSS
-1690 NLYSINEGLAAM
+1690 NLDKVNAGLTAM
-1702 QANMADASGP
+1702 QANMANASGP
-1712 MTLAAALEGCGVK
+1712 MKLADALSGCKIKALE
-1725 AETFIGSLNR
+1725 FINSLNAM
-1735 VAVATGQTY
+1735 AVATGQSY

-1816 KGSSGA
+1816 KGGPSNA
-1822 GGIIVTPPSS
+1822 GGITVTPPSS

-1846 GGGGSQK
+1846 GGGGGGGSQK

-1862 ERYHVI
+1862 ERYHTI
-1868 KKQLDNLS
+1868 KKEIGNLS

-1883 AAKDRAFGE
+1883 AAKDRAFGA
-1892 NRLRVMDREAAKLE
+1892 NRLRVMDQEAAKLE

-1912 KRYVDEINS
+1912 KRYVDEIDS
-1921 YYSQD
+1921 YYSKD

-2029 LDRLSKSERRQYD
+2029 LDRLSNSERRQYD
-2042 SYLVQQEKALELQK
+2042 SYLIQQKKMLELQQ
-2056 KRAATQQGIDK
+2056 KRLTTQQGIDD
-2067 LQAAIAEQE
+2067 LQAAIAEHE
-2076 ARGLE
+2076 AQGLE
-2081 MTDEQNEQLRTY
+2081 ITDEENEQLRTY

-2107 KFSIIEDIGTMFDNY
+2107 KFSIIEDIGTTFDNY
-2122 FDDSDYYIDRI
+2122 FEDLDYYIDRI
-2133 STLNGIME
+2133 STLNDMME
-2141 TTRDTLDLLGYNNLD
+2141 TTRDTLDLLGYDNLD
-2156 NFNKISERLLSNQRT
+2156 IFNRINGQLLSNQRVM
-2171 LLGLSQQKLSSAT
+2171 LGMSQKKLSSAT
-2184 DEVKYWQDL
+2184 DEVDYWQDL
-2193 ATAMEGINSLDDLK
+2193 AATVKEVNSLDDLK
-2207 NSSWWADD
+2207 DSSFWEDAND
-2215 QVKKIAENATL
+2215 QIKKIAENAAL
-2226 AEDSI
+2226 AGDSI
-2231 KAVKDAINNQLKE
+2231 KVVKDAINDQLKE
-2244 ATDRQL
+2244 ATERQL
-2250 ETQQKI
+2250 ETQQEI

-2268 DNWVNAVEKVVAAQK
+2268 DNWVDAVEKVVAVQK
-2283 KGLLNDIDYAVDRYS
+2283 KGLLNDIDYAVDRYG

-2333 VAAKSKLKDVL
+2333 VAEKSKLKDVL

-2413 QDVEDKIQALQDI
+2413 QDVEDKMQALQDI

-2449 SDIYANTSLTQ
+2449 SDIYTDASLTQ
-2460 EEKNQREEALREST
+2460 EERNKREEALREST

-2485 DKALKQSGMNFEDTI
+2485 DKALKQSGMNFKDTI
-2500 LGKMYPE
+2500 LGTMYPE
-2507 YENLQ
+2507 YETLQ

-2527 MIQKQYQA
+2527 MIQDQYK
-2535 TTGYYQ
+2535 TTTEYYQ
-2541 ELAKV
+2541 ELAKA
-2546 MGITDK
+2546 MGITDEN
-2552 DVLNDLGLMK
+2552 VLNDLGNMK
-2562 AAIADA
+2562 TAIAKA
-2568 MRTAQENMQTSIK
+2568 MIAAQENMQTAISN
-2581 DSQEKFDST
+2581 SQENFDAT
-2590 VQNMDKLV
+2590 TKNMNDLV
-2598 DSINE
+2598 KTIDE
-2603 MSNALRDWVEEMTK
+2603 MGEALREWVKEMTK

-2633 KAMNNNDMASAEKY
+2633 KALKNNDMDSAEKY

-2654 ISLDPNSYGQYT
+2654 ISLDPNSYGQYS
-2666 WNSKEAMI
+2666 WDSKEAMV
-2674 KDLQEHG
+2674 KEFQEQG
-2681 VQVSDENAAIL
+2681 VQISGEKADRL
-2692 WDKYNSTTQ
+2692 WNKYNSTTQ

-2708 TGEWGKDGRLAL
+2708 TGEWGQDGKLAV

-2742 VRDIV
+2742 VRDIMQ
-2747 RQIDAQALY
+2747 QIDAQALY
-2756 SHGRRFD
+2756 SRGRRFD

-2771 ETLEQNVHIEASF
+2771 ETLEQNVHIEANF

>member
-1 MSAARTVRVNLDFTA
+1 MGAARTVRVNLDFTA

-42 TGGLR
+42 TGGMR
-47 LPEQLNTASAAAI
+47 LPEQLNTASIAAI
-60 KLRENLQSAINVDT
+60 KLRENLQNAINVDT

-83 HEMEKSGMSLKQ
+83 HEMKKSGMSLKQ

-105 AGQAAFMDL
+105 TGQAAFMDL

-143 GWQLSSTAIHTFVGA
+143 GWQLSSTAIHSFIGA
-158 VQTAY
+158 IQTAY
-163 HYAQDLNKSLND
+163 NYAQDLNKSLNN

-246 SDQLTAVWENFMK
+246 SDQLTAIWENFMK

-272 TALGAA
+272 TALGAT
-278 TASSTDEIADGLE
+278 TASSTDEIAEGLE
-291 KFAAVAETVGLSYEY
+291 KFAAVADTVGLSYEY

-321 ADVVGTAL
+321 ADIVGTAL

-355 SALEVVGVN
+355 SALNTVGVN

-369 GELKSMDE
+369 GELKDMDE
-377 ILDEIGSKWDTIG
+377 ILDEIGAKWNTIG
-390 KDQQVA
+390 KDQQIA

-402 GVRQYTQF
+402 GVRQYNQF

-418 FMKENLNTAANATGT
+418 FMQENLQTVAKASGT
-433 LDKQAEIY
+433 LDEQAQIY

-447 AQKRVQAAA
+447 AKKRVQAAA
-456 ESIYQDLLKDDFFVG
+456 EGIYQDLLKDDFFIW
-471 LTDDF
+471 LTNGF
-476 GAIIEFIDKIIDSLG
+476 GSVLEFIDKIIDSLG

-509 DKIIAGVQTLAHNLM
+509 DKIVAGAQTLAHNLM

-560 NNEATAVSTT
+560 NNEATAVSIT

-624 RLLANDIRSKASFGS
+624 RLSANEIRSKASFGS
-639 YDYLKGAGSSSLR
+639 YEYLKGAGSSSLR
-652 SIMSEYDNGT
+652 AIMSEYDNGT
-662 PISNITLPTS
+662 SINDIALPTS
-672 KGAQQGVIDQL
+672 RGAQQGVIDQL

-689 NGSAALQLEDLTNKT
+689 NGSAALQLDDLTNKT

-726 DGLEESIK
+726 DGLGESIRN
-734 SNAKQLAE
+734 NARQLAE
-742 FEHEADQLDKLKSS
+742 FEHKADQLANLKLS

-787 AEELLTAVDNASA
+787 AEELLTAVDNAQA

-825 LSTDEVQ
+825 LSADEVK
-832 RFTEQLKKA
+832 RFTEQLKEA
-841 EEMGLTY
+841 EKRGLSY
-848 EEYLKRTGEAAVWA
+848 EEYLKQTGEAAVWA
-862 GKSIENASTKVS
+862 GKNIENASTEVS
-874 KMAVISEIGNG
+874 KMAVVSEIGNG

-897 SAIDTFNSDE
+897 SAINAVNDE
-907 DLSGWERFSSILM
+907 DLSGWEKFSSILM

-925 LPMICDGLLKF
+925 IPMLCSGLLKF
-936 SALISAKSITK
+936 TALISAKSITK
-947 IAGLENLSKGVI
+947 IAGLENLGKDVI

-976 KEAGIG
+976 KKAGIG
-982 DKVIKSTV
+982 DEIIKSTV
-990 DQVEKASTGLPGL
+990 DQIDKASTGLPGL
-1003 IGRLGSKL
+1003 INKLGSKL
-1011 SKAGSVMAGFLT
+1011 SKAGSVIAGLLT
-1023 NPIALGVVAAVAAV
+1023 NPIALGVMATVAAV

-1049 RQAAAAMEEATQSAK
+1049 RQATAAMEAAAQSAK

-1148 EMATSAAAAQVASID
+1148 EMATSAAAAQVAYID
-1163 SQKKTLTA
+1163 SQKKSLSA

-1177 VDKGFDNSLNSDSM
+1177 VDKGFDKSLNSDSM

-1201 AGIIIGALPDESGE
+1201 AGIIIGALPNESGG
-1215 IDQAK
+1215 IDQTK
-1220 MDESIAAMADSAKV
+1220 MDESIAAMAESAKV
-1234 TKEQAEAVL
+1234 TREQAEAVL

-1258 TNTKLDTLNSS
+1258 TNTKLDVLNSS

-1289 SSELMQGIVNRVIEN
+1289 SSELMQGVIKRVIEN
-1304 NYDKIDNNIK
+1304 NYDKIDNNEKTEI
-1314 SDDSEAARTYGD
+1314 DDGGVEAQTG
-1326 TKSGLLKG
+1326 
-1334 YADTTLRK
+1334 DTTLRYRS
-1342 HTPFSWS
+1342 PFSWT
-1349 ATAEGEAAFKEYLK
+1349 ATAEGKAAFEEYLK
-1363 NQGKTEEEI
+1363 NQGNTEEEI
-1372 AAIWKSADFKKDRIT
+1372 AAILKSTDFKKDKIT
-1387 WKQTGENDTTVD
+1387 WKQAGEDGTPAD
-1399 KDIFYDSLVNSVNGA
+1399 KEIYYDSLVNSVNAA
-1414 RETKAAQQSSQDVAN
+1414 RETAAAQQSSQDVAN
-1429 VLNKITALTNSSDV
+1429 VLDKITALTNSSNV

-1454 GSVNSLTEE
+1454 GSVDSLTEE
-1463 EFKALQGVGP
+1463 EFNALKQVGEQVSDSIANGG
-1473 QIAEYIESG
+1473 QIAADS
-1482 GKKAAA
+1482 
-1488 KITEGMKAVMDTTQ
+1488 ITEGMKAVMDATQ

-1513 SAAHDRYLHTSG
+1513 AAAHDRYLHTSG

-1608 ITQAVNDLYDTDVDA
+1608 ITQAINDLYDTDVDA

-1657 NRKTLDKVDL
+1657 NRKTLDAVDL
-1667 NSVSKDIQGAA
+1667 SSINDDAVQSAA
-1678 TYLNSALADYSY
+1678 NNLNTALASYSS
-1690 NLYSINEGLAAM
+1690 NLDNVNAGLAAM
-1702 QANMADASGP
+1702 QANMADVSGP
-1712 MTLAAALEGCGVK
+1712 MTLVNALAGCEIG
-1725 AETFIGSLNR
+1725 AETFIASLNSM
-1735 VAVATGQTY
+1735 AIATGQTY

-1803 YIDSVMQVPQIHP
+1803 YIDSIMQVPQIHP
-1816 KGSSGA
+1816 KGDSSA
-1822 GGIIVTPPSS
+1822 DNITVTPPSS
-1832 GGAGLVSGGKSSGG
+1832 GGAGLVSGSKSSGGGGG

-1853 DKKKSSDEI
+1853 DKKKSADEI
-1862 ERYHVI
+1862 ERYHTI
-1868 KKQLDNLS
+1868 KKEIGNLS

-1883 AAKDRAFGE
+1883 AAKDRAFGA
-1892 NRLRVMDREAAKLE
+1892 NRLRVMDQEAAKLE

-1966 ESYNDFKEILN
+1966 ESYNDFKDILN

-2016 QIHDD
+2016 QINDD
-2021 QIDFLERR
+2021 QINFLERR
-2029 LDRLSKSERRQYD
+2029 LDRLSNSERRQYD
-2042 SYLVQQEKALELQK
+2042 SYLIQQEKVLELQQ
-2056 KRAATQQGIDK
+2056 KRLVTQQGIDD
-2067 LQAAIAEQE
+2067 LQAAIAEHE

-2081 MTDEQNEQLRTY
+2081 MTDEENEQLRTY
-2093 KETLADIDDQIFDI
+2093 KETLDDIDDQIFDI
-2107 KFSIIEDIGTMFDNY
+2107 KFSIIEDIGTVFDNY
-2122 FDDSDYYIDRI
+2122 FDNLDYYIDRI
-2133 STLNGIME
+2133 STLNDMME
-2141 TTRDTLDLLGYNNLD
+2141 TTRDTLDLLGYDNLD
-2156 NFNKISERLLSNQRT
+2156 NFNSINKQLLSNRKVM
-2171 LLGLSQQKLSSAT
+2171 LEMSQKKLFNT
-2184 DEVKYWQDL
+2184 TGEVDYWKRL
-2193 ATAMEGINSLDDLK
+2193 AVAVEGIESLDDLK
-2207 NSSWWADD
+2207 DSPFWEDAND
-2215 QVKKIAENATL
+2215 QIKKIAENAAL
-2226 AEDSI
+2226 AGDSI
-2231 KAVKDAINNQLKE
+2231 KVVKDTINNQLKE
-2244 ATDRQL
+2244 ATERQL
-2250 ETQQKI
+2250 ETQQEI

-2268 DNWVNAVEKVVAAQK
+2268 DNWVDAVEKVVAVQK
-2283 KGLLNDIDYAVDRYS
+2283 KGLLNDIDYAVDRYG

-2382 EAKSQVRL
+2382 QAKSQVRL

-2401 YTADAEEVSKAE
+2401 YTADAEQVSKAE
-2413 QDVEDKIQALQDI
+2413 QDVEDKMQALQDI

-2449 SDIYANTSLTQ
+2449 SDIYTDASLTQ
-2460 EEKNQREEALREST
+2460 EERNKREEALREST

-2500 LGKMYPE
+2500 LGTMYPE
-2507 YENLQ
+2507 YETLQ

-2527 MIQKQYQA
+2527 MIQDQYK
-2535 TTGYYQ
+2535 TTTEYYQ
-2541 ELAKV
+2541 ELAKA
-2546 MGITDK
+2546 MGITDEN
-2552 DVLNDLGLMK
+2552 VLNDLGSMK
-2562 AAIADA
+2562 EEIAKA
-2568 MRTAQENMQTSIK
+2568 MIAAQENMQTAISN
-2581 DSQEKFDST
+2581 SQENFDIT
-2590 VQNMDKLV
+2590 TKNIDNLV
-2598 DSINE
+2598 KAIDE
-2603 MSNALRDWVEEMTK
+2603 MGEALREWVKEMTK

-2633 KAMNNNDMASAEKY
+2633 KAVKNNDMDSAEKY

-2654 ISLDPNSYGQYT
+2654 ISLDPNSYGQYS
-2666 WNSKEAMI
+2666 WDSKEAMV
-2674 KDLQEHG
+2674 KDFQEQG
-2681 VQVSDENAAIL
+2681 VWLSDEKADSL
-2692 WDKYNSTTQ
+2692 WNKYNNTTQ

-2708 TGEWGKDGRLAL
+2708 TGEWGQDGKLAV

-2729 ASDTANMLDIVNV
+2729 ASDTANMLDIVNI

-2747 RQIDAQALY
+2747 QQIDAQALY
-2756 SHGRRFD
+2756 SRGRRFD

-2771 ETLEQNVHIEASF
+2771 ETLEQNVHIEANF

>member
-1 MSAARTVRVNLDFTA
+1 MNAARTVRVNLDFTA

-47 LPEQLNTASAAAI
+47 LPEQLNTASVAAI
-60 KLRENLQSAINVDT
+60 KLRENLQNAINVDT
-74 GRLDLSKFN
+74 GKLDLSKFN
-83 HEMEKSGMSLKQ
+83 HEMKKSGMSLKQ

-105 AGQAAFMDL
+105 TGQAAFMDL

-120 SETPLKQTNVLV
+120 SETPLRQTNVLV

-143 GWQLSSTAIHTFVGA
+143 GWQLSSTAIHAFVGA
-158 VQTAY
+158 ISTAY
-163 HYAQDLNKSLND
+163 NYAQDLNKSLND

-246 SDQLTAVWENFMK
+246 SDQLTAIWENFMK
-259 DGEHTAEWYADVM
+259 DGEHAAEWYADVM

-278 TASSTDEIADGLE
+278 TASSTDEIAEGLE
-291 KFAAVAETVGLSYEY
+291 KFAAVADTVGLSYEY

-355 SALEVVGVN
+355 KALDAVGVN

-377 ILDEIGSKWDTIG
+377 ILDEIGAKWDTIG
-390 KDQQVA
+390 KDQQIA

-418 FMKENLNTAANATGT
+418 FMQENLETVANATGT

-447 AQKRVQAAA
+447 AKKRVQAAA
-456 ESIYQDLLKDDFFVG
+456 ESIYQDLLKDDFFIW
-471 LTDDF
+471 LTNGF
-476 GAIIEFIDKIIDSLG
+476 GSIIGFIDKIIDSLG

-509 DKIIAGVQTLAHNLM
+509 DKIIAGAQTLAHNLM

-591 DRKHYQIILESVQA
+591 DRKHYQIMLDAVQA

-624 RLLANDIRSKASFGS
+624 RLSANEIRSKASFGS
-639 YDYLKGAGSSSLR
+639 YENLKGAGSSSLR
-652 SIMSEYDNGT
+652 AIMSEYDNGAS
-662 PISNITLPTS
+662 INDIVLPTS

-689 NGSAALQLEDLTNKT
+689 NGSAALQLDDLTNKT
-704 QKFQQALQSLST
+704 QKFQQALESLST
-716 ASVQSFIKDF
+716 ASVQSFVKDF
-726 DGLEESIK
+726 DGLGESIRN
-734 SNAKQLAE
+734 NAKQLAE
-742 FEHEADQLDKLKSS
+742 FEHEADQLTKLKSS

-787 AEELLTAVDNASA
+787 AEELLTAVSNVET
-800 EALQRSRRAAAGN
+800 EALQKSRRAAAGN

-832 RFTEQLKKA
+832 RFAEQLKKA
-841 EEMGLTY
+841 EKMGLTY
-848 EEYLKRTGEAAVWA
+848 EEYLKKTGEAAVWA
-862 GKSIENASTKVS
+862 GKNIENASKKVS
-874 KMAVISEIGNG
+874 KIEVAKG
-885 LMSVQMGVSSVV
+885 L
-897 SAIDTFNSDE
+897 ANN
-907 DLSGWERFSSILM
+907 LM
-920 SLSMG
+920 SLQMG
-925 LPMICDGLLKF
+925 FASLRTFFTTLADD
-936 SALISAKSITK
+936 SA
-947 IAGLENLSKGVI
+947 
-959 QKLLS
+959 
-964 SAGDKSQIEAIL
+964 SAGDKIMASLSALTFGISGIVVPLTSGMNSLTTALRSYTAAEIVAEAATSFSNKAKSRKIILENQAKIATILSANASKDLTAAELAEKLAAEGIGTEKTRLGIAEAIL
-976 KEAGIG
+976 NKQKGQSLIVTGLNTLAHKLEEKALSEENVSLGLNIALWITKKLAALGAVGAIMVVVGAIAILTGAVMGIIALVNNIKNNSLSGQLKGLTEESKNAAQAADDATNKYKELKDAVSDYENGVKSLADLTKGTQEFEDATEKANEAAKKLIKTYNIKNWSIVPETGLIKIDDKELEDAQNQAKTEKTEAQTTASAFSAAQTKVQIQKELQDLSDRYIADYSTNTNNQVIGYAGTASDIDKIVTAMGNFSGGAELFFNDVKANVTEALGWNADELSLAQQSFIQNIENDSEAFKTHAEAIWKDKNSIPDQRKDSMLEQFQTGIEGFTSSSQQKEIVDAVYAQTADQTEAAAKEKYDNLSG
-982 DKVIKSTV
+982 DKLYQAYAALQNYSSYDTGTWLDGKEKFYDEKGQEVANVSDAVMREALREAEVQTQLGLQQEQAKNVVGLENGSDTDSAIAKMVTTQGDWDSGIQHLTEQELAALQEMTDAQKADYADIFKSFGLDLDKAIASVTGDNAKQAGELQASGAKKHQEEEIKSTAETYGLTEEMIES
-990 DQVEKASTGLPGL
+990 QVEALQEQKEAYNENKDAAIQAVKEQL
-1003 IGRLGSKL
+1003 RLQ
-1011 SKAGSVMAGFLT
+1011 KAGT
-1023 NPIALGVVAAVAAV
+1023 NLNKIW
-1037 GATVYLAVTERK
+1037 K
-1049 RQAAAAMEEATQSAK
+1049 DN
-1064 EASAAYEELKGKV
+1064 SAAIKKWTQGLDD
-1077 ENLKSSYSEYSSI
+1077 SI
-1090 LKTLGNLKTGT
+1090 ETQQ
-1101 AEWTEAVVELNNQVL
+1101 AVVELQNALNDVFKTKVSTAFIKKNFDVIQSAMEGDTEAVQRFQDLAAEDVL
-1116 ELLKTYPQLAEYINN
+1116 LTVKGVSDFDDLDQQLQDLHNTIVAYAEQSDFTIGAQIEDQGFINSCQA
-1131 NNGILTIDA
+1131 I
-1140 EGYEKVAK
+1140 V
-1148 EMATSAAAAQVASID
+1148 AAAGMTAAQA
-1163 SQKKTLTA
+1163 QQYFNA
-1171 TINYDI
+1171 MGYD
-1177 VDKGFDNSLNSDSM
+1177 VEFDT
-1191 LRMADAIQKD
+1191 
-1201 AGIIIGALPDESGE
+1201 GE
-1215 IDQAK
+1215 
-1220 MDESIAAMADSAKV
+1220 
-1234 TKEQAEAVL
+1234 
-1243 SNSECLDYLRETVTT
+1243 T
-1258 TNTKLDTLNSS
+1258 TNTQTYTYHKLDVEKTKE
-1269 RIAALTSS
+1269 AGG
-1277 MDLTEDQRALAN
+1277 MPQFEDA
-1289 SSELMQGIVNRVIEN
+1289 ETVIEA
-1304 NYDKIDNNIK
+1304 
-1314 SDDSEAARTYGD
+1314 S
-1326 TKSGLLKG
+1326 
-1334 YADTTLRK
+1334 
-1342 HTPFSWS
+1342 
-1349 ATAEGEAAFKEYLK
+1349 
-1363 NQGKTEEEI
+1363 
-1372 AAIWKSADFKKDRIT
+1372 
-1387 WKQTGENDTTVD
+1387 
-1399 KDIFYDSLVNSVNGA
+1399 
-1414 RETKAAQQSSQDVAN
+1414 
-1429 VLNKITALTNSSDV
+1429 
-1443 TESAYGKYLST
+1443 
-1454 GSVNSLTEE
+1454 
-1463 EFKALQGVGP
+1463 
-1473 QIAEYIESG
+1473 
-1482 GKKAAA
+1482 
-1488 KITEGMKAVMDTTQ
+1488 TQ
-1502 VAPPDISGDYD
+1502 VAGTAIKTITPNGNFGGNIDF
-1513 SAAHDRYLHTSG
+1513 
-1525 QQILSSNAESL
+1525 SNAK
-1536 DTSVEALEAY
+1536 Y
-1546 TAELLKNNTA
+1546 
-1556 LDGNY
+1556 
-1561 EKAAKMA
+1561 
-1568 VANVKF
+1568 
-1574 ANGLNNLNNVLD
+1574 NG
-1586 DEIDNVKNAS
+1586 
-1596 KKNLDYYKSLGK
+1596 G
-1608 ITQAVNDLYDTDVDA
+1608 
-1623 DFVAENLELIE
+1623 
-1634 EAAKGSEKALA
+1634 
-1645 ELSVAIVKADLN
+1645 
-1657 NRKTLDKVDL
+1657 
-1667 NSVSKDIQGAA
+1667 
-1678 TYLNSALADYSY
+1678 
-1690 NLYSINEGLAAM
+1690 
-1702 QANMADASGP
+1702 
-1712 MTLAAALEGCGVK
+1712 
-1725 AETFIGSLNR
+1725 
-1735 VAVATGQTY
+1735 
-1744 AQMEADLAK
+1744 
-1753 MGMSMSDF
+1753 
-1761 DVTYAE
+1761 
-1767 VPTKEDVA
+1767 
-1775 LTTTERTVTDLGDGK
+1775 
-1790 YIMQD
+1790 
-1795 KITNIEHQ
+1795 
-1803 YIDSVMQVPQIHP
+1803 
-1816 KGSSGA
+1816 
-1822 GGIIVTPPSS
+1822 
-1832 GGAGLVSGGKSSGG
+1832 SGGKSSGGGGGG

-1862 ERYHVI
+1862 ERYHTI

-1883 AAKDRAFGE
+1883 AAKDRAFGA
-1892 NRLRVMDREAAKLE
+1892 NRLRVMDQEAAKLE

-1912 KRYVDEINS
+1912 KRYVDEIDS

-1926 RAAIAAYGAVFDEDG
+1926 RAAIAAYGAVFDENG

-1966 ESYNDFKEILN
+1966 ESYNDFKDILN

-2029 LDRLSKSERRQYD
+2029 LDRLSNSERRQYD
-2042 SYLVQQEKALELQK
+2042 SYLVQQEKVLELQQ
-2056 KRAATQQGIDK
+2056 KRLATQQGIDD
-2067 LQAAIAEQE
+2067 LQATIAEHE

-2081 MTDEQNEQLRTY
+2081 MTDEENEQLRTY

-2107 KFSIIEDIGTMFDNY
+2107 KFSIIEDIGTVFDNY
-2122 FDDSDYYIDRI
+2122 FDDLDYYIDRI
-2133 STLNGIME
+2133 STLNDMME
-2141 TTRDTLDLLGYNNLD
+2141 TTRDTLDLLGYDNLEI
-2156 NFNKISERLLSNQRT
+2156 FNDINKQLLSNQRT
-2171 LLGLSQQKLSSAT
+2171 MLGMSQQKLSSAT
-2184 DEVKYWQDL
+2184 DEVNYWQDL
-2193 ATAMEGINSLDDLK
+2193 ATFVKEIDSLEDLK
-2207 NSSWWADD
+2207 DSHFWANDS
-2215 QVKKIAENATL
+2215 VKKIAENAAL

-2244 ATDRQL
+2244 ATERQL
-2250 ETQQKI
+2250 ETQQEI

-2268 DNWVNAVEKVVAAQK
+2268 DNWVDAVEKVVAAQK
-2283 KGLLNDIDYAVDRYS
+2283 KGLLNDIDYAVDRYG
-2298 DLADL
+2298 DLVDL

-2413 QDVEDKIQALQDI
+2413 QDVEDKMQALQDI
-2426 QEETMRDTG
+2426 QEETMRDMG
-2435 EKILSIQQEYYDAL
+2435 QNILQVQKDYFDAF
-2449 SDIYANTSLTQ
+2449 SDISTDTSLTWETKSARIKELQ
-2460 EEKNQREEALREST
+2460 GDT
-2474 MKKLSYYTDQY
+2474 MKKLTYYTDQY
-2485 DKALKQSGMNFEDTI
+2485 DKALKQSGMNFKDTI
-2500 LGKMYPE
+2500 LGTMYPE

-2512 KFNDNFASSADTTFT
+2512 KFNDGFANSANATFAQ
-2527 MIQKQYQA
+2527 IQKQYEA
-2535 TTGYYQ
+2535 TTGYYRD
-2541 ELAKV
+2541 LAKA
-2546 MGITDK
+2546 MGITDEST
-2552 DVLNDLGLMK
+2552 LNNLESMK
-2562 AAIADA
+2562 TAIANA
-2568 MRTAQENMQTSIK
+2568 MLAAQQNMQTAISK
-2581 DSQEKFDST
+2581 SQENFDAT
-2590 VQNMDKLV
+2590 TKNMNDLV
-2598 DSINE
+2598 KTIKE
-2603 MSNALRDWVEEMTK
+2603 MGESLQKWVEEMTK

-2633 KAMNNNDMASAEKY
+2633 KALKNNDMDSAEKY

-2654 ISLDPNSYGQYT
+2654 ISLDPNSYGQYD
-2666 WNSKEAMI
+2666 WSSKEAMV
-2674 KDLQEHG
+2674 KDFQEQG
-2681 VQVSDENAAIL
+2681 VWISDEKANSL
-2692 WDKYNSTTQ
+2692 WDKYSSTLK

-2708 TGEWGKDGRLAL
+2708 TGEWGQDGKLAV

-2756 SHGRRFD
+2756 SRGRRFD

-2771 ETLEQNVHIEASF
+2771 ETLEQNVHIEANF

>member
-1 MSAARTVRVNLDFTA
+1 MNAARTVRVNLDFTA

-28 NTNLRNISS
+28 STNLRNISS

-47 LPEQLNTASAAAI
+47 LQEQLNTASVAAI
-60 KLRENLQSAINVDT
+60 KLRENLQNAINVDT

-105 AGQAAFMDL
+105 TGQAAFMDL

-143 GWQLSSTAIHTFVGA
+143 GWQLSSTAIHSFIGA
-158 VQTAY
+158 IQTAY
-163 HYAQDLNKSLND
+163 NYAQDLNKSLNN

-278 TASSTDEIADGLE
+278 TASSTDEIAEGLE
-291 KFAAVAETVGLSYEY
+291 KFAAVADTVGLSYEY

-355 SALEVVGVN
+355 SALEAVGVN

-369 GELKSMDE
+369 GQLKDMDE
-377 ILDEIGSKWDTIG
+377 ILDEIGAKWNTIG
-390 KDQQVA
+390 KDQQIA

-402 GVRQYTQF
+402 GVRQYNQF

-418 FMKENLNTAANATGT
+418 FMQENLQTVAKASGT
-433 LDKQAEIY
+433 LNKQNEIY

-447 AQKRVQAAA
+447 AKKRVQAAA
-456 ESIYQDLLKDDFFVG
+456 EGIYQDLLKDDFFIQ
-471 LTDDF
+471 LTNNF
-476 GAIIEFIDKIIDSLG
+476 GSILEFIDSIIDSLG

-509 DKIIAGVQTLAHNLM
+509 DKIIAGAQTLAHNLM

-560 NNEATAVSTT
+560 NNEAAAVSTT

-624 RLLANDIRSKASFGS
+624 RLLANDIRGKASFGS
-639 YDYLKGAGSSSLR
+639 YEYLKGAGSSSLR
-652 SIMSEYDNGT
+652 AIMSEYDNGT
-662 PISNITLPTS
+662 SINDIALPTS
-672 KGAQQGVIDQL
+672 RGAQQGVIDQL

-689 NGSAALQLEDLTNKT
+689 NGSAALQLDDLTNKT

-726 DGLEESIK
+726 DSLGESIRN
-734 SNAKQLAE
+734 NATQLAE
-742 FEHEADQLDKLKSS
+742 FEHEADQLNNLKLS

-800 EALQRSRRAAAGN
+800 EALQKSQRAAAGN
-813 ADQIEQFAKKYK
+813 TAQIEQFAKKYK
-825 LSTDEVQ
+825 LSREEVQ
-832 RFTEQLKKA
+832 RFANQLKEA
-841 EEMGLTY
+841 EKRGLSY
-848 EEYLKRTGEAAVWA
+848 KEYLKQTGEAAVWA
-862 GKSIENASTKVS
+862 GKNIENASTKVS
-874 KMAVISEIGNG
+874 KVKVVNNFANTLFSIGMSVSAVTNAINSLQDDSISTWQKTLNVIMALSMVLPTVTTLFTSLGQGYTLLVYGITGYSAAQAKAAVITLAEMGITQASTEADKQAAAAKLALKLGIDEESAAILVNSTLQSKSLKTRILELATKIKEAVVTKATTVATWAHNAALALQNL
-885 LMSVQMGVSSVV
+885 LMSKSLELTTAGIVAFAGLAAILAGGLAIALAIGIKKWANYETATEQATRQAEESATAADKAKEAFNSLKDTLKEYDEGVSALADLTEGTEAFREKLAETNKAALKLIEQLQLIYGKDWKYDSNGQIVFLDENGQIDENFVKNQTEESEKQYQQTQDVAVIADAAASKTEASDRSNFDDYNEVKTYQPTEKSRTASQIVQAGIKASDIDSVIQSLGDNITWDANNKSFSPGDYDKIREALVALGYDKSDVDSIDNFGYFVDDLYYQKQNNGQKYADRLDYMDELATSV
-897 SAIDTFNSDE
+897 SAGEGQVVGTVLSDVNSKVKNALDDAQLDKIATDSYSKAATNQDVQDAQAEIDQLSESELKQRYAEFNSAYRYNADTGALQLQDE
-907 DLSGWERFSSILM
+907 KGNWTDLKE
-920 SLSMG
+920 
-925 LPMICDGLLKF
+925 
-936 SALISAKSITK
+936 
-947 IAGLENLSKGVI
+947 
-959 QKLLS
+959 
-964 SAGDKSQIEAIL
+964 GDKGYVSTDTIKTNL
-976 KEAGIG
+976 KTNI
-982 DKVIKSTV
+982 
-990 DQVEKASTGLPGL
+990 QVEKAQELANSEAENTWYGQFREDASSGFGEVQGSNIRSMLDAMLNAIRQNENPLTEEDIQDRHLGLSSED
-1003 IGRLGSKL
+1003 IE
-1011 SKAGSVMAGFLT
+1011 FLMQ
-1023 NPIALGVVAAVAAV
+1023 
-1037 GATVYLAVTERK
+1037 K
-1049 RQAAAAMEEATQSAK
+1049 Q
-1064 EASAAYEELKGKV
+1064 EELRGV
-1077 ENLKSSYSEYSSI
+1077 LTDVNELYTTGQQDLLGLAEEYSSCSDE
-1090 LKTLGNLKTGT
+1090 
-1101 AEWTEAVVELNNQVL
+1101 AEEFSSAVKRYGKNSEQAKKAQDKLNQAIKNAQWR
-1116 ELLKTYPQLAEYINN
+1116 KLA
-1131 NNGILTIDA
+1131 DS
-1140 EGYEKVAK
+1140 VAK
-1148 EMATSAAAAQVASID
+1148 
-1163 SQKKTLTA
+1163 
-1171 TINYDI
+1171 
-1177 VDKGFDNSLNSDSM
+1177 
-1191 LRMADAIQKD
+1191 
-1201 AGIIIGALPDESGE
+1201 
-1215 IDQAK
+1215 
-1220 MDESIAAMADSAKV
+1220 
-1234 TKEQAEAVL
+1234 VL
-1243 SNSECLDYLRETVTT
+1243 SNMEDLDEESDEYKDECKSLAKSFNDIFK
-1258 TNTKLDTLNSS
+1258 TNVSQDWVADNIDLFKKWSQSSGDEARKLELQILASAK
-1269 RIAALTSS
+1269 AA
-1277 MDLTEDQRALAN
+1277 
-1289 SSELMQGIVNRVIEN
+1289 SSENF
-1304 NYDKIDNNIK
+1304 KPIK
-1314 SDDSEAARTYGD
+1314 
-1326 TKSGLLKG
+1326 LK
-1334 YADTTLRK
+1334 ADETGV
-1342 HTPFSWS
+1342 
-1349 ATAEGEAAFKEYLK
+1349 E
-1363 NQGKTEEEI
+1363 
-1372 AAIWKSADFKKDRIT
+1372 
-1387 WKQTGENDTTVD
+1387 QT
-1399 KDIFYDSLVNSVNGA
+1399 I
-1414 RETKAAQQSSQDVAN
+1414 R
-1429 VLNKITALTNSSDV
+1429 
-1443 TESAYGKYLST
+1443 SAYDFYL
-1454 GSVNSLTEE
+1454 
-1463 EFKALQGVGP
+1463 
-1473 QIAEYIESG
+1473 
-1482 GKKAAA
+1482 
-1488 KITEGMKAVMDTTQ
+1488 
-1502 VAPPDISGDYD
+1502 
-1513 SAAHDRYLHTSG
+1513 
-1525 QQILSSNAESL
+1525 
-1536 DTSVEALEAY
+1536 
-1546 TAELLKNNTA
+1546 
-1556 LDGNY
+1556 
-1561 EKAAKMA
+1561 
-1568 VANVKF
+1568 
-1574 ANGLNNLNNVLD
+1574 
-1586 DEIDNVKNAS
+1586 
-1596 KKNLDYYKSLGK
+1596 YYKSLIESGK
-1608 ITQAVNDLYDTDVDA
+1608 ITITADGKADISALLNSLNLAEMSAADVAAVLSAIGQTDVTINGVVVSTA
-1623 DFVAENLELIE
+1623 DMSASTDDFNTFMQN
-1634 EAAKGSEKALA
+1634 AA
-1645 ELSVAIVKADLN
+1645 
-1657 NRKTLDKVDL
+1657 
-1667 NSVSKDIQGAA
+1667 
-1678 TYLNSALADYSY
+1678 
-1690 NLYSINEGLAAM
+1690 GLGTV
-1702 QANMADASGP
+1702 NFTSDV
-1712 MTLAAALEGCGVK
+1712 T
-1725 AETFIGSLNR
+1725 
-1735 VAVATGQTY
+1735 ATGVVP
-1744 AQMEADLAK
+1744 
-1753 MGMSMSDF
+1753 DF
-1761 DVTYAE
+1761 N
-1767 VPTKEDVA
+1767 P
-1775 LTTTERTVTDLGDGK
+1775 GK
-1790 YIMQD
+1790 YISD
-1795 KITNIEHQ
+1795 AN
-1803 YIDSVMQVPQIHP
+1803 
-1816 KGSSGA
+1816 
-1822 GGIIVTPPSS
+1822 SS
-1832 GGAGLVSGGKSSGG
+1832 GGGGG

-1853 DKKKSSDEI
+1853 DKKKASDEI
-1862 ERYHVI
+1862 ERYHTI

-1883 AAKDRAFGE
+1883 AAKDRAFGA
-1892 NRLRVMDREAAKLE
+1892 NRLRVMDQEAAKLE

-1912 KRYVDEINS
+1912 KRYVDEIDS

-1966 ESYNDFKEILN
+1966 ESYNEFKDILN

-2016 QIHDD
+2016 QINDD

-2029 LDRLSKSERRQYD
+2029 LDRLSNSERRQYD
-2042 SYLVQQEKALELQK
+2042 SYLIQQKKMLELQQK
-2056 KRAATQQGIDK
+2056 HLETQQGIDQ
-2067 LQAAIAEQE
+2067 LQASIAEHE

-2081 MTDEQNEQLRTY
+2081 ITDEENEQLRTY

-2107 KFSIIEDIGTMFDNY
+2107 KFSIIEDIGTTFDNY
-2122 FDDSDYYIDRI
+2122 FDDLDYYIDRI
-2133 STLNGIME
+2133 STLNDMMG
-2141 TTRDTLDLLGYNNLD
+2141 TTRDTLDLLGYDDLD
-2156 NFNKISERLLSNQRT
+2156 NFNRINEQLLSNQRVM
-2171 LLGLSQQKLSSAT
+2171 LEMSQKKLSSAT
-2184 DEVKYWQDL
+2184 GEVKYWQNL
-2193 ATAMEGINSLDDLK
+2193 ASAVKEIDSLDDLK
-2207 NSSWWADD
+2207 DSPFWEDANG
-2215 QVKKIAENATL
+2215 QIKKIAENAAL
-2226 AEDSI
+2226 AGDSI
-2231 KAVKDAINNQLKE
+2231 KVVKDAINDQLKE
-2244 ATDRQL
+2244 ATERQL
-2250 ETQQKI
+2250 ETWQEI

-2268 DNWVNAVEKVVAAQK
+2268 DNWVDAVEKVIAVQK
-2283 KGLLNDIDYAVDRYS
+2283 KGLLNDIDYAVDRYG

-2344 EEVNALQNSNAQ
+2344 EEINALQNSNAQ

-2413 QDVEDKIQALQDI
+2413 QDVEDKMQALQDI

-2449 SDIYANTSLTQ
+2449 SDIYTDASLTQ
-2460 EEKNQREEALREST
+2460 EERNKREEALREST

-2507 YENLQ
+2507 YETLQ

-2527 MIQKQYQA
+2527 MIQDQYK
-2535 TTGYYQ
+2535 TTTEYYQ
-2541 ELAKV
+2541 ELAKA
-2546 MGITDK
+2546 MGITDEK
-2552 DVLNDLGLMK
+2552 VLNDLGSMK
-2562 AAIADA
+2562 TAIAKA
-2568 MRTAQENMQTSIK
+2568 MIAAQESMQTAISN
-2581 DSQEKFDST
+2581 SQENFDAT
-2590 VQNMDKLV
+2590 TKNMNDLV
-2598 DSINE
+2598 KTIDE
-2603 MSNALRDWVEEMTK
+2603 MGEALREWVKEMTK

-2633 KAMNNNDMASAEKY
+2633 KALKNNDMDSAEKY

-2654 ISLDPNSYGQYT
+2654 ISLDPNSYGQYS
-2666 WNSKEAMI
+2666 WDSKEAMV
-2674 KDLQEHG
+2674 KDFQEQG
-2681 VQVSDENAAIL
+2681 VQISSEKADRL
-2692 WDKYNSTTQ
+2692 WDKYNNTTQ

-2708 TGEWGKDGRLAL
+2708 TGEWGQDGKLAV

-2729 ASDTANMLDIVNV
+2729 ASDTANMLDIVNI

-2747 RQIDAQALY
+2747 QQIDAQALY
-2756 SHGRRFD
+2756 SRGRRFD

-2771 ETLEQNVHIEASF
+2771 ETLEQNVHIEANF

>member
-1 MSAARTVRVNLDFTA
+1 MNAARTVRVNLDFTA
-16 TTSQAEAALSRL
+16 TTSRAEAALSRL

-47 LPEQLNTASAAAI
+47 LPEQLNTASVAAI
-60 KLRENLQSAINVDT
+60 KLRENLQNAINVDT

-105 AGQAAFMDL
+105 TGQAAFMDL

-120 SETPLKQTNVLV
+120 SETPLRQTNVLV

-143 GWQLSSTAIHTFVGA
+143 GWQLSSTAIHAFVGA
-158 VQTAY
+158 ISTAY
-163 HYAQDLNKSLND
+163 NYAQDLNKSLND

-259 DGEHTAEWYADVM
+259 DGEHAAEWYADVM

-278 TASSTDEIADGLE
+278 TASSTDEIAEGLE
-291 KFAAVAETVGLSYEY
+291 KFAAVADTVGLSYEY

-355 SALEVVGVN
+355 KALDAVGVN

-377 ILDEIGSKWDTIG
+377 ILDEIGAKWDTIG
-390 KDQQVA
+390 KDQQIA

-418 FMKENLNTAANATGT
+418 FMKENLNTVANATGT

-447 AQKRVQAAA
+447 AKKRVQAAA
-456 ESIYQDLLKDDFFVG
+456 ESIYQDLLKDDFFIQ
-471 LTDDF
+471 LTDNF
-476 GAIIEFIDKIIDSLG
+476 GSILEFIDSIIDSLG

-509 DKIIAGVQTLAHNLM
+509 DKIIAGTQTLAHNLM

-570 ADRVLAIQKQILGVK
+570 ADRILAIQKQILGVK

-591 DRKHYQIILESVQA
+591 DRKHYQIMLDVVQA

-624 RLLANDIRSKASFGS
+624 RLLADEIRSKASFGS

-652 SIMSEYDNGT
+652 AMMSEYDNGT
-662 PISNITLPTS
+662 SINDIALPTS
-672 KGAQQGVIDQL
+672 RGAQQGVIDQL

-689 NGSAALQLEDLTNKT
+689 NGSAALQLDDLTNKT

-716 ASVQSFIKDF
+716 ASFQSFIKDF
-726 DGLEESIK
+726 DGLGESIRN
-734 SNAKQLAE
+734 NARQLAE
-742 FEHEADQLDKLKSS
+742 FEHEADQLANLKLSI
-756 VGNWQKDPN
+756 GNWQKDPN

-777 LGYSISDAAD
+777 LGFSISDAAD

-800 EALQRSRRAAAGN
+800 KALRKSQRAAAGN
-813 ADQIEQFAKKYK
+813 TAQIEQFAKKYK

-832 RFTEQLKKA
+832 RFANQLKEA
-841 EEMGLTY
+841 EKRGLSY
-848 EEYLKRTGEAAVWA
+848 QEYLKQTGEAAVA
-862 GKSIENASTKVS
+862 FGDSVGNASKKVS
-874 KMAVISEIGNG
+874 KLAVVQGVANTLFGIG
-885 LMSVQMGVSSVV
+885 MSV
-897 SAIDTFNSDE
+897 SAVTNAIESLQDD
-907 DLSGWERFSSILM
+907 SISPWQKTLNIIM
-920 SLSMG
+920 ALSMA
-925 LPMICDGLLKF
+925 LPTVATLFTSLGQGYTLLVYGITGY
-936 SALISAKSITK
+936 SAAQARAAVVTLANMGIT
-947 IAGLENLSKGVI
+947 
-959 QKLLS
+959 Q
-964 SAGDKSQIEAIL
+964 
-976 KEAGIG
+976 
-982 DKVIKSTV
+982 
-990 DQVEKASTGLPGL
+990 AST
-1003 IGRLGSKL
+1003 
-1011 SKAGSVMAGFLT
+1011 
-1023 NPIALGVVAAVAAV
+1023 
-1037 GATVYLAVTERK
+1037 
-1049 RQAAAAMEEATQSAK
+1049 EA
-1064 EASAAYEELKGKV
+1064 
-1077 ENLKSSYSEYSSI
+1077 
-1090 LKTLGNLKTGT
+1090 
-1101 AEWTEAVVELNNQVL
+1101 
-1116 ELLKTYPQLAEYINN
+1116 
-1131 NNGILTIDA
+1131 D
-1140 EGYEKVAK
+1140 
-1148 EMATSAAAAQVASID
+1148 
-1163 SQKKTLTA
+1163 
-1171 TINYDI
+1171 
-1177 VDKGFDNSLNSDSM
+1177 
-1191 LRMADAIQKD
+1191 
-1201 AGIIIGALPDESGE
+1201 
-1215 IDQAK
+1215 
-1220 MDESIAAMADSAKV
+1220 
-1234 TKEQAEAVL
+1234 
-1243 SNSECLDYLRETVTT
+1243 
-1258 TNTKLDTLNSS
+1258 
-1269 RIAALTSS
+1269 
-1277 MDLTEDQRALAN
+1277 
-1289 SSELMQGIVNRVIEN
+1289 
-1304 NYDKIDNNIK
+1304 
-1314 SDDSEAARTYGD
+1314 
-1326 TKSGLLKG
+1326 
-1334 YADTTLRK
+1334 
-1342 HTPFSWS
+1342 
-1349 ATAEGEAAFKEYLK
+1349 
-1363 NQGKTEEEI
+1363 
-1372 AAIWKSADFKKDRIT
+1372 
-1387 WKQTGENDTTVD
+1387 
-1399 KDIFYDSLVNSVNGA
+1399 
-1414 RETKAAQQSSQDVAN
+1414 
-1429 VLNKITALTNSSDV
+1429 
-1443 TESAYGKYLST
+1443 
-1454 GSVNSLTEE
+1454 
-1463 EFKALQGVGP
+1463 
-1473 QIAEYIESG
+1473 
-1482 GKKAAA
+1482 KKAAA
-1488 KITEGMKAVMDTTQ
+1488 KKLALALGINEESAAILVNSALQEKSLKTRILELATKIKEAVVTGATTVATWAHNAALALQNLLMSKSLELTTAGIVAFAGLVAILAGLAIALAIGIKKWANYETATEQATRQAEESATAADKAKEAFNSLKDTLKEYDEGVSALADLTEGTEAFREKLAETNKAALKLIEQLQLIYGKDWKYDDNGQIVFLDEKGQIDKNFVKNQTEESEKQYQQTQNVAVIANAAASKTEATDVNSFAKYNETYYKAPEKSKTASQIVQAGIKASDIDSVIQSLGENITWDTNNK
-1502 VAPPDISGDYD
+1502 SFSEGDYD
-1513 SAAHDRYLHTSG
+1513 KIREALVALGYDKSDVGSIDNFGQFVDDLYYQKQNDKQKYADRLSYMDKLATSVSAGEGQIAGTVLNDVNSKVKSALDDAQLDKIAADSYSKAATKTQDAQAEIDQLSESELKQRYAQFNSAYHYNADTGALQLQDEKGNWTDLKEGDKGYVSIDTIRKNLKTNIQVEKAQELANSEAEDTWFTQFQKDASLSFSGEQQNEVNNLLRRMYDNKSGKPLTEEDIQKNVSGLDPGDIEFLMQKQEELRDVLTDVNDLYTTGQQELLGLANEYSSCSDEAEEFSAAVKRYG
-1525 QQILSSNAESL
+1525 
-1536 DTSVEALEAY
+1536 
-1546 TAELLKNNTA
+1546 KNSEQA
-1556 LDGNY
+1556 K
-1561 EKAAKMA
+1561 KAQDK
-1568 VANVKF
+1568 
-1574 ANGLNNLNNVLD
+1574 LNQA
-1586 DEIDNVKNAS
+1586 VKNAQWRKLADS
-1596 KKNLDYYKSLGK
+1596 VAKVLSNMEDLDEESDEYKDECKSLAESFNDIFKTNVTQDWVADNIDLFKKWSQSSGDEARKLELQILAAAKAASSENFKPIELKADENGMVQTIRSAYDFYLYYKSLIESGK
-1608 ITQAVNDLYDTDVDA
+1608 ITITADGKADISALLNALDLAGATAADVAAILSAIGQTDVTINGVVVSTA
-1623 DFVAENLELIE
+1623 DMSGSNDTFAKFMESAS
-1634 EAAKGSEKALA
+1634 AAAGS
-1645 ELSVAIVKADLN
+1645 
-1657 NRKTLDKVDL
+1657 
-1667 NSVSKDIQGAA
+1667 
-1678 TYLNSALADYSY
+1678 
-1690 NLYSINEGLAAM
+1690 
-1702 QANMADASGP
+1702 P
-1712 MTLAAALEGCGVK
+1712 MTEASFTSNV
-1725 AETFIGSLNR
+1725 T
-1735 VAVATGQTY
+1735 ATGVVP
-1744 AQMEADLAK
+1744 
-1753 MGMSMSDF
+1753 DF
-1761 DVTYAE
+1761 N
-1767 VPTKEDVA
+1767 PS
-1775 LTTTERTVTDLGDGK
+1775 K
-1790 YIMQD
+1790 YISD
-1795 KITNIEHQ
+1795 AN
-1803 YIDSVMQVPQIHP
+1803 
-1816 KGSSGA
+1816 
-1822 GGIIVTPPSS
+1822 SS
-1832 GGAGLVSGGKSSGG
+1832 GGGGGG

-1862 ERYHVI
+1862 ERYHTI

-1883 AAKDRAFGE
+1883 AAKDRAFGA
-1892 NRLRVMDREAAKLE
+1892 NRLRVMDQEAAKLE

-1912 KRYVDEINS
+1912 KRYVDEIDS

-1966 ESYNDFKEILN
+1966 ESYNDFKDILN

-2016 QIHDD
+2016 QVHDD

-2029 LDRLSKSERRQYD
+2029 LDRLSNSERRQYD
-2042 SYLVQQEKALELQK
+2042 SYLVQQEKVSELQL
-2056 KRAATQQGIDK
+2056 KRLATQQGIDQI
-2067 LQAAIAEQE
+2067 QADIAKQE
-2076 ARGLE
+2076 AQGLE

-2107 KFSIIEDIGTMFDNY
+2107 KFSIIEDIGTVFDNY
-2122 FDDSDYYIDRI
+2122 FDDLGYYIDRI
-2133 STLNGIME
+2133 STLNDMME
-2141 TTRDTLDLLGYNNLD
+2141 TTRDTLDLLGYDNLD
-2156 NFNKISERLLSNQRT
+2156 NFNSINEQLLSNQRVM
-2171 LLGLSQQKLSSAT
+2171 LKMSQQKLSSAT
-2184 DEVKYWQDL
+2184 GEVEYWQDL
-2193 ATAMEGINSLDDLK
+2193 ATFVKEIDSLDDLK
-2207 NSSWWADD
+2207 DSHFWVNDS
-2215 QVKKIAENATL
+2215 VKKIAENAAL

-2244 ATDRQL
+2244 ATERQL
-2250 ETQQKI
+2250 ETQQEI

-2268 DNWVNAVEKVVAAQK
+2268 DNWVDAVEKVVAVQK
-2283 KGLLNDIDYAVDRYS
+2283 KGLLNDIDYAVDRYG

-2344 EEVNALQNSNAQ
+2344 EEVNALQSSNAQ

-2413 QDVEDKIQALQDI
+2413 QDVEDKMQALQDI
-2426 QEETMRDTG
+2426 QEETMRDMSQN
-2435 EKILSIQQEYYDAL
+2435 ILQVQKDYFDAF
-2449 SDIYANTSLTQ
+2449 SDISTDTSLTWETKSARIKELQ
-2460 EEKNQREEALREST
+2460 EDT
-2474 MKKLSYYTDQY
+2474 MKKLTYYTDQY
-2485 DKALKQSGMNFEDTI
+2485 DKALKQSGMNFKDTI
-2500 LGKMYPE
+2500 LGTMYPE

-2512 KFNDNFASSADTTFT
+2512 KFNDGFASSANATFAQ
-2527 MIQKQYQA
+2527 IQKQYEA
-2535 TTGYYQ
+2535 TTGYYRD
-2541 ELAKV
+2541 LAKA
-2546 MGITDK
+2546 MGITDEN
-2552 DVLNDLGLMK
+2552 VLNNLELMK

-2568 MRTAQENMQTSIK
+2568 MRTAQMNMQTAIS
-2581 DSQEKFDST
+2581 DSQKNFDAT
-2590 VQNMDKLV
+2590 TQNMNDLV
-2598 DSINE
+2598 KTIKE
-2603 MSNALRDWVEEMTK
+2603 MGESLQKWVEEMTK

-2633 KAMNNNDMASAEKY
+2633 KALKNNDMDSAEKY

-2654 ISLDPNSYGQYT
+2654 ISLDPNSYGQYS
-2666 WNSKEAMI
+2666 WGSKEAMV
-2674 KDLQEHG
+2674 KDFQEQG
-2681 VQVSDENAAIL
+2681 VWISDEKADSL
-2692 WDKYNSTTQ
+2692 WNKYNNTTQ

-2708 TGEWGKDGRLAL
+2708 TGEWGQDGKLAV

-2747 RQIDAQALY
+2747 QQIDAQALY
-2756 SHGRRFD
+2756 SRGRRFN

-2771 ETLEQNVHIEASF
+2771 ETLEQNVHIEANF

>member
-1 MSAARTVRVNLDFTA
+1 MNAARTVRVNLDFTA

-47 LPEQLNTASAAAI
+47 LPEQLNTASVAAI
-60 KLRENLQSAINVDT
+60 KLRENLQNAINVDT

-83 HEMEKSGMSLKQ
+83 REMEKSGMSLKQ

-105 AGQAAFMDL
+105 TGQAAFMDL

-120 SETPLKQTNVLV
+120 SETPLRQTNVLV

-143 GWQLSSTAIHTFVGA
+143 GWQLSSTAIHAFVGA
-158 VQTAY
+158 ISTAY
-163 HYAQDLNKSLND
+163 NYAQDLNKSLND

-259 DGEHTAEWYADVM
+259 DGKHAAEWYADVM

-278 TASSTDEIADGLE
+278 TASSTDEIAEGLE
-291 KFAAVAETVGLSYEY
+291 KFAAVADTVGLSYEY

-377 ILDEIGSKWDTIG
+377 ILDEIGAKWDAIG
-390 KDQQVA
+390 KDQQIA

-418 FMKENLNTAANATGT
+418 FMKENLNTVANATGT

-447 AQKRVQAAA
+447 AKKRVQAAA
-456 ESIYQDLLKDDFFVG
+456 EGIYQDLLKDDFFIW
-471 LTDDF
+471 LTNGF
-476 GAIIEFIDKIIDSLG
+476 GSVVEFIDKIIDSLG

-500 ALLVNKIFG
+500 AILVNKIFG
-509 DKIIAGVQTLAHNLM
+509 DKIIAGAQTLAHNLM

-545 AQLQKGLNPNSGLRE
+545 AQLQKSLNPNQGLRE

-591 DRKHYQIILESVQA
+591 DRKHYQIMLESVQA

-624 RLLANDIRSKASFGS
+624 RLLANDIRGKASFGS
-639 YDYLKGAGSSSLR
+639 YENLKGAGSSSLR
-652 SIMSEYDNGT
+652 AIMSEYDNGAS
-662 PISNITLPTS
+662 ISNITLPTS

-689 NGSAALQLEDLTNKT
+689 NGSAALQLDDLTNKT

-726 DGLEESIK
+726 DGLGESIK
-734 SNAKQLAE
+734 NNARQLAE
-742 FEHEADQLDKLKSS
+742 FEHEADQLANLKLS

-787 AEELLTAVDNASA
+787 AEELLTAVSNAET
-800 EALQRSRRAAAGN
+800 EALQKSRRAAAGN

-832 RFTEQLKKA
+832 RFAEQLKKA
-841 EEMGLTY
+841 EKMGLTY
-848 EEYLKRTGEAAVWA
+848 EEYLKKTGEAAVWA
-862 GKSIENASTKVS
+862 GKNIENASKKVS
-874 KMAVISEIGNG
+874 KIEVAKG
-885 LMSVQMGVSSVV
+885 L
-897 SAIDTFNSDE
+897 ANN
-907 DLSGWERFSSILM
+907 LM
-920 SLSMG
+920 SLQMG
-925 LPMICDGLLKF
+925 FASLKTF
-936 SALISAKSITK
+936 FMTLADDSA
-947 IAGLENLSKGVI
+947 
-959 QKLLS
+959 
-964 SAGDKSQIEAIL
+964 SAGDKIMASLSALTFGISGIVVPLTSGMNSLTTALRSYTAAETVAEAATSFSNKAKSRKIILDNQAKIATILSANASKDLTAAELAEKLAAEGIGTEKTRLGIAEAIL
-976 KEAGIG
+976 NKQKGQSLIITGLNTLAHKLEEKVVSEENVSLGTNIALWITKKLIALGTVGAIMAVVGAVAILTGAVMGIIALVNNIKNNSLSGQLKGLTEESKNAAQAADDATNKYKELKDAVSDYESGVKSLADLTKGTQEFEDATEKANEAAKKLIKTYNIKNWSIDQDTGLIKIDDKELEDAQNQAKAEKTEAQTTASAFSAAQTKVQIQKELQDLSDRYDAAYTDASNQVNDYAGTASDIDKIVTAIGNFNGGAELFFSDIKTNVIEALGWNADELSLAQQSFIQNIENDSEAFAKHAEEIQKNRDSIEGNRKDSMLGQFQTDIEGFTSSSQQKEIVDAVYAQTADQTEAAAKEKYDNLSG
-982 DKVIKSTV
+982 DKLYQAYAALQNYSSYDTGTWLDGKEKFYDENGQEVANVSDTVMREALREAEVQTQLGLQQEQAKNVIGLENGSDTDSAIAKMVTTQGDWDSGIQRLTEQELAALQEMTDAQKADYADIFKSFGLDLNEAIASVTGDNAKQAGELQASGAKKHQEEEIKSTAETYGLTEEMIES
-990 DQVEKASTGLPGL
+990 QVEALQEQKEAYNENKDAAIQAVKEQL
-1003 IGRLGSKL
+1003 RLQ
-1011 SKAGSVMAGFLT
+1011 KAGT
-1023 NPIALGVVAAVAAV
+1023 NLNKIW
-1037 GATVYLAVTERK
+1037 K
-1049 RQAAAAMEEATQSAK
+1049 DN
-1064 EASAAYEELKGKV
+1064 SAAIKKWTQGLDD
-1077 ENLKSSYSEYSSI
+1077 SI
-1090 LKTLGNLKTGT
+1090 ETQQ
-1101 AEWTEAVVELNNQVL
+1101 AVVELQNALNDVFKTKVSTAFIKKNFDVIQSAMEGDTEAVQRFQDLAAEDVL
-1116 ELLKTYPQLAEYINN
+1116 LTVKGVSDFDDLDQQLQDLHNTIMAYADQSDFTIGAQIEDQGFINSCQA
-1131 NNGILTIDA
+1131 I
-1140 EGYEKVAK
+1140 V
-1148 EMATSAAAAQVASID
+1148 AAAGMTAAQA
-1163 SQKKTLTA
+1163 QQYFNA
-1171 TINYDI
+1171 MGYD
-1177 VDKGFDNSLNSDSM
+1177 VEFDT
-1191 LRMADAIQKD
+1191 
-1201 AGIIIGALPDESGE
+1201 GE
-1215 IDQAK
+1215 
-1220 MDESIAAMADSAKV
+1220 
-1234 TKEQAEAVL
+1234 
-1243 SNSECLDYLRETVTT
+1243 T
-1258 TNTKLDTLNSS
+1258 TNTQTYTYHKLDVEKTKE
-1269 RIAALTSS
+1269 AGG
-1277 MDLTEDQRALAN
+1277 MPQFEDA
-1289 SSELMQGIVNRVIEN
+1289 ETVIEA
-1304 NYDKIDNNIK
+1304 
-1314 SDDSEAARTYGD
+1314 S
-1326 TKSGLLKG
+1326 
-1334 YADTTLRK
+1334 
-1342 HTPFSWS
+1342 
-1349 ATAEGEAAFKEYLK
+1349 
-1363 NQGKTEEEI
+1363 
-1372 AAIWKSADFKKDRIT
+1372 
-1387 WKQTGENDTTVD
+1387 
-1399 KDIFYDSLVNSVNGA
+1399 
-1414 RETKAAQQSSQDVAN
+1414 
-1429 VLNKITALTNSSDV
+1429 
-1443 TESAYGKYLST
+1443 
-1454 GSVNSLTEE
+1454 
-1463 EFKALQGVGP
+1463 
-1473 QIAEYIESG
+1473 
-1482 GKKAAA
+1482 
-1488 KITEGMKAVMDTTQ
+1488 TQ
-1502 VAPPDISGDYD
+1502 VAGTAIKTITPNGNFGGNIDF
-1513 SAAHDRYLHTSG
+1513 
-1525 QQILSSNAESL
+1525 SNAK
-1536 DTSVEALEAY
+1536 Y
-1546 TAELLKNNTA
+1546 
-1556 LDGNY
+1556 
-1561 EKAAKMA
+1561 
-1568 VANVKF
+1568 
-1574 ANGLNNLNNVLD
+1574 NG
-1586 DEIDNVKNAS
+1586 
-1596 KKNLDYYKSLGK
+1596 G
-1608 ITQAVNDLYDTDVDA
+1608 
-1623 DFVAENLELIE
+1623 
-1634 EAAKGSEKALA
+1634 
-1645 ELSVAIVKADLN
+1645 
-1657 NRKTLDKVDL
+1657 
-1667 NSVSKDIQGAA
+1667 
-1678 TYLNSALADYSY
+1678 
-1690 NLYSINEGLAAM
+1690 
-1702 QANMADASGP
+1702 
-1712 MTLAAALEGCGVK
+1712 
-1725 AETFIGSLNR
+1725 
-1735 VAVATGQTY
+1735 
-1744 AQMEADLAK
+1744 
-1753 MGMSMSDF
+1753 
-1761 DVTYAE
+1761 
-1767 VPTKEDVA
+1767 
-1775 LTTTERTVTDLGDGK
+1775 
-1790 YIMQD
+1790 
-1795 KITNIEHQ
+1795 
-1803 YIDSVMQVPQIHP
+1803 
-1816 KGSSGA
+1816 
-1822 GGIIVTPPSS
+1822 
-1832 GGAGLVSGGKSSGG
+1832 SGGKSSGG
-1846 GGGGSQK
+1846 GGGGGGGGSQK
-1853 DKKKSSDEI
+1853 DQKKSSDEI
-1862 ERYHVI
+1862 ERYHVV

-1883 AAKDRAFGE
+1883 AAKDRAFGA
-1892 NRLRVMDREAAKLE
+1892 NRLRVMDQEAAKLE

-1912 KRYVDEINS
+1912 KRYVDEIDS

-1926 RAAIAAYGAVFDEDG
+1926 RAAIAAYGAVFDENG
-1941 IITNYEQIMQEQLDI
+1941 IITNYEQIMQEQLNI

-1966 ESYNDFKEILN
+1966 ESYNDFKNILN

-2016 QIHDD
+2016 QVHDD

-2029 LDRLSKSERRQYD
+2029 LDRLSNSERRQYD
-2042 SYLVQQEKALELQK
+2042 SYLVEQEKVSELQL
-2056 KRAATQQGIDK
+2056 KRLETQRGIDAI
-2067 LQAAIAEQE
+2067 QADIAKQE
-2076 ARGLE
+2076 AQGLE

-2107 KFSIIEDIGTMFDNY
+2107 KFSIIEDIGTVFDNY
-2122 FDDSDYYIDRI
+2122 FDDLDYYIDRI
-2133 STLNGIME
+2133 STLNDMME
-2141 TTRDTLDLLGYNNLD
+2141 TTRDTLDLLGYDNLD
-2156 NFNKISERLLSNQRT
+2156 NFNDINKQLLSNQRT
-2171 LLGLSQQKLSSAT
+2171 MLGMSQQKLSSAT
-2184 DEVKYWQDL
+2184 GEVEYWQRL
-2193 ATAMEGINSLDDLK
+2193 ATFVKGIDSLDDLRD
-2207 NSSWWADD
+2207 SSFWANDS
-2215 QVKKIAENATL
+2215 VKKIAENAAL

-2231 KAVKDAINNQLKE
+2231 KAVKDAINDQLKE
-2244 ATDRQL
+2244 ATERQL
-2250 ETQQKI
+2250 ETQQEI

-2268 DNWVNAVEKVVAAQK
+2268 DNWVDAVEKVVAVQK

-2413 QDVEDKIQALQDI
+2413 QDVEDKMQALQDI

-2435 EKILSIQQEYYDAL
+2435 EKILSIQQEFYDAL
-2449 SDIYANTSLTQ
+2449 SDIYTDASLTQ
-2460 EEKNQREEALREST
+2460 DERNQREAALREST
-2474 MKKLSYYTDQY
+2474 MKKLMYYTDQY

-2500 LGKMYPE
+2500 LGTMYPE

-2512 KFNDNFASSADTTFT
+2512 KFNDGFANSANATFAQ
-2527 MIQKQYQA
+2527 IQKQYEA
-2535 TTGYYQ
+2535 TTGYYRD
-2541 ELAKV
+2541 LAKA
-2546 MGITDK
+2546 MGITDEST
-2552 DVLNDLGLMK
+2552 LNNLESMK
-2562 AAIADA
+2562 EAIAKA
-2568 MRTAQENMQTSIK
+2568 MLTAQQNMQTAISK
-2581 DSQEKFDST
+2581 SQENFDAT
-2590 VQNMDKLV
+2590 TKNMNDLV
-2598 DSINE
+2598 KTIKE
-2603 MSNALRDWVEEMTK
+2603 MGESLQKWVEEMTK

-2633 KAMNNNDMASAEKY
+2633 KALKNNDMDSAEKY

-2654 ISLDPNSYGQYT
+2654 ISLDPNSYGQYD
-2666 WNSKEAMI
+2666 WSSKEAMV
-2674 KDLQEHG
+2674 KDFQEQG
-2681 VQVSDENAAIL
+2681 VWISDEKANSL
-2692 WDKYNSTTQ
+2692 WDKYSSTLK

-2708 TGEWGKDGRLAL
+2708 TGEWGQDGKLAV

-2729 ASDTANMLDIVNV
+2729 ASDTANMLDIVNI

-2756 SHGRRFD
+2756 SRGRRFD

-2771 ETLEQNVHIEASF
+2771 ETLEQNVHIEANF

>member
-1 MSAARTVRVNLDFTA
+1 MNAARTVRVNLDFTA

-47 LPEQLNTASAAAI
+47 LPEQLNTASVAAI
-60 KLRENLQSAINVDT
+60 KLRENLQNAINVDT
-74 GRLDLSKFN
+74 GKLDLSKFN
-83 HEMEKSGMSLKQ
+83 HEMKKSGMSLKQ

-105 AGQAAFMDL
+105 TGQAAFMDL

-120 SETPLKQTNVLV
+120 SETPLRQTNVLV

-143 GWQLSSTAIHTFVGA
+143 GWQLSSTAIHAFVGA
-158 VQTAY
+158 ISTAY
-163 HYAQDLNKSLND
+163 NYAQDLNKSLND

-246 SDQLTAVWENFMK
+246 SDQLTAIWENFMK
-259 DGEHTAEWYADVM
+259 DGEHAAEWYADVM

-278 TASSTDEIADGLE
+278 TASSTDEIAEGLE
-291 KFAAVAETVGLSYEY
+291 KFAAVADTVGLSYEY

-355 SALEVVGVN
+355 KALDAVGVN

-377 ILDEIGSKWDTIG
+377 ILDEIGAKWDTIG
-390 KDQQVA
+390 KDQQIA

-418 FMKENLNTAANATGT
+418 FMQENLETVANATGT

-447 AQKRVQAAA
+447 AKKRVQAAA
-456 ESIYQDLLKDDFFVG
+456 ESIYQDLLKDDFFIW
-471 LTDDF
+471 LTNGF
-476 GAIIEFIDKIIDSLG
+476 GSIIGFIDKIIDSLG

-509 DKIIAGVQTLAHNLM
+509 DKIIAGAQTLAHNLM

-591 DRKHYQIILESVQA
+591 DRKHYQIMLDAVQA

-624 RLLANDIRSKASFGS
+624 RLSANEIRSKASFGS
-639 YDYLKGAGSSSLR
+639 YENLKGAGSSSLR
-652 SIMSEYDNGT
+652 AIMSEYDNGAS
-662 PISNITLPTS
+662 INDIVLPTS

-689 NGSAALQLEDLTNKT
+689 NGSAALQLDDLTNKT
-704 QKFQQALQSLST
+704 QKFQQALESLST
-716 ASVQSFIKDF
+716 ASVQSFVKDF
-726 DGLEESIK
+726 DGLGESIRN
-734 SNAKQLAE
+734 NAKQLAE
-742 FEHEADQLDKLKSS
+742 FEHEADQLTKLKSS

-787 AEELLTAVDNASA
+787 AEELLTAVSNAET
-800 EALQRSRRAAAGN
+800 EALQKSRRAAAGN

-832 RFTEQLKKA
+832 RFAEQLKKA
-841 EEMGLTY
+841 EKMGLTY
-848 EEYLKRTGEAAVWA
+848 EEYLKKTGEAAVWA
-862 GKSIENASTKVS
+862 GKNIENASKKVS
-874 KMAVISEIGNG
+874 KIEVAKG
-885 LMSVQMGVSSVV
+885 L
-897 SAIDTFNSDE
+897 ANN
-907 DLSGWERFSSILM
+907 LM
-920 SLSMG
+920 SLQMG
-925 LPMICDGLLKF
+925 FASLRTFFTTLADD
-936 SALISAKSITK
+936 SA
-947 IAGLENLSKGVI
+947 
-959 QKLLS
+959 
-964 SAGDKSQIEAIL
+964 SAGDKIMASLSALTFGISGIVVPLTSGMNSLTTALRSYTAAEIVAEAATSFSNKAKSRKIILENQAKIATILSANASKDLTAAELAEKLAAEGIGTEKTRLGIAEAIL
-976 KEAGIG
+976 NKQKGQSLIVTGLNTLAHKLEEKALSEENVSLGLNIALWITKKLAALGAVGAIMVVVGAIAILTGAVMGIIALVNNIKNNSLSGQLKGLTEESKNAAQAADDATNKYKELKDAVSDYENGVKSLADLTKGTQEFEDATEKANEAAKKLIKTYNIKNWSIVPETGLIKIDDKELEDAQNQAKTEKTEAQTTASAFSAAQTKVQIQKELQDLSDRYIADYSTNTNNQVIGYAGTASDIDKIVTAMGNFSGGAELFFNDVKANVTEALGWNADELSLAQQSFIQNIENDSEAFKTHAEAIWKDKNSIPDQRKDSMLEQFQTGIEGFTSSSQQKEIVDAVYAQTADQTEAAAKEKYDNLSG
-982 DKVIKSTV
+982 DKLYQAYAALQNYSSYDTGTWLDGKEKFYDEKGQEVANVSDAVMREALREAEVQTQLGLQQEQAKNVVGLENGSDTDSAIAKMVTTQGDWDSGIQRLTEQELAALQEMTDAQKADYADIFKSFGLDLDKAIASVTGDNAKQAGELQASGAKKHQEEEIKSTAETYGLTEEMIES
-990 DQVEKASTGLPGL
+990 QVEALQEQKEAYNENKDAAIQAVKEQL
-1003 IGRLGSKL
+1003 RLQ
-1011 SKAGSVMAGFLT
+1011 KAGT
-1023 NPIALGVVAAVAAV
+1023 NLNKIW
-1037 GATVYLAVTERK
+1037 K
-1049 RQAAAAMEEATQSAK
+1049 DN
-1064 EASAAYEELKGKV
+1064 SAAIKKWTQGLDD
-1077 ENLKSSYSEYSSI
+1077 SI
-1090 LKTLGNLKTGT
+1090 ETQQ
-1101 AEWTEAVVELNNQVL
+1101 AVVELQNALNDVFKTKVSTAFIKKNFDVIQSAMEGDTEAVQRFQDLAAEDVL
-1116 ELLKTYPQLAEYINN
+1116 LTVKGVSDFDDLDQQLQDLHNTIVAYAEQSDFTIGAQIEDQGFINSCQA
-1131 NNGILTIDA
+1131 I
-1140 EGYEKVAK
+1140 V
-1148 EMATSAAAAQVASID
+1148 AAAGMTAAQA
-1163 SQKKTLTA
+1163 QQYFNA
-1171 TINYDI
+1171 MGYD
-1177 VDKGFDNSLNSDSM
+1177 VEFDT
-1191 LRMADAIQKD
+1191 
-1201 AGIIIGALPDESGE
+1201 GE
-1215 IDQAK
+1215 
-1220 MDESIAAMADSAKV
+1220 
-1234 TKEQAEAVL
+1234 
-1243 SNSECLDYLRETVTT
+1243 T
-1258 TNTKLDTLNSS
+1258 TNTQTYTYHKLDVEKTKE
-1269 RIAALTSS
+1269 AGG
-1277 MDLTEDQRALAN
+1277 MPQFEDA
-1289 SSELMQGIVNRVIEN
+1289 ETVIEA
-1304 NYDKIDNNIK
+1304 
-1314 SDDSEAARTYGD
+1314 S
-1326 TKSGLLKG
+1326 
-1334 YADTTLRK
+1334 
-1342 HTPFSWS
+1342 
-1349 ATAEGEAAFKEYLK
+1349 
-1363 NQGKTEEEI
+1363 
-1372 AAIWKSADFKKDRIT
+1372 
-1387 WKQTGENDTTVD
+1387 
-1399 KDIFYDSLVNSVNGA
+1399 
-1414 RETKAAQQSSQDVAN
+1414 
-1429 VLNKITALTNSSDV
+1429 
-1443 TESAYGKYLST
+1443 
-1454 GSVNSLTEE
+1454 
-1463 EFKALQGVGP
+1463 
-1473 QIAEYIESG
+1473 
-1482 GKKAAA
+1482 
-1488 KITEGMKAVMDTTQ
+1488 TQ
-1502 VAPPDISGDYD
+1502 VAGTAIKTITPNGNFGGNIDF
-1513 SAAHDRYLHTSG
+1513 
-1525 QQILSSNAESL
+1525 SNAK
-1536 DTSVEALEAY
+1536 Y
-1546 TAELLKNNTA
+1546 
-1556 LDGNY
+1556 
-1561 EKAAKMA
+1561 
-1568 VANVKF
+1568 
-1574 ANGLNNLNNVLD
+1574 NG
-1586 DEIDNVKNAS
+1586 
-1596 KKNLDYYKSLGK
+1596 G
-1608 ITQAVNDLYDTDVDA
+1608 
-1623 DFVAENLELIE
+1623 
-1634 EAAKGSEKALA
+1634 
-1645 ELSVAIVKADLN
+1645 
-1657 NRKTLDKVDL
+1657 
-1667 NSVSKDIQGAA
+1667 
-1678 TYLNSALADYSY
+1678 
-1690 NLYSINEGLAAM
+1690 
-1702 QANMADASGP
+1702 
-1712 MTLAAALEGCGVK
+1712 
-1725 AETFIGSLNR
+1725 
-1735 VAVATGQTY
+1735 
-1744 AQMEADLAK
+1744 
-1753 MGMSMSDF
+1753 
-1761 DVTYAE
+1761 
-1767 VPTKEDVA
+1767 
-1775 LTTTERTVTDLGDGK
+1775 
-1790 YIMQD
+1790 
-1795 KITNIEHQ
+1795 
-1803 YIDSVMQVPQIHP
+1803 
-1816 KGSSGA
+1816 
-1822 GGIIVTPPSS
+1822 
-1832 GGAGLVSGGKSSGG
+1832 SGGKSSGGGGGG

-1862 ERYHVI
+1862 ERYHTI

-1883 AAKDRAFGE
+1883 AAKDRAFGA
-1892 NRLRVMDREAAKLE
+1892 NRLRVMDQETAKLE

-1912 KRYVDEINS
+1912 KRYVDEIDS

-1966 ESYNDFKEILN
+1966 ESYNDFKDILN

-2029 LDRLSKSERRQYD
+2029 LDRLSNSERRQYD
-2042 SYLVQQEKALELQK
+2042 SYLVEQEKVSELQL
-2056 KRAATQQGIDK
+2056 KRLETQRGIDAI
-2067 LQAAIAEQE
+2067 QADIAKQE
-2076 ARGLE
+2076 AQGLE

-2107 KFSIIEDIGTMFDNY
+2107 KFSIIEDIGTVFDNY
-2122 FDDSDYYIDRI
+2122 FDDLDYYIDRI
-2133 STLNGIME
+2133 STLNDMME
-2141 TTRDTLDLLGYNNLD
+2141 TTRDTLDLLGYDNLD
-2156 NFNKISERLLSNQRT
+2156 NFNSINEKLLSNQRVM
-2171 LLGLSQQKLSSAT
+2171 LGMSQQKLSSTAK
-2184 DEVKYWQDL
+2184 EIKYWQDL
-2193 ATAMEGINSLDDLK
+2193 ATFVEGINSLDDLK
-2207 NSSWWADD
+2207 DSSFWANDS
-2215 QVKKIAENATL
+2215 VKKIAENAAL

-2231 KAVKDAINNQLKE
+2231 KAVKDAINDQLKE

-2250 ETQQKI
+2250 ETQQEI

-2268 DNWVNAVEKVVAAQK
+2268 DNWVDAVEKVVAVQK
-2283 KGLLNDIDYAVDRYS
+2283 KGLLNDIDYAVDRYG

-2413 QDVEDKIQALQDI
+2413 QDVEDKMQALQDI
-2426 QEETMRDTG
+2426 QEETMRDMG
-2435 EKILSIQQEYYDAL
+2435 QNILQVQRDYFDAF
-2449 SDIYANTSLTQ
+2449 SDISTNTSLDWETKSARIKELQ
-2460 EEKNQREEALREST
+2460 KNT
-2474 MKKLSYYTDQY
+2474 MKELAFYTDQY

-2500 LGKMYPE
+2500 LGTMYPE

-2512 KFNDNFASSADTTFT
+2512 KFNDGFASSADTTFAQ
-2527 MIQKQYQA
+2527 IQKQYEA
-2535 TTGYYQ
+2535 TTGYYRD
-2541 ELAKV
+2541 LAKA
-2546 MGITDK
+2546 MGITDEN
-2552 DVLNDLGLMK
+2552 VLNNLESMK
-2562 AAIADA
+2562 TAIANA
-2568 MRTAQENMQTSIK
+2568 MLAAQQNMQTAIS
-2581 DSQEKFDST
+2581 DSQKNFDAT
-2590 VQNMDKLV
+2590 TKNMNDLV
-2598 DSINE
+2598 KTIKE
-2603 MSNALRDWVEEMTK
+2603 MGESLRDWVEEMTK

-2633 KAMNNNDMASAEKY
+2633 KALKNNDMDSAEKY

-2654 ISLDPNSYGQYT
+2654 ISLDPNSYGQYS
-2666 WNSKEAMI
+2666 WGSKEAMV
-2674 KDLQEHG
+2674 KDFQEQG
-2681 VQVSDENAAIL
+2681 VWISDEKADSL
-2692 WDKYNSTTQ
+2692 WNKYNNTTQ

-2708 TGEWGKDGRLAL
+2708 TGEWGQDGKLAV

-2756 SHGRRFD
+2756 SRGRRFD

-2771 ETLEQNVHIEASF
+2771 ETLEQNVHIEANF

>member
-1 MSAARTVRVNLDFTA
+1 MNAARTVRVNLDFTA

-47 LPEQLNTASAAAI
+47 LPEQLNTASVAAI
-60 KLRENLQSAINVDT
+60 KLRENLQNAINVDT
-74 GRLDLSKFN
+74 GKLDLSKFN
-83 HEMEKSGMSLKQ
+83 HEMKKSGMSLKQ

-105 AGQAAFMDL
+105 TGQAAFMDL

-120 SETPLKQTNVLV
+120 SETPLRQTNVLV

-143 GWQLSSTAIHTFVGA
+143 GWQLSSTAIHAFVGA
-158 VQTAY
+158 ISTAY
-163 HYAQDLNKSLND
+163 NYAQDLNKSLND

-246 SDQLTAVWENFMK
+246 SDQLTAIWENFMK
-259 DGEHTAEWYADVM
+259 DGKHAAEWYADVM
-272 TALGAA
+272 TALGAE
-278 TASSTDEIADGLE
+278 TASSTDEIAEGLE
-291 KFAAVAETVGLSYEY
+291 KFAAVADTVGLSYEY

-355 SALEVVGVN
+355 KALDAVGVN

-377 ILDEIGSKWDTIG
+377 ILDEIGAKWDTIG
-390 KDQQVA
+390 KDQQIA

-418 FMKENLNTAANATGT
+418 FMQENLETVANATGT

-447 AQKRVQAAA
+447 AKKRVQAAA
-456 ESIYQDLLKDDFFVG
+456 ESIYQDLLKDDFFIW
-471 LTDDF
+471 LTNGF
-476 GAIIEFIDKIIDSLG
+476 GSIIGFIDKIIDSLG

-509 DKIIAGVQTLAHNLM
+509 DKIIAGAQTLAHNLM

-591 DRKHYQIILESVQA
+591 DRKHYQIMLDAVQA

-624 RLLANDIRSKASFGS
+624 RLSANEIRSKASFGS
-639 YDYLKGAGSSSLR
+639 YENLKGAGSSSLR
-652 SIMSEYDNGT
+652 AIMSEYDNGAS
-662 PISNITLPTS
+662 INDIVLPTS

-689 NGSAALQLEDLTNKT
+689 NGSAALQLDDLTNKT
-704 QKFQQALQSLST
+704 QKFQQALESLST
-716 ASVQSFIKDF
+716 ASVQSFVKDF
-726 DGLEESIK
+726 DGLGESIRN
-734 SNAKQLAE
+734 NAKQLAE
-742 FEHEADQLDKLKSS
+742 FEHEADQLTKLKSS

-787 AEELLTAVDNASA
+787 AEELLTAVSNAET
-800 EALQRSRRAAAGN
+800 EALQKSRRAAAGN

-832 RFTEQLKKA
+832 RFAEQLKKA
-841 EEMGLTY
+841 EKMGLTY
-848 EEYLKRTGEAAVWA
+848 EEYLKKTGEAAVWA
-862 GKSIENASTKVS
+862 GKNIENASKKVS
-874 KMAVISEIGNG
+874 KIEVAKG
-885 LMSVQMGVSSVV
+885 L
-897 SAIDTFNSDE
+897 ANN
-907 DLSGWERFSSILM
+907 LM
-920 SLSMG
+920 SLQMG
-925 LPMICDGLLKF
+925 FASLRTFFTTLADD
-936 SALISAKSITK
+936 SA
-947 IAGLENLSKGVI
+947 
-959 QKLLS
+959 
-964 SAGDKSQIEAIL
+964 SAGDKIMASLSALTFGISGIVVPLTSGMNSLTTALRSYTAAEIVAEAATSFSNKAKSRKIILENQAKIATILSANASKDLTAAELAEKLAAEGIGTEKTRLGIAEAIL
-976 KEAGIG
+976 NKQKGQSLIVTGLNTLAHKLEEKALSEENVSLGLNIALWITKKLAALGAVGAIMVVVGAIAILTGAVMGIIALVNNIKNNSLSGQLKGLTEESKNAAQAADDATNKYKELKDAVSDYENGVKSLADLTKGTQEFEDATEKANEAAKKLIKTYNIKNWSIVPETGLIKIDDKELEDAQNQAKTEKTEAQTTASAFSAAQTKVQIQKELQDLSDRYIADYSTNTNNQVIGYAGTASDIDKIVTAMGNFSGGAELFFNDVKANVTEALGWNADELSLAQQSFIQNIENDSEAFKTHAEAIWKDKNSIPDQRKDSMLEQFQTGIEGFTSSSQQKEIVDAVYAQTADQTEAAAKEKYDNLSG
-982 DKVIKSTV
+982 DKLYQAYAALQNYSSYDTGTWLDGKEKFYDEKGQEVANVSDAVMREALREAEVQTQLGLQQEQAKNVVGLENGSDTDSAIAKMVTTQGDWDSGIQRLTEQELAALQEMTDAQKADYADIFKSFGLDLDKAIASVTGDNAKQAGELQASGAKKHQEEEIKSTAETYGLTEEMIES
-990 DQVEKASTGLPGL
+990 QVEALQEQKEAYNENKDAAIQAVKEQL
-1003 IGRLGSKL
+1003 RLQ
-1011 SKAGSVMAGFLT
+1011 KAGT
-1023 NPIALGVVAAVAAV
+1023 NLNKIW
-1037 GATVYLAVTERK
+1037 K
-1049 RQAAAAMEEATQSAK
+1049 DN
-1064 EASAAYEELKGKV
+1064 SAAIKKWTQGLDD
-1077 ENLKSSYSEYSSI
+1077 SI
-1090 LKTLGNLKTGT
+1090 ETQQ
-1101 AEWTEAVVELNNQVL
+1101 AVVELQNALNDVFKTKVSTAFIKKNFDVIQSAMEGDTEAVQRFQDLAAEDVL
-1116 ELLKTYPQLAEYINN
+1116 LTVKGVSDFDDLDQQLQDLHNTIVAYAEQSDFTIGAQIEDQGFINSCQA
-1131 NNGILTIDA
+1131 I
-1140 EGYEKVAK
+1140 V
-1148 EMATSAAAAQVASID
+1148 AAAGMTAAQA
-1163 SQKKTLTA
+1163 QQYFNA
-1171 TINYDI
+1171 MGYD
-1177 VDKGFDNSLNSDSM
+1177 VEFDT
-1191 LRMADAIQKD
+1191 
-1201 AGIIIGALPDESGE
+1201 GE
-1215 IDQAK
+1215 
-1220 MDESIAAMADSAKV
+1220 
-1234 TKEQAEAVL
+1234 
-1243 SNSECLDYLRETVTT
+1243 T
-1258 TNTKLDTLNSS
+1258 TNTQTYTYHKLDVEKTKE
-1269 RIAALTSS
+1269 AGG
-1277 MDLTEDQRALAN
+1277 MPQFEDA
-1289 SSELMQGIVNRVIEN
+1289 ETVIEA
-1304 NYDKIDNNIK
+1304 
-1314 SDDSEAARTYGD
+1314 S
-1326 TKSGLLKG
+1326 
-1334 YADTTLRK
+1334 
-1342 HTPFSWS
+1342 
-1349 ATAEGEAAFKEYLK
+1349 
-1363 NQGKTEEEI
+1363 
-1372 AAIWKSADFKKDRIT
+1372 
-1387 WKQTGENDTTVD
+1387 
-1399 KDIFYDSLVNSVNGA
+1399 
-1414 RETKAAQQSSQDVAN
+1414 
-1429 VLNKITALTNSSDV
+1429 
-1443 TESAYGKYLST
+1443 
-1454 GSVNSLTEE
+1454 
-1463 EFKALQGVGP
+1463 
-1473 QIAEYIESG
+1473 
-1482 GKKAAA
+1482 
-1488 KITEGMKAVMDTTQ
+1488 TQ
-1502 VAPPDISGDYD
+1502 VAGTAIKTITPNGNFGGNIDF
-1513 SAAHDRYLHTSG
+1513 
-1525 QQILSSNAESL
+1525 SNAK
-1536 DTSVEALEAY
+1536 Y
-1546 TAELLKNNTA
+1546 
-1556 LDGNY
+1556 
-1561 EKAAKMA
+1561 
-1568 VANVKF
+1568 
-1574 ANGLNNLNNVLD
+1574 NG
-1586 DEIDNVKNAS
+1586 
-1596 KKNLDYYKSLGK
+1596 G
-1608 ITQAVNDLYDTDVDA
+1608 
-1623 DFVAENLELIE
+1623 
-1634 EAAKGSEKALA
+1634 
-1645 ELSVAIVKADLN
+1645 
-1657 NRKTLDKVDL
+1657 
-1667 NSVSKDIQGAA
+1667 
-1678 TYLNSALADYSY
+1678 
-1690 NLYSINEGLAAM
+1690 
-1702 QANMADASGP
+1702 
-1712 MTLAAALEGCGVK
+1712 
-1725 AETFIGSLNR
+1725 
-1735 VAVATGQTY
+1735 
-1744 AQMEADLAK
+1744 
-1753 MGMSMSDF
+1753 
-1761 DVTYAE
+1761 
-1767 VPTKEDVA
+1767 
-1775 LTTTERTVTDLGDGK
+1775 
-1790 YIMQD
+1790 
-1795 KITNIEHQ
+1795 
-1803 YIDSVMQVPQIHP
+1803 
-1816 KGSSGA
+1816 
-1822 GGIIVTPPSS
+1822 
-1832 GGAGLVSGGKSSGG
+1832 SGGKSSGGGGGG

-1862 ERYHVI
+1862 ERYHTI

-1883 AAKDRAFGE
+1883 AAKDRAFGA
-1892 NRLRVMDREAAKLE
+1892 NRLRVMDQEAAKLE

-1912 KRYVDEINS
+1912 KRYVDEIDS

-1926 RAAIAAYGAVFDEDG
+1926 RAAIAAYGAVFDENG

-1966 ESYNDFKEILN
+1966 ESYNDFKDILN

-2029 LDRLSKSERRQYD
+2029 LDRLSNSERRQYD
-2042 SYLVQQEKALELQK
+2042 SYLVQQEKVLELQQ
-2056 KRAATQQGIDK
+2056 KRLATQWGIDD
-2067 LQAAIAEQE
+2067 LQAAIAEHE

-2081 MTDEQNEQLRTY
+2081 MTDEENEQLRTY

-2107 KFSIIEDIGTMFDNY
+2107 KFSIIEDIGTVFDNY
-2122 FDDSDYYIDRI
+2122 FDDLDYYIDRI
-2133 STLNGIME
+2133 STLNDMME
-2141 TTRDTLDLLGYNNLD
+2141 TTRDTLDLLGYDNLEI
-2156 NFNKISERLLSNQRT
+2156 FNDINKQLLSNQRT
-2171 LLGLSQQKLSSAT
+2171 MLGMSQQKLSSAT
-2184 DEVKYWQDL
+2184 DEVNYWQDL
-2193 ATAMEGINSLDDLK
+2193 ATFVKEIDSLDDLK
-2207 NSSWWADD
+2207 DSHFWANDS
-2215 QVKKIAENATL
+2215 VKKIAENAAL

-2244 ATDRQL
+2244 ATERQL
-2250 ETQQKI
+2250 ETQQEI

-2268 DNWVNAVEKVVAAQK
+2268 DNWVDAVEKVVAAQK
-2283 KGLLNDIDYAVDRYS
+2283 KGLLNDIDYAVDRYG
-2298 DLADL
+2298 DLVDL

-2413 QDVEDKIQALQDI
+2413 QDVEDKMQALQDI
-2426 QEETMRDTG
+2426 QEETMRDMG
-2435 EKILSIQQEYYDAL
+2435 QNILQVQKDYFDAF
-2449 SDIYANTSLTQ
+2449 SDISTDTSLTWETKSARIKELQ
-2460 EEKNQREEALREST
+2460 GDT
-2474 MKKLSYYTDQY
+2474 MKKLTYYTDQY
-2485 DKALKQSGMNFEDTI
+2485 DKALKQSGMNFKDTI
-2500 LGKMYPE
+2500 LGTMYPE

-2512 KFNDNFASSADTTFT
+2512 KFNDGFANSANATFAQ
-2527 MIQKQYQA
+2527 IQKQYEA
-2535 TTGYYQ
+2535 TTGYYRD
-2541 ELAKV
+2541 LAKA
-2546 MGITDK
+2546 MGITDEST
-2552 DVLNDLGLMK
+2552 LNNLESMK
-2562 AAIADA
+2562 TAIANA
-2568 MRTAQENMQTSIK
+2568 MLAAQQNMQTAISK
-2581 DSQEKFDST
+2581 SQENFDAT
-2590 VQNMDKLV
+2590 TKNMNDLV
-2598 DSINE
+2598 KTIKE
-2603 MSNALRDWVEEMTK
+2603 MGESLQKWVEEMTK

-2633 KAMNNNDMASAEKY
+2633 KALKNNDMDSAEKY

-2654 ISLDPNSYGQYT
+2654 ISLDPNSYGQYD
-2666 WNSKEAMI
+2666 WSSKEAMV
-2674 KDLQEHG
+2674 KDFQEQG
-2681 VQVSDENAAIL
+2681 VWISDEKANSL
-2692 WDKYNSTTQ
+2692 WDKYSSTLK

-2708 TGEWGKDGRLAL
+2708 TGEWGQDGKLAV

-2756 SHGRRFD
+2756 SRGRRFD

-2771 ETLEQNVHIEASF
+2771 ETLEQNVHIEANF

>member
-1 MSAARTVRVNLDFTA
+1 MNAARTVRVNLDFTA

-47 LPEQLNTASAAAI
+47 LPEQLNTASVAAI
-60 KLRENLQSAINVDT
+60 KLRENLQNAINVDT

-105 AGQAAFMDL
+105 TGQAAFMDL

-143 GWQLSSTAIHTFVGA
+143 GWQLSSTAIHRFIGTI
-158 VQTAY
+158 QTAY
-163 HYAQDLNKSLND
+163 NYAQDLNKSLND

-181 YGSDRMAEFAK
+181 YGSDKMAEFAK

-220 DDKAVQERSDVT
+220 DDKAVQERTDVT

-278 TASSTDEIADGLE
+278 TASSTDEIAEGLE
-291 KFAAVAETVGLSYEY
+291 KFAAVADTVGLSYEY

-355 SALEVVGVN
+355 SALEAVGVN

-369 GELKSMDE
+369 GQLKDMDE
-377 ILDEIGSKWDTIG
+377 ILDEIGAKWDTIG
-390 KDQQVA
+390 KDQQIA

-402 GVRQYTQF
+402 GVRQYNQF

-418 FMKENLNTAANATGT
+418 FMQENLRTVAKASGT
-433 LDKQAEIY
+433 LDEQAQIY

-447 AQKRVQAAA
+447 AKKRVQAAA
-456 ESIYQDLLKDDFFVG
+456 EGIYQDLLKDDFFIQ
-471 LTDDF
+471 LTDGF
-476 GAIIEFIDKIIDSLG
+476 GSVLEFIDKIIDSLG

-509 DKIIAGVQTLAHNLM
+509 DKIIAGAQTLAHNLM

-560 NNEATAVSTT
+560 NNEAAAVSTT

-624 RLLANDIRSKASFGS
+624 RLLANDIRGKASFGS
-639 YDYLKGAGSSSLR
+639 YEYLKGAGSSSLR
-652 SIMSEYDNGT
+652 AIMSEYDNGT
-662 PISNITLPTS
+662 SIKDITIPSS
-672 KGAQQGVIDQL
+672 KGAQQGVINQL

-689 NGSAALQLEDLTNKT
+689 NGSAALQLDDLINKT

-726 DGLEESIK
+726 DGLGESIRN
-734 SNAKQLAE
+734 NATQLAE
-742 FEHEADQLDKLKSS
+742 FEHKADQLANLKLS

-777 LGYSISDAAD
+777 LGYSISDTAD
-787 AEELLTAVDNASA
+787 AEELLTAVSHAEA
-800 EALQRSRRAAAGN
+800 EALQKSQRAAAGN
-813 ADQIEQFAKKYK
+813 TAQIEQFAKKYK

-832 RFTEQLKKA
+832 RFANQLKEA
-841 EEMGLTY
+841 EKRGLSY
-848 EEYLKRTGEAAVWA
+848 KEYLKQTGEAAVWA
-862 GKSIENASTKVS
+862 GANIENASTKISKVKVVNNFANTLFSIGMSVS
-874 KMAVISEIGNG
+874 AVTNAINSLQDDSISTWQKTLNVIMALSMVLPTVTTLFTSLGQGYTLLVYGITGYSAAQAKAAAITLAEMGITQASTKEDKQAAAARLALTLGIKEESAAILVNSTLQSKSLKTRILELAAKIKEAFVTKATTVATWAHNAALAVQNLLLGKSLELTSAGIALFAGLVVVLAVLAAKLIEGIVAWANYETATEQATRQAEESATAADKAKEAFNSLKDTLKEYDEGVSALADLTDNTEAFREKLAETNKAALKLIEQLQLIYGKDWKYDNSNGQIVFLDENGQIDENFVKNQTEESEKQYQQTQDVAVIADAVASKTKASDTSNFDDYNATNYKPSEKSRTASQIVQAGIKASDIDSVIQSLDKNITWNADTQSFSPGDYEKIREALVALGYDKSDVDSIDNFGYFIDDLYYQKQNNG
-885 LMSVQMGVSSVV
+885 QKYADRLDYMDELATSV
-897 SAIDTFNSDE
+897 SAGEGQVVGTVLSDVNPKVKNALDDAQLDEIATDSYSKAATRQDVQEAQAGIDQLSENELKQRYAEFNSAYRYNADTGALQLQDE
-907 DLSGWERFSSILM
+907 QGNWTDLE
-920 SLSMG
+920 
-925 LPMICDGLLKF
+925 
-936 SALISAKSITK
+936 
-947 IAGLENLSKGVI
+947 E
-959 QKLLS
+959 
-964 SAGDKSQIEAIL
+964 GDKGYVSTDTIKTNL
-976 KEAGIG
+976 KTNI
-982 DKVIKSTV
+982 
-990 DQVEKASTGLPGL
+990 QVEKAQEIANSDAEDAWFTQFQKDASSSFSGEQQNEVNNLLREMYDNKSGKPL
-1003 IGRLGSKL
+1003 TEEYIQKKVSDL
-1011 SKAGSVMAGFLT
+1011 SPEDIEFLMQ
-1023 NPIALGVVAAVAAV
+1023 
-1037 GATVYLAVTERK
+1037 K
-1049 RQAAAAMEEATQSAK
+1049 Q
-1064 EASAAYEELKGKV
+1064 EELRGV
-1077 ENLKSSYSEYSSI
+1077 LTDVNELYTTGQQDLLGLAGEYSSCSDE
-1090 LKTLGNLKTGT
+1090 
-1101 AEWTEAVVELNNQVL
+1101 AEEFSAAVKRYGKNSEQAKKAQDKLNQAIKNAQWR
-1116 ELLKTYPQLAEYINN
+1116 KLA
-1131 NNGILTIDA
+1131 DS
-1140 EGYEKVAK
+1140 VAK
-1148 EMATSAAAAQVASID
+1148 
-1163 SQKKTLTA
+1163 
-1171 TINYDI
+1171 
-1177 VDKGFDNSLNSDSM
+1177 
-1191 LRMADAIQKD
+1191 
-1201 AGIIIGALPDESGE
+1201 
-1215 IDQAK
+1215 
-1220 MDESIAAMADSAKV
+1220 
-1234 TKEQAEAVL
+1234 VL
-1243 SNSECLDYLRETVTT
+1243 SNMEDLDEESDEYKDECNSLAKSFNDIFK
-1258 TNTKLDTLNSS
+1258 TNVSQDWVADNIDLFKKWSQSSGDEARKLELQ
-1269 RIAALTSS
+1269 ILAA
-1277 MDLTEDQRALAN
+1277 AN
-1289 SSELMQGIVNRVIEN
+1289 AASSENFKTIE
-1304 NYDKIDNNIK
+1304 
-1314 SDDSEAARTYGD
+1314 
-1326 TKSGLLKG
+1326 LK
-1334 YADTTLRK
+1334 AD
-1342 HTPFSWS
+1342 
-1349 ATAEGEAAFKEYLK
+1349 ENGVV
-1363 NQGKTEEEI
+1363 
-1372 AAIWKSADFKKDRIT
+1372 
-1387 WKQTGENDTTVD
+1387 QT
-1399 KDIFYDSLVNSVNGA
+1399 I
-1414 RETKAAQQSSQDVAN
+1414 R
-1429 VLNKITALTNSSDV
+1429 
-1443 TESAYGKYLST
+1443 SAYDFYL
-1454 GSVNSLTEE
+1454 
-1463 EFKALQGVGP
+1463 
-1473 QIAEYIESG
+1473 
-1482 GKKAAA
+1482 
-1488 KITEGMKAVMDTTQ
+1488 
-1502 VAPPDISGDYD
+1502 
-1513 SAAHDRYLHTSG
+1513 
-1525 QQILSSNAESL
+1525 
-1536 DTSVEALEAY
+1536 
-1546 TAELLKNNTA
+1546 
-1556 LDGNY
+1556 
-1561 EKAAKMA
+1561 
-1568 VANVKF
+1568 
-1574 ANGLNNLNNVLD
+1574 
-1586 DEIDNVKNAS
+1586 
-1596 KKNLDYYKSLGK
+1596 YYKSLIESGK
-1608 ITQAVNDLYDTDVDA
+1608 ITITA
-1623 DFVAENLELIE
+1623 D
-1634 EAAKGSEKALA
+1634 G
-1645 ELSVAIVKADLN
+1645 KADISAL
-1657 NRKTLDKVDL
+1657 L
-1667 NSVSKDIQGAA
+1667 NS
-1678 TYLNSALADYSY
+1678 LN
-1690 NLYSINEGLAAM
+1690 
-1702 QANMADASGP
+1702 
-1712 MTLAAALEGCGVK
+1712 
-1725 AETFIGSLNR
+1725 
-1735 VAVATGQTY
+1735 
-1744 AQMEADLAK
+1744 LAK
-1753 MGMSMSDF
+1753 MSAADVAAVLSAIGQT
-1761 DVTYAE
+1761 DVTINGVVVSTADMSASTDDFNTFMQNTSGLGTVNFTSDVTATGV
-1767 VPTKEDVA
+1767 VPDFNPS
-1775 LTTTERTVTDLGDGK
+1775 K
-1790 YIMQD
+1790 YISD
-1795 KITNIEHQ
+1795 AN
-1803 YIDSVMQVPQIHP
+1803 
-1816 KGSSGA
+1816 
-1822 GGIIVTPPSS
+1822 SS
-1832 GGAGLVSGGKSSGG
+1832 GGGGG

-1862 ERYHVI
+1862 ERYHTI

-1883 AAKDRAFGE
+1883 AAKDRAFGA
-1892 NRLRVMDREAAKLE
+1892 NRLRIMDQEAAKLE

-1912 KRYVDEINS
+1912 KRYVDEIDS

-2029 LDRLSKSERRQYD
+2029 LDRLSNSERRQYD
-2042 SYLVQQEKALELQK
+2042 SYLIQQKKMLELQQ
-2056 KRAATQQGIDK
+2056 KRLTTQQGIDD
-2067 LQAAIAEQE
+2067 LQAAIAEHE
-2076 ARGLE
+2076 AQGLE
-2081 MTDEQNEQLRTY
+2081 ITDEENEQLRTY

-2107 KFSIIEDIGTMFDNY
+2107 KFSIIEDIGTTFDNY
-2122 FDDSDYYIDRI
+2122 FDDLDYYIDRI
-2133 STLNGIME
+2133 STLNDMME
-2141 TTRDTLDLLGYNNLD
+2141 TTRDTLDLLGYDNLD
-2156 NFNKISERLLSNQRT
+2156 IFNRINEQLLSNQRVM
-2171 LLGLSQQKLSSAT
+2171 LGMSQKKLSSAT
-2184 DEVKYWQDL
+2184 GEVNYWQNL
-2193 ATAMEGINSLDDLK
+2193 ASAVKEIDSLDDLK
-2207 NSSWWADD
+2207 DSSVWEDAND
-2215 QVKKIAENATL
+2215 QIKKIAENAAL
-2226 AEDSI
+2226 AGDSI
-2231 KAVKDAINNQLKE
+2231 KVVKDAINNQLKE
-2244 ATDRQL
+2244 ATERQL
-2250 ETQQKI
+2250 ETQQEI

-2268 DNWVNAVEKVVAAQK
+2268 DNWVDAVEKVVAVQK
-2283 KGLLNDIDYAVDRYS
+2283 KGLLNDIDYAVDRYG
-2298 DLADL
+2298 DLTDL

-2413 QDVEDKIQALQDI
+2413 QDVEDKMQALQDI

-2449 SDIYANTSLTQ
+2449 SDIYTDASLTQ
-2460 EEKNQREEALREST
+2460 EERNKREEVLREST

-2485 DKALKQSGMNFEDTI
+2485 DKALKQSGMNFKDTI
-2500 LGKMYPE
+2500 LGTMYPE
-2507 YENLQ
+2507 YETLQ

-2527 MIQKQYQA
+2527 MIQDQYK
-2535 TTGYYQ
+2535 TTTEYYQ
-2541 ELAKV
+2541 ELAKA
-2546 MGITDK
+2546 MGITDEK
-2552 DVLNDLGLMK
+2552 VLNDLGSMK
-2562 AAIADA
+2562 TAIAKA
-2568 MRTAQENMQTSIK
+2568 MIAAQESMQTAISN
-2581 DSQEKFDST
+2581 SQEKFNATTQSMNDLADT
-2590 VQNMDKLV
+2590 IK
-2598 DSINE
+2598 E
-2603 MSNALRDWVEEMTK
+2603 MGKSLRDWVEEMTK
-2617 LAVVFNSNA
+2617 LAVVFTSNA

-2633 KAMNNNDMASAEKY
+2633 KALKNNDMDSAEKY

-2654 ISLDPNSYGQYT
+2654 ISLDPNSYGQYS
-2666 WNSKEAMI
+2666 WDSKEAMV
-2674 KDLQEHG
+2674 KDFQEQG
-2681 VQVSDENAAIL
+2681 VQISSEKADRL
-2692 WDKYNSTTQ
+2692 WDKYNNTTQ

-2708 TGEWGKDGRLAL
+2708 TGEWGQDGKLAV

-2729 ASDTANMLDIVNV
+2729 ASDTANMLDIVNI

-2747 RQIDAQALY
+2747 QQIDAQALY
-2756 SHGRRFD
+2756 SRGRRFD

-2771 ETLEQNVHIEASF
+2771 ETLEQNVHIEANF

>member
-1 MSAARTVRVNLDFTA
+1 MNAARTVRVNLDFTA

-47 LPEQLNTASAAAI
+47 LPEQLNTASVAAI
-60 KLRENLQSAINVDT
+60 KLRENLQNAINVDT

-105 AGQAAFMDL
+105 TGQAAFMDL

-143 GWQLSSTAIHTFVGA
+143 GWQLSSTAIHSFIGA
-158 VQTAY
+158 IQTAY
-163 HYAQDLNKSLND
+163 NYAQDLNKSLNN

-181 YGSDRMAEFAK
+181 YGSDKMAEFAK

-220 DDKAVQERSDVT
+220 DDKAVQERTDVT

-278 TASSTDEIADGLE
+278 TASSTDEIAEGLE
-291 KFAAVAETVGLSYEY
+291 KFAAVADTVGLSYEY

-355 SALEVVGVN
+355 SALEAVGVN

-369 GELKSMDE
+369 GQLKDMDE
-377 ILDEIGSKWDTIG
+377 ILDEIGAKWGTIG
-390 KDQQVA
+390 KDQQIA

-402 GVRQYTQF
+402 GVRQYNQF

-418 FMKENLNTAANATGT
+418 FMQENLQTVAKASGT
-433 LDKQAEIY
+433 LEEQNEIY

-447 AQKRVQAAA
+447 AKKRVQAAA
-456 ESIYQDLLKDDFFVG
+456 EGIYQDLLKDDFFIW
-471 LTDDF
+471 LTDAF
-476 GAIIEFIDKIIDSLG
+476 GSILEFIDKIIDSLG

-509 DKIIAGVQTLAHNLM
+509 DKIIAGAQTLAHNLM

-560 NNEATAVSTT
+560 NNEAAAVSTT

-624 RLLANDIRSKASFGS
+624 RLLANDIRGKASFGS
-639 YDYLKGAGSSSLR
+639 YEYLKGAGSSSLR
-652 SIMSEYDNGT
+652 AIMSEYDNGT
-662 PISNITLPTS
+662 SISNITLPSS
-672 KGAQQGVIDQL
+672 KGAQQGVINQL

-689 NGSAALQLEDLTNKT
+689 NGSAALQLDDLINKT

-726 DGLEESIK
+726 DGLGESIK
-734 SNAKQLAE
+734 NNARQLAE
-742 FEHEADQLDKLKSS
+742 FEHKADQLANLKLS

-777 LGYSISDAAD
+777 LGYSISDTAD
-787 AEELLTAVDNASA
+787 AEELLTAVSHAEA
-800 EALQRSRRAAAGN
+800 EALQKSQRAAAGN
-813 ADQIEQFAKKYK
+813 TAQIEQFAKKYK

-832 RFTEQLKKA
+832 RFANQLKEA
-841 EEMGLTY
+841 EKRGLSY
-848 EEYLKRTGEAAVWA
+848 KEYLKQTGEAAVWA
-862 GKSIENASTKVS
+862 GANIENASTKISKVKVVNNFANTLFSIGMSVS
-874 KMAVISEIGNG
+874 AVTNAINSLQDDSISTWQKTLNVIMALSMVLPTVTTLFTSLGQGYTLLVYGITGYSAAQAKAAAITLAGMGITQASTKEDKQAAAARLALTLGIEEESAAILVNSTLQAKSLKTRILELATKIKEAVVTKATTVATWAHNAALALQNLLMSKSLVLTTAGIVAFAGLAAILAGLAIALAIGIKKWANYETATEQATRQAEESATAADKAKEAFNSLKDTLKEYDEGVSALADLTEGTEAFREKLAETNKAALKLIEQLQLIYGKDWKYDNNGQIVFLDENGQIDENFVKNQTEESEKQYQQTQDVAVIADAAASKTEASDRSKFDDYNEVKTYQPTEKSKTASQIVQAGIKASDID
-885 LMSVQMGVSSVV
+885 SVIQ
-897 SAIDTFNSDE
+897 
-907 DLSGWERFSSILM
+907 
-920 SLSMG
+920 SLG
-925 LPMICDGLLKF
+925 
-936 SALISAKSITK
+936 KSITWDANNKSFSPDDYDK
-947 IAGLENLSKGVI
+947 IREALVALGYDKSDVDSIDNFSYFVDDLYY
-959 QKLLS
+959 QKQNNGQKYADRLDYMDELATS
-964 SAGDKSQIEAIL
+964 VSAGEGQIVGTVLRDVNSKVKGALDDAQLNNIAADSYSQAATYGDVTEAQAEIDQLSENELKQRYAEFNSAYRYNADTGALQLQDEKGNWTDL
-976 KEAGIG
+976 KEG
-982 DKVIKSTV
+982 DKGYLSTDTIKTNLKTNI
-990 DQVEKASTGLPGL
+990 QVEKAQELANSNAEETWFTQFKEDASFGFSGKQQNEVNNLLQSMYDNKSGKPLTEEDIQEKVSGLSSED
-1003 IGRLGSKL
+1003 IEFFMQK
-1011 SKAGSVMAGFLT
+1011 
-1023 NPIALGVVAAVAAV
+1023 
-1037 GATVYLAVTERK
+1037 
-1049 RQAAAAMEEATQSAK
+1049 Q
-1064 EASAAYEELKGKV
+1064 EELRGV
-1077 ENLKSSYSEYSSI
+1077 LTDVNDLYTTGQQDLLGLADEYSSCSDEAEEFS
-1090 LKTLGNLKTGT
+1090 T
-1101 AEWTEAVVELNNQVL
+1101 AVKRYGKNSEQAKKAQDKLNQAIKNAQWR
-1116 ELLKTYPQLAEYINN
+1116 KLA
-1131 NNGILTIDA
+1131 DS
-1140 EGYEKVAK
+1140 VAK
-1148 EMATSAAAAQVASID
+1148 
-1163 SQKKTLTA
+1163 
-1171 TINYDI
+1171 
-1177 VDKGFDNSLNSDSM
+1177 
-1191 LRMADAIQKD
+1191 
-1201 AGIIIGALPDESGE
+1201 
-1215 IDQAK
+1215 
-1220 MDESIAAMADSAKV
+1220 
-1234 TKEQAEAVL
+1234 VL
-1243 SNSECLDYLRETVTT
+1243 SNMEDLDEESDEYKDECKSLAKSFNDIFK
-1258 TNTKLDTLNSS
+1258 TNVSQDWVADN
-1269 RIAALTSS
+1269 I
-1277 MDLTEDQRALAN
+1277 DL
-1289 SSELMQGIVNRVIEN
+1289 
-1304 NYDKIDNNIK
+1304 
-1314 SDDSEAARTYGD
+1314 
-1326 TKSGLLKG
+1326 
-1334 YADTTLRK
+1334 
-1342 HTPFSWS
+1342 
-1349 ATAEGEAAFKEYLK
+1349 
-1363 NQGKTEEEI
+1363 
-1372 AAIWKSADFKKDRIT
+1372 FKK
-1387 WKQTGENDTTVD
+1387 W
-1399 KDIFYDSLVNSVNGA
+1399 S
-1414 RETKAAQQSSQDVAN
+1414 QSSGDEARK
-1429 VLNKITALTNSSDV
+1429 L
-1443 TESAYGKYLST
+1443 E
-1454 GSVNSLTEE
+1454 
-1463 EFKALQGVGP
+1463 LQ
-1473 QIAEYIESG
+1473 IL
-1482 GKKAAA
+1482 AAA
-1488 KITEGMKAVMDTTQ
+1488 KAASSENFKPIELKADENGVVQTIRS
-1502 VAPPDISGDYD
+1502 AYD
-1513 SAAHDRYLHTSG
+1513 FYL
-1525 QQILSSNAESL
+1525 
-1536 DTSVEALEAY
+1536 
-1546 TAELLKNNTA
+1546 
-1556 LDGNY
+1556 
-1561 EKAAKMA
+1561 
-1568 VANVKF
+1568 
-1574 ANGLNNLNNVLD
+1574 
-1586 DEIDNVKNAS
+1586 
-1596 KKNLDYYKSLGK
+1596 YYKSLIESGK
-1608 ITQAVNDLYDTDVDA
+1608 ITITA
-1623 DFVAENLELIE
+1623 D
-1634 EAAKGSEKALA
+1634 G
-1645 ELSVAIVKADLN
+1645 KADISAL
-1657 NRKTLDKVDL
+1657 L
-1667 NSVSKDIQGAA
+1667 NS
-1678 TYLNSALADYSY
+1678 LN
-1690 NLYSINEGLAAM
+1690 
-1702 QANMADASGP
+1702 
-1712 MTLAAALEGCGVK
+1712 
-1725 AETFIGSLNR
+1725 
-1735 VAVATGQTY
+1735 
-1744 AQMEADLAK
+1744 LAK
-1753 MGMSMSDF
+1753 MSAADVAAVLSAIGQT
-1761 DVTYAE
+1761 DVTINGVVVSTADMSASTDDFNTFMQNTSGLGTVNFTSDVTATGV
-1767 VPTKEDVA
+1767 VPDFNP
-1775 LTTTERTVTDLGDGK
+1775 GK
-1790 YIMQD
+1790 YISD
-1795 KITNIEHQ
+1795 AN
-1803 YIDSVMQVPQIHP
+1803 
-1816 KGSSGA
+1816 
-1822 GGIIVTPPSS
+1822 SS
-1832 GGAGLVSGGKSSGG
+1832 GGGGG

-1853 DKKKSSDEI
+1853 DKKKASDEI
-1862 ERYHVI
+1862 ERYHTI

-1883 AAKDRAFGE
+1883 AAKDRAFGA
-1892 NRLRVMDREAAKLE
+1892 NRLRVMDQEAAKLE

-1912 KRYVDEINS
+1912 KRYVDEIDS

-2016 QIHDD
+2016 QINDD

-2029 LDRLSKSERRQYD
+2029 LDRLSNSERRQYD
-2042 SYLVQQEKALELQK
+2042 SYLIQQKKMLELQQ
-2056 KRAATQQGIDK
+2056 KRLTTQQGIDD
-2067 LQAAIAEQE
+2067 LQADIAKQE
-2076 ARGLE
+2076 AQGLE

-2107 KFSIIEDIGTMFDNY
+2107 KFSIIEDIGIVFDNY
-2122 FDDSDYYIDRI
+2122 FDDLDYYIDRI
-2133 STLNGIME
+2133 STLNDMME
-2141 TTRDTLDLLGYNNLD
+2141 TTRDTLDLLGYDDLD
-2156 NFNKISERLLSNQRT
+2156 NFNRINGQLQLNQRVM
-2171 LLGLSQQKLSSAT
+2171 LGMSQKKLSSTT
-2184 DEVKYWQDL
+2184 DEVKYWQNL
-2193 ATAMEGINSLDDLK
+2193 AAAVKEIDSLDDLK
-2207 NSSWWADD
+2207 DSSAWEDAND
-2215 QVKKIAENATL
+2215 QIKKIAENAAL
-2226 AEDSI
+2226 AGDSI
-2231 KAVKDAINNQLKE
+2231 KVVKDAINDQLKE
-2244 ATDRQL
+2244 ATERQL
-2250 ETQQKI
+2250 ETQQEI

-2268 DNWVNAVEKVVAAQK
+2268 DNWVDAVEKVVAVQK
-2283 KGLLNDIDYAVDRYS
+2283 KGLLNDIDYAVDRYG

-2413 QDVEDKIQALQDI
+2413 QDVEDKMQALQDI

-2449 SDIYANTSLTQ
+2449 SDIYTDASLTQ
-2460 EEKNQREEALREST
+2460 EERNKREEALREST

-2485 DKALKQSGMNFEDTI
+2485 DKALKQSGMNFKDTI
-2500 LGKMYPE
+2500 LGTMYPE
-2507 YENLQ
+2507 YETLQ

-2527 MIQKQYQA
+2527 MIQDQYK
-2535 TTGYYQ
+2535 TTTEYYQ
-2541 ELAKV
+2541 ELAKA
-2546 MGITDK
+2546 MGITDEN
-2552 DVLNDLGLMK
+2552 VLNDLGSMK
-2562 AAIADA
+2562 TAIAKA
-2568 MRTAQENMQTSIK
+2568 MIAAQESMQTAISN
-2581 DSQEKFDST
+2581 SQENFDAT
-2590 VQNMDKLV
+2590 TKNMENLIKTID
-2598 DSINE
+2598 E
-2603 MSNALRDWVEEMTK
+2603 MGEALREWVKEMTK

-2633 KAMNNNDMASAEKY
+2633 KALKNNDMDSAEKY

-2654 ISLDPNSYGQYT
+2654 ISLDPNSYGQYS
-2666 WNSKEAMI
+2666 WNSKEAMV
-2674 KDLQEHG
+2674 KDFQEQG
-2681 VQVSDENAAIL
+2681 VQISSEKADRL
-2692 WDKYNSTTQ
+2692 WDKYNNTTQ

-2708 TGEWGKDGRLAL
+2708 TGEWGQDGKLAV

-2747 RQIDAQALY
+2747 QQIDAQALY
-2756 SHGRRFD
+2756 SRGRRFD
-2763 LPRIETRA
+2763 LPRIQTRA
-2771 ETLEQNVHIEASF
+2771 ETLEQNVHIEANF

>member
-1 MSAARTVRVNLDFTA
+1 MNAARTVRVNLDFTA

-47 LPEQLNTASAAAI
+47 LPEQLNTASVAAI
-60 KLRENLQSAINVDT
+60 KLRENLQNAINVDT

-105 AGQAAFMDL
+105 TGQAAFMDL

-143 GWQLSSTAIHTFVGA
+143 GWQLSSTAIHAFVGA
-158 VQTAY
+158 ISTAY
-163 HYAQDLNKSLND
+163 NYAQDLNKSLND

-181 YGSDRMAEFAK
+181 YSSDRMAEFAK

-246 SDQLTAVWENFMK
+246 SDQLTAIWENFMK
-259 DGEHTAEWYADVM
+259 DGKHAAEWYADVM

-278 TASSTDEIADGLE
+278 TASSTDEIAEGLE
-291 KFAAVAETVGLSYEY
+291 KFAAVADTVGLSYEY

-355 SALEVVGVN
+355 KALDAVGVN

-377 ILDEIGSKWDTIG
+377 ILDEIGAKWDTIG
-390 KDQQVA
+390 KDQQIA

-418 FMKENLNTAANATGT
+418 FMQENLETVAKASGT
-433 LDKQAEIY
+433 LDEQAQIY

-447 AQKRVQAAA
+447 ARKRVQAAA
-456 ESIYQDLLKDDFFVG
+456 EGIYQDLLKDDFFIQ

-476 GAIIEFIDKIIDSLG
+476 GSILEFIDSIIDSLG

-500 ALLVNKIFG
+500 AILVNKIFG

-560 NNEATAVSTT
+560 NNEAAAVSTT

-591 DRKHYQIILESVQA
+591 DRKHYQIMLDAVQA

-624 RLLANDIRSKASFGS
+624 RLSANEIRSKASFGS

-652 SIMSEYDNGT
+652 AMMSEYDNGT
-662 PISNITLPTS
+662 SINDIALPTS
-672 KGAQQGVIDQL
+672 RGAQQGVIDQL

-689 NGSAALQLEDLTNKT
+689 NGSAALQLDDLTNKT

-726 DGLEESIK
+726 DGLGESIRN
-734 SNAKQLAE
+734 NATQLAE
-742 FEHEADQLDKLKSS
+742 FEYEADQLAKLKLS

-800 EALQRSRRAAAGN
+800 EALQKSRRAAAGN
-813 ADQIEQFAKKYK
+813 TAQIEQFAKKYK

-832 RFTEQLKKA
+832 RFANQLREA
-841 EEMGLTY
+841 EKRGLSY
-848 EEYLKRTGEAAVWA
+848 KEYLKQTGEAAVVF
-862 GKSIENASTKVS
+862 GDSVGNASKKVNKLAVVQGVANTLFGIGMSVSAVTNAIESLQDDSISPWQKTLNIIMALSTALPAVATLFTSLGQGYTLLAYGVTGYSAAQARAAAITLADMGITQASTETDKKAAAAKLALALNISEESAAILVNSTLQAKSLKTRILELATKIKEAVVTGATTVATWAHNAALVVQNLLLGESLELTTAGIALFALLGVALVGLAAILIKGIVAWANYETATEQATRQAEESATAADKAKEAFNSLKDTLKEYDEGVSALADLTEGTEAFREKLAETNKAALKLIEQLQLIYGKDWKYDDNGQIVFLDEKGQIDKNFVKNQTEESEKQYQQTQNVAVIANAAVS
-874 KMAVISEIGNG
+874 KTEATDVNSFAKYNETHYKAPEKSKTASQI
-885 LMSVQMGVSSVV
+885 VQAGIKASD
-897 SAIDTFNSDE
+897 IDS
-907 DLSGWERFSSILM
+907 
-920 SLSMG
+920 
-925 LPMICDGLLKF
+925 
-936 SALISAKSITK
+936 
-947 IAGLENLSKGVI
+947 VI
-959 QKLLS
+959 QSLGENITWDVNNKS
-964 SAGDKSQIEAIL
+964 FSAGDYDKIREALVALGYDKSDVGSIDNFSYFVDDLYYQKQNNGQKYADRLDYMDKLATSVSAGEGQVVGTVLSNVNSKVKGALDDAQLDKIAADSYSEAATKTQDAQAEINQLSESELKQRYARFNSAYHYNADTDALQLQDEEGNWTDL
-976 KEAGIG
+976 KEGEEGYVSI
-982 DKVIKSTV
+982 DTIKKNLKTNI
-990 DQVEKASTGLPGL
+990 QVEKAQELANSEAEDTWFTQFQKDASSSFSGEQQNEVNNLLRRMYDNKSGKPLTEEDIQKNVSGL
-1003 IGRLGSKL
+1003 
-1011 SKAGSVMAGFLT
+1011 
-1023 NPIALGVVAAVAAV
+1023 NPEDVEL
-1037 GATVYLAVTERK
+1037 LMQK
-1049 RQAAAAMEEATQSAK
+1049 Q
-1064 EASAAYEELKGKV
+1064 EELRGV
-1077 ENLKSSYSEYSSI
+1077 LTDVNDLYTASQQDLLGLADEYSSCSDE
-1090 LKTLGNLKTGT
+1090 
-1101 AEWTEAVVELNNQVL
+1101 AEEFSAAVKRYGKNSEQAKKAQDKLNQAVKNAQWR
-1116 ELLKTYPQLAEYINN
+1116 KLA
-1131 NNGILTIDA
+1131 DS
-1140 EGYEKVAK
+1140 VAK
-1148 EMATSAAAAQVASID
+1148 
-1163 SQKKTLTA
+1163 
-1171 TINYDI
+1171 
-1177 VDKGFDNSLNSDSM
+1177 
-1191 LRMADAIQKD
+1191 
-1201 AGIIIGALPDESGE
+1201 
-1215 IDQAK
+1215 
-1220 MDESIAAMADSAKV
+1220 
-1234 TKEQAEAVL
+1234 VL
-1243 SNSECLDYLRETVTT
+1243 SNMEDLDEESDEYKDECKSLAKSFNDIFKTNVTQDWVAD
-1258 TNTKLDTLNSS
+1258 N
-1269 RIAALTSS
+1269 I
-1277 MDLTEDQRALAN
+1277 DL
-1289 SSELMQGIVNRVIEN
+1289 
-1304 NYDKIDNNIK
+1304 
-1314 SDDSEAARTYGD
+1314 
-1326 TKSGLLKG
+1326 
-1334 YADTTLRK
+1334 
-1342 HTPFSWS
+1342 
-1349 ATAEGEAAFKEYLK
+1349 
-1363 NQGKTEEEI
+1363 
-1372 AAIWKSADFKKDRIT
+1372 FKK
-1387 WKQTGENDTTVD
+1387 W
-1399 KDIFYDSLVNSVNGA
+1399 S
-1414 RETKAAQQSSQDVAN
+1414 QSSGDEARK
-1429 VLNKITALTNSSDV
+1429 L
-1443 TESAYGKYLST
+1443 E
-1454 GSVNSLTEE
+1454 
-1463 EFKALQGVGP
+1463 LQ
-1473 QIAEYIESG
+1473 IL
-1482 GKKAAA
+1482 AAA
-1488 KITEGMKAVMDTTQ
+1488 NAASNENFKPIILKADGTGAEQTIRT
-1502 VAPPDISGDYD
+1502 AYD
-1513 SAAHDRYLHTSG
+1513 FYL
-1525 QQILSSNAESL
+1525 
-1536 DTSVEALEAY
+1536 
-1546 TAELLKNNTA
+1546 
-1556 LDGNY
+1556 
-1561 EKAAKMA
+1561 
-1568 VANVKF
+1568 
-1574 ANGLNNLNNVLD
+1574 
-1586 DEIDNVKNAS
+1586 
-1596 KKNLDYYKSLGK
+1596 YYKSLIESGK
-1608 ITQAVNDLYDTDVDA
+1608 ITITAEGKADISALLNALDLAQVSAADVAAILSAIGQTDVTINGVVVSTAEMSASGSSFA
-1623 DFVAENLELIE
+1623 DF
-1634 EAAKGSEKALA
+1634 
-1645 ELSVAIVKADLN
+1645 
-1657 NRKTLDKVDL
+1657 
-1667 NSVSKDIQGAA
+1667 
-1678 TYLNSALADYSY
+1678 
-1690 NLYSINEGLAAM
+1690 M
-1702 QANMADASGP
+1702 
-1712 MTLAAALEGCGVK
+1712 AAASDAAGSPMEVK
-1725 AETFIGSLNR
+1725 DFQSNVT
-1735 VAVATGQTY
+1735 ATGTVP
-1744 AQMEADLAK
+1744 
-1753 MGMSMSDF
+1753 DF
-1761 DVTYAE
+1761 N
-1767 VPTKEDVA
+1767 P
-1775 LTTTERTVTDLGDGK
+1775 GK
-1790 YIMQD
+1790 YISD
-1795 KITNIEHQ
+1795 AN
-1803 YIDSVMQVPQIHP
+1803 
-1816 KGSSGA
+1816 
-1822 GGIIVTPPSS
+1822 SS
-1832 GGAGLVSGGKSSGG
+1832 GGGGGG

-1862 ERYHVI
+1862 ERYHTI

-1883 AAKDRAFGE
+1883 AAKDRAFGA
-1892 NRLRVMDREAAKLE
+1892 NRLRIMDQETAKLE

-1912 KRYVDEINS
+1912 KRYVDEIDS

-1966 ESYNDFKEILN
+1966 ESYNDFKDILN

-2016 QIHDD
+2016 QVHDD

-2029 LDRLSKSERRQYD
+2029 LDRLSNSERRQYD
-2042 SYLVQQEKALELQK
+2042 SYLVEQEKVSELQL
-2056 KRAATQQGIDK
+2056 KRLETQRGIDAI
-2067 LQAAIAEQE
+2067 QADIAKQE
-2076 ARGLE
+2076 AQGLE

-2107 KFSIIEDIGTMFDNY
+2107 KFSIIEDIGTVFDNY
-2122 FDDSDYYIDRI
+2122 FDDLDYYIDRI
-2133 STLNGIME
+2133 STLNDMME
-2141 TTRDTLDLLGYNNLD
+2141 TTRDTLDLLGYDNLD
-2156 NFNKISERLLSNQRT
+2156 NFNSINEKLLSNQRVM
-2171 LLGLSQQKLSSAT
+2171 LGMSQQKLSSTAK
-2184 DEVKYWQDL
+2184 EIKYWQDL
-2193 ATAMEGINSLDDLK
+2193 ATFVEGINSLDDLK
-2207 NSSWWADD
+2207 DSSFWANDS
-2215 QVKKIAENATL
+2215 VKKIAENAAL

-2231 KAVKDAINNQLKE
+2231 KAVKDAINDQLKE

-2250 ETQQKI
+2250 ETQQEI

-2268 DNWVNAVEKVVAAQK
+2268 DNWVDAVEKVVAVQK
-2283 KGLLNDIDYAVDRYS
+2283 KGLLNDIDYAVDRYG

-2413 QDVEDKIQALQDI
+2413 QDVEDKMQALQDI
-2426 QEETMRDTG
+2426 QEETMRDMG
-2435 EKILSIQQEYYDAL
+2435 QNILQVQRDYFDAF
-2449 SDIYANTSLTQ
+2449 SDISTNTSLDWETKSARIKELQ
-2460 EEKNQREEALREST
+2460 KNT
-2474 MKKLSYYTDQY
+2474 MKELAFYTDQY

-2500 LGKMYPE
+2500 LGTMYPE

-2512 KFNDNFASSADTTFT
+2512 KFNDGFASSADTTFAQ
-2527 MIQKQYQA
+2527 IQKQYEA
-2535 TTGYYQ
+2535 TTGYYRD
-2541 ELAKV
+2541 LAKA
-2546 MGITDK
+2546 MGITDEN
-2552 DVLNDLGLMK
+2552 VLNNLESMK
-2562 AAIADA
+2562 TAIANA
-2568 MRTAQENMQTSIK
+2568 MLAAQQNMQTAIS
-2581 DSQEKFDST
+2581 DSQKNFDAT
-2590 VQNMDKLV
+2590 TKNMNDLV
-2598 DSINE
+2598 KTIKE
-2603 MSNALRDWVEEMTK
+2603 MGESLRDWVEEMTK

-2633 KAMNNNDMASAEKY
+2633 KALKNNDMDSAEKY

-2654 ISLDPNSYGQYT
+2654 ISLDPNSYGQYS
-2666 WNSKEAMI
+2666 WGSKEAMV
-2674 KDLQEHG
+2674 KDFQEQG
-2681 VQVSDENAAIL
+2681 VWISDEKADSL
-2692 WDKYNSTTQ
+2692 WNKYNNTTQ

-2708 TGEWGKDGRLAL
+2708 TGEWGQDGKLAV

-2756 SHGRRFD
+2756 SRGRRFD

-2771 ETLEQNVHIEASF
+2771 ETLEQNVHIEANF

>member
-1 MSAARTVRVNLDFTA
+1 MNAARTVRVNLDFTA

-47 LPEQLNTASAAAI
+47 LQEQLNTASVAAI
-60 KLRENLQSAINVDT
+60 KLRENLQNAINVDT

-83 HEMEKSGMSLKQ
+83 HEMKKSGMSLKQ

-105 AGQAAFMDL
+105 TGQAAFMDL

-143 GWQLSSTAIHTFVGA
+143 GWQLSSTAIHRFIGTI
-158 VQTAY
+158 QTAY
-163 HYAQDLNKSLND
+163 NYAQDLNKSLNN

-220 DDKAVQERSDVT
+220 DDKAVQERTDVT

-259 DGEHTAEWYADVM
+259 DGEHTAQWYADVM

-278 TASSTDEIADGLE
+278 TASSTDEIAEGLE
-291 KFAAVAETVGLSYEY
+291 KFAAVADTVGLSYEY

-355 SALEVVGVN
+355 SALEAVGVN

-369 GELKSMDE
+369 GQLKDMDE
-377 ILDEIGSKWDTIG
+377 ILDEIGAKWGTIG
-390 KDQQVA
+390 KDQQIA

-402 GVRQYTQF
+402 GVRQYNQF

-418 FMKENLNTAANATGT
+418 FMQENLQTVAKASGT
-433 LDKQAEIY
+433 LDEQAQIY

-447 AQKRVQAAA
+447 AKKRVQAAA
-456 ESIYQDLLKDDFFVG
+456 EGIYQDLLKDDFFIQ
-471 LTDDF
+471 LTDGF
-476 GAIIEFIDKIIDSLG
+476 GSVLEFIDKIIDSLG

-509 DKIIAGVQTLAHNLM
+509 DKIIAGAQTLAHNLM

-560 NNEATAVSTT
+560 NNEAAAVSTT

-624 RLLANDIRSKASFGS
+624 RLLANDIRGKASFGS
-639 YDYLKGAGSSSLR
+639 YEYLKGAGSSSLR
-652 SIMSEYDNGT
+652 AIMSEYDNGT
-662 PISNITLPTS
+662 SINDIALPTS

-689 NGSAALQLEDLTNKT
+689 NGSAALQLDDLTNKT

-726 DGLEESIK
+726 DGLGESIK
-734 SNAKQLAE
+734 NNARQLAE
-742 FEHEADQLDKLKSS
+742 FEHKADQLANLKLS

-787 AEELLTAVDNASA
+787 AEELLTAVDNAQA
-800 EALQRSRRAAAGN
+800 EALQRSQRAAAGN
-813 ADQIEQFAKKYK
+813 TAQIEQFAKKYK
-825 LSTDEVQ
+825 LSAEEVQ
-832 RFTEQLKKA
+832 HFAEQLKKA

-862 GKSIENASTKVS
+862 GKNIENASTKVS
-874 KMAVISEIGNG
+874 KMAVVSEIGNG

-897 SAIDTFNSDE
+897 SAINAVNDE
-907 DLSGWERFSSILM
+907 DLSGWEKFSSILM

-925 LPMICDGLLKF
+925 LPMLCNGLLKF
-936 SALISAKSITK
+936 TALISAKSITK
-947 IAGLENLSKGVI
+947 IAGLENLGKDVI

-976 KEAGIG
+976 KKAGIG
-982 DKVIKSTV
+982 DEIIKSTV
-990 DQVEKASTGLPGL
+990 DQVDKASTGLPGL
-1003 IGRLGSKL
+1003 INKLGSKL
-1011 SKAGSVMAGFLT
+1011 SKAGSVIAGLLT
-1023 NPIALGVVAAVAAV
+1023 NPIALGVAAAVAAV

-1049 RQAAAAMEEATQSAK
+1049 RQATAAMEAAAQSAK

-1116 ELLKTYPQLAEYINN
+1116 ELLKTYPKLAEYINN

-1148 EMATSAAAAQVASID
+1148 EMATSAAAAQVAYID
-1163 SQKKTLTA
+1163 SQKKSLTA

-1177 VDKGFDNSLNSDSM
+1177 ADKGFDKSLNSDSI
-1191 LRMADAIQKD
+1191 LRMADAIQKN
-1201 AGIIIGALPDESGE
+1201 AGLIIGALPDESGG
-1215 IDQAK
+1215 IN
-1220 MDESIAAMADSAKV
+1220 DEELQNSINALADNAKV
-1234 TKEQAEAVL
+1234 TQEQAEAVL

-1269 RIAALTSS
+1269 RVAALTSS

-1289 SSELMQGIVNRVIEN
+1289 SSELMQGVVNRVIEN
-1304 NYDKIDNNIK
+1304 NYDKIDNNEKTTLVEGNEIQ
-1314 SDDSEAARTYGD
+1314 TG
-1326 TKSGLLKG
+1326 
-1334 YADTTLRK
+1334 DTTLRQ

-1363 NQGKTEEEI
+1363 DQGKTEEEI
-1372 AAIWKSADFKKDRIT
+1372 AAIWKSADFKKNRIT
-1387 WKQTGENDTTVD
+1387 WKQAGEDDTTVD
-1399 KDIFYDSLVNSVNGA
+1399 KEISYDSLVNSVNAA
-1414 RETKAAQQSSQDVAN
+1414 RETAAAQQSSQDVAN
-1429 VLNKITALTNSSDV
+1429 VLNKITALTNSSNV

-1454 GSVNSLTEE
+1454 GSVDSLTEE
-1463 EFKALQGVGP
+1463 EFNALQEVGS
-1473 QIAEYIESG
+1473 QI
-1482 GKKAAA
+1482 KDAAGEM
-1488 KITEGMKAVMDTTQ
+1488 TEGMKAVMEATQ

-1513 SAAHDRYLHTSG
+1513 AAAHDRYLHTSG

-1608 ITQAVNDLYDTDVDA
+1608 ITQAINDLYDTDVDA

-1657 NRKTLDKVDL
+1657 NRKTLDAVDL
-1667 NSVSKDIQGAA
+1667 NSVGEDVQTAA
-1678 TYLNSALADYSY
+1678 KYLNSALADYSY

-1702 QANMADASGP
+1702 QANMSDASGP
-1712 MTLAAALEGCGVK
+1712 MTLAAALDGCGIK

-1735 VAVATGQTY
+1735 MAIATGQTY

-1803 YIDSVMQVPQIHP
+1803 YIDSIMQVPQIHP
-1816 KGSSGA
+1816 KGSSSA
-1822 GGIIVTPPSS
+1822 GGITVTPPSS

-1846 GGGGSQK
+1846 GGGGGGGGSQK

-1862 ERYHVI
+1862 ERYHTI
-1868 KKQLDNLS
+1868 KKEIGNLS

-1883 AAKDRAFGE
+1883 AAKDRAFGA
-1892 NRLRVMDREAAKLE
+1892 NRLRLMDQEAAKLE

-1912 KRYVDEINS
+1912 KRYVDEIDS

-2016 QIHDD
+2016 QINDD

-2029 LDRLSKSERRQYD
+2029 LDRLSNSERRQYD
-2042 SYLVQQEKALELQK
+2042 SYLVQQKKMSELQD
-2056 KRAATQQGIDK
+2056 KRLEIQKGINTI
-2067 LQAAIAEQE
+2067 QADIAKQE
-2076 ARGLE
+2076 AQGLE

-2107 KFSIIEDIGTMFDNY
+2107 KFSIIEDIGITFDNY
-2122 FDDSDYYIDRI
+2122 FDDLDYYIDRI
-2133 STLNGIME
+2133 STLNDMMG
-2141 TTRDTLDLLGYNNLD
+2141 TTRDTLDLLGYDDLD
-2156 NFNKISERLLSNQRT
+2156 NFNRINGQLQLNQRVM
-2171 LLGLSQQKLSSAT
+2171 LGISQKKLSST
-2184 DEVKYWQDL
+2184 IDEVKYWQNL
-2193 ATAMEGINSLDDLK
+2193 AAAVKEIDSLDDLK
-2207 NSSWWADD
+2207 DSSAWEDAND
-2215 QVKKIAENATL
+2215 QIKKIAENAAL
-2226 AEDSI
+2226 AGDSI
-2231 KAVKDAINNQLKE
+2231 EVVKDAINNQLKE
-2244 ATDRQL
+2244 ATERQL
-2250 ETQQKI
+2250 ETQQEI

-2268 DNWVNAVEKVVAAQK
+2268 DNWVDAVEKVVAVQK
-2283 KGLLNDIDYAVDRYS
+2283 KGLLNDIDYAVDRYD

-2344 EEVNALQNSNAQ
+2344 EKVNALQNSNAQ

-2413 QDVEDKIQALQDI
+2413 QNVEDKMQALQDI
-2426 QEETMRDTG
+2426 QEETMRDMG
-2435 EKILSIQQEYYDAL
+2435 QNILQVQKDYFDAF
-2449 SDIYANTSLTQ
+2449 SDISTNTSLDWETKSARIKELQ
-2460 EEKNQREEALREST
+2460 QNT
-2474 MKKLSYYTDQY
+2474 MKELAFYTDQY

-2500 LGKMYPE
+2500 LGTMYPE

-2512 KFNDNFASSADTTFT
+2512 KFNDGFASSADTTFEQ
-2527 MIQKQYQA
+2527 IQKQYEA
-2535 TTGYYQ
+2535 TTGYYRD
-2541 ELAKV
+2541 LAKA
-2546 MGITDK
+2546 MGITDEN
-2552 DVLNDLGLMK
+2552 VLNNLELMK
-2562 AAIADA
+2562 VAIADA
-2568 MRTAQENMQTSIK
+2568 MLTAQKNMQTAISN
-2581 DSQEKFDST
+2581 SQEKFNATTQS
-2590 VQNMDKLV
+2590 MDDLADTIK
-2598 DSINE
+2598 E
-2603 MSNALRDWVEEMTK
+2603 MGKSLRDWVEEMTK

-2633 KAMNNNDMASAEKY
+2633 KALKNNDMDSAEKY

-2654 ISLDPNSYGQYT
+2654 ISLDPNSYGQYS
-2666 WNSKEAMI
+2666 WDSKEAMV
-2674 KDLQEHG
+2674 KDFQEQG
-2681 VQVSDENAAIL
+2681 VQISSEKADRL
-2692 WDKYNSTTQ
+2692 WDKYNNTTQ

-2708 TGEWGKDGRLAL
+2708 TGEWGQDGKLAV

-2729 ASDTANMLDIVNV
+2729 ASDTANMLDIVNI

-2747 RQIDAQALY
+2747 QQIDAQALY
-2756 SHGRRFD
+2756 SRGRRFD
-2763 LPRIETRA
+2763 LPRIGTRA
-2771 ETLEQNVHIEASF
+2771 ETLEQNVHIEANF

>member
-1 MSAARTVRVNLDFTA
+1 MNAARTVRVNLDFTA

-47 LPEQLNTASAAAI
+47 LQEQLNTASVAAI
-60 KLRENLQSAINVDT
+60 KLRENLQNAINVDT

-105 AGQAAFMDL
+105 TGQAAFMDL

-143 GWQLSSTAIHTFVGA
+143 GWQLSSTAIHSFIGA
-158 VQTAY
+158 IQTAY
-163 HYAQDLNKSLND
+163 NYAQDLNKSLNN

-246 SDQLTAVWENFMK
+246 SDQLTAIWENFMK

-272 TALGAA
+272 TALGAT
-278 TASSTDEIADGLE
+278 TASSTDEIAEGIE
-291 KFAAVAETVGLSYEY
+291 KFAAVADTVGLSYEY

-355 SALEVVGVN
+355 SALEAVGVN

-369 GELKSMDE
+369 GQLKDMDE
-377 ILDEIGSKWDTIG
+377 ILDEIGAKWDTIG
-390 KDQQVA
+390 KDQQIA

-402 GVRQYTQF
+402 GVRQYNQF

-418 FMKENLNTAANATGT
+418 FMQENLQTIAKASGT
-433 LDKQAEIY
+433 LDEQAQIY

-447 AQKRVQAAA
+447 AKKRVQAAA
-456 ESIYQDLLKDDFFVG
+456 EGIYQDLLKDDFFIW
-471 LTDDF
+471 LTDGF
-476 GAIIEFIDKIIDSLG
+476 GSVLKIIDKIIDSLG

-509 DKIIAGVQTLAHNLM
+509 DKIIAGAQTLAHNLM

-560 NNEATAVSTT
+560 NNEAAAVSTT

-652 SIMSEYDNGT
+652 AIMSEYDNGT
-662 PISNITLPTS
+662 SINDITLPSS

-689 NGSAALQLEDLTNKT
+689 NGSAALQLDDLTNKT

-726 DGLEESIK
+726 DGLGESIK
-734 SNAKQLAE
+734 NNARQLAE
-742 FEHEADQLDKLKSS
+742 FEHKADQLDNLKLS

-787 AEELLTAVDNASA
+787 AEELLTAVDNAQA
-800 EALQRSRRAAAGN
+800 EALQKSRRAAAGN

-825 LSTDEVQ
+825 LSADEVK
-832 RFTEQLKKA
+832 RFTEQLKEA
-841 EEMGLTY
+841 EKRGLSY
-848 EEYLKRTGEAAVWA
+848 EEYLKQTGEAAVWA
-862 GKSIENASTKVS
+862 GKNIENASTKVS

-897 SAIDTFNSDE
+897 SAINAVNDE
-907 DLSGWERFSSILM
+907 DLSDWEKFSSILM

-925 LPMICDGLLKF
+925 LPMLCSGLLKF
-936 SALISAKSITK
+936 TALISAKSITK
-947 IAGLENLSKGVI
+947 IAGLENLSKDVI

-976 KEAGIG
+976 KKAGIG
-982 DKVIKSTV
+982 DEIIKSTV
-990 DQVEKASTGLPGL
+990 DQVDKASTGLPGL
-1003 IGRLGSKL
+1003 INKLGSKL
-1011 SKAGSVMAGFLT
+1011 SKAGSVIAGFLT
-1023 NPIALGVVAAVAAV
+1023 NPIALGVAAAVAAV

-1049 RQAAAAMEEATQSAK
+1049 RQATAAMEAAAQSAK

-1148 EMATSAAAAQVASID
+1148 EMATSAAAAQVAYID
-1163 SQKKTLTA
+1163 SQKKSLTA

-1177 VDKGFDNSLNSDSM
+1177 ADKGFDKSLNSDSM
-1191 LRMADAIQKD
+1191 LRMADAIQKN
-1201 AGIIIGALPDESGE
+1201 AGLIVGALPDESGG
-1215 IDQAK
+1215 IN
-1220 MDESIAAMADSAKV
+1220 DEELQNSINALADNAKV
-1234 TKEQAEAVL
+1234 TQEQAEAVL

-1269 RIAALTSS
+1269 RVAALTSS

-1289 SSELMQGIVNRVIEN
+1289 SSELMQGVVNRVIEN
-1304 NYDKIDNNIK
+1304 NYDKIDNNEKTTLVEGNEIQ
-1314 SDDSEAARTYGD
+1314 TG
-1326 TKSGLLKG
+1326 
-1334 YADTTLRK
+1334 DTTLRQ

-1372 AAIWKSADFKKDRIT
+1372 AAIWKSANFKKDSIT
-1387 WKQTGENDTTVD
+1387 WKQTGEDDTTVD
-1399 KDIFYDSLVNSVNGA
+1399 KKISYDSLVNSVNAA
-1414 RETKAAQQSSQDVAN
+1414 RETTAAQQSSQDVAN
-1429 VLNKITALTNSSDV
+1429 VLNKITALTNSSNV

-1454 GSVNSLTEE
+1454 GSVDSLTEE
-1463 EFKALQGVGP
+1463 QFNALKQVGEQVSDSIANGG
-1473 QIAEYIESG
+1473 QIA
-1482 GKKAAA
+1482 ADN
-1488 KITEGMKAVMDTTQ
+1488 ITESMRGVMDATQ
-1502 VAPPDISGDYD
+1502 VAPPTISGDYD

-1546 TAELLKNNTA
+1546 TAELLENNTA

-1586 DEIDNVKNAS
+1586 DEIGNVKNAS

-1608 ITQAVNDLYDTDVDA
+1608 ITQAINDLYDTDVDA

-1645 ELSVAIVKADLN
+1645 ELSIAIVKADLN
-1657 NRKTLDKVDL
+1657 NRKTLDAVDL
-1667 NSVSKDIQGAA
+1667 SSVGDDVQSAA
-1678 TYLNSALADYSY
+1678 NNLNTALASYSS
-1690 NLYSINEGLAAM
+1690 NLDNVNAGLAAM
-1702 QANMADASGP
+1702 QANMADVSGP
-1712 MTLAAALEGCGVK
+1712 MTLANALAGCEIG
-1725 AETFIGSLNR
+1725 AETFIASLNSM
-1735 VAVATGQTY
+1735 AIATGQTY

-1803 YIDSVMQVPQIHP
+1803 YIDSIMQVPQIRP

-1822 GGIIVTPPSS
+1822 GGITVTPPSS

-1846 GGGGSQK
+1846 GGGGGGGGSQK

-1862 ERYHVI
+1862 ERYHTI
-1868 KKQLDNLS
+1868 KKEIGNLS

-1883 AAKDRAFGE
+1883 AAKDRAFGA
-1892 NRLRVMDREAAKLE
+1892 NRLRVMDQEAAKLE

-1912 KRYVDEINS
+1912 KRYVDEIDS

-2016 QIHDD
+2016 QINDD

-2029 LDRLSKSERRQYD
+2029 LDRLSNSERRQYD
-2042 SYLVQQEKALELQK
+2042 SYLIQQKKMLELQQ
-2056 KRAATQQGIDK
+2056 KRLTTQQGIDD
-2067 LQAAIAEQE
+2067 LQAAIAEHE
-2076 ARGLE
+2076 AQGLE
-2081 MTDEQNEQLRTY
+2081 ITDEENEQLRTY

-2107 KFSIIEDIGTMFDNY
+2107 KFSIIEDIGTTFDNY
-2122 FDDSDYYIDRI
+2122 FEDLDYYIDRI
-2133 STLNGIME
+2133 STLNDMME
-2141 TTRDTLDLLGYNNLD
+2141 TTRDTLDLLGYDNLD
-2156 NFNKISERLLSNQRT
+2156 IFNRINGQLLSNQRVM
-2171 LLGLSQQKLSSAT
+2171 LGMSQKKLSSAT
-2184 DEVKYWQDL
+2184 DEVKYWQNL
-2193 ATAMEGINSLDDLK
+2193 ASAVKEIDSLDDLK
-2207 NSSWWADD
+2207 DSSVWEDAND
-2215 QVKKIAENATL
+2215 QIKMIAENAAL
-2226 AEDSI
+2226 AGDSI
-2231 KAVKDAINNQLKE
+2231 KVVKDAINDQLKE
-2244 ATDRQL
+2244 ATERQL
-2250 ETQQKI
+2250 ETQQEI

-2268 DNWVNAVEKVVAAQK
+2268 DNWVDAVEKVVAVQK
-2283 KGLLNDIDYAVDRYS
+2283 KGLLNDIDYAVDRYG

-2401 YTADAEEVSKAE
+2401 YTADAEAVSKAE
-2413 QDVEDKIQALQDI
+2413 QDVEDKMQALQDI
-2426 QEETMRDTG
+2426 QEETMRDMG
-2435 EKILSIQQEYYDAL
+2435 QNILQVQKDYFDAF
-2449 SDIYANTSLTQ
+2449 SDISTNTSLDWETKSARIKELQ
-2460 EEKNQREEALREST
+2460 KNT
-2474 MKKLSYYTDQY
+2474 MKELAFYTDQY

-2500 LGKMYPE
+2500 LGTMYPE

-2512 KFNDNFASSADTTFT
+2512 KFNDGFASSANATFAQ
-2527 MIQKQYQA
+2527 IQKQYEA
-2535 TTGYYQ
+2535 TTGYYRD
-2541 ELAKV
+2541 LAKA
-2546 MGITDK
+2546 MGITDEN
-2552 DVLNDLGLMK
+2552 VLNNLELMK
-2562 AAIADA
+2562 VAIADA
-2568 MRTAQENMQTSIK
+2568 MLTAQKNMQTLIS
-2581 DSQEKFDST
+2581 DSQKNFDAT
-2590 VQNMDKLV
+2590 TQNMNDLV
-2598 DSINE
+2598 KTIDE
-2603 MSNALRDWVEEMTK
+2603 MGEALREWVKEMTK

-2633 KAMNNNDMASAEKY
+2633 KALKNNDMDSAEKY

-2654 ISLDPNSYGQYT
+2654 ISLDPNSYGQYA
-2666 WNSKEAMI
+2666 WSSKEAMV
-2674 KDLQEHG
+2674 KEFQEQG
-2681 VQVSDENAAIL
+2681 VQISGEKADRL
-2692 WDKYNSTTQ
+2692 WNKYNSTTQ

-2708 TGEWGKDGRLAL
+2708 TGEWGQDGKLAV

-2729 ASDTANMLDIVNV
+2729 ASDTANMLDIVNI

-2747 RQIDAQALY
+2747 QQIDAQALY
-2756 SHGRRFD
+2756 SRGRRFD
-2763 LPRIETRA
+2763 LPRIGTRA
-2771 ETLEQNVHIEASF
+2771 ETLEQNVHIEANF

>member
-1 MSAARTVRVNLDFTA
+1 MNAARTVRVNLDFTA

-47 LPEQLNTASAAAI
+47 LPEQLNTASVAAI
-60 KLRENLQSAINVDT
+60 KLRENLQNAINVDT

-105 AGQAAFMDL
+105 TGQAAFMDL

-143 GWQLSSTAIHTFVGA
+143 GWQLSSTAIHSFIGA
-158 VQTAY
+158 IQTAY
-163 HYAQDLNKSLND
+163 NYAQDLNKSLNN

-272 TALGAA
+272 TALGAT
-278 TASSTDEIADGLE
+278 TASSTDEIAEGLE
-291 KFAAVAETVGLSYEY
+291 KFAAVADTVGLSYEY

-355 SALEVVGVN
+355 SALNAVGVN

-369 GELKSMDE
+369 GQLKDMDE
-377 ILDEIGSKWDTIG
+377 ILDEIGAKWNTIG
-390 KDQQVA
+390 EDQQIA

-402 GVRQYTQF
+402 GVRQYNQF

-418 FMKENLNTAANATGT
+418 FMQENLQTVAKASGT
-433 LDKQAEIY
+433 LDEQAQIY

-447 AQKRVQAAA
+447 AKKRVQAAA
-456 ESIYQDLLKDDFFVG
+456 EGIYQDLLKDDFFIW
-471 LTDDF
+471 LTDAF
-476 GAIIEFIDKIIDSLG
+476 GSVLKFIDKIIDSLG

-509 DKIIAGVQTLAHNLM
+509 DRIIAGAQTLAHNLM

-560 NNEATAVSTT
+560 NNEAAAVSTT

-624 RLLANDIRSKASFGS
+624 RLLANDIRGKASFGS
-639 YDYLKGAGSSSLR
+639 YEYLKGAGSSSLR
-652 SIMSEYDNGT
+652 AIMSEYDNGT
-662 PISNITLPTS
+662 SINDITLPTS

-683 NSNLGL
+683 NNNLGL
-689 NGSAALQLEDLTNKT
+689 NGSAALQLDDLTNKT

-726 DGLEESIK
+726 DGLGESIRN
-734 SNAKQLAE
+734 NAKQLAE
-742 FEHEADQLDKLKSS
+742 FEHKADQLDNLKLS

-787 AEELLTAVDNASA
+787 AEELLTAVDNAQA
-800 EALQRSRRAAAGN
+800 EALQRSQRAAAGN
-813 ADQIEQFAKKYK
+813 TAQIEQFAKKYK
-825 LSTDEVQ
+825 LSAEEVQ
-832 RFTEQLKKA
+832 RFANQLKEA
-841 EEMGLTY
+841 EKRGLSY
-848 EEYLKRTGEAAVWA
+848 QEYLKQTGEAAVQA

-885 LMSVQMGVSSVV
+885 LMSVQMGVSSVT
-897 SAIDTFNSDE
+897 SAINAVNDE
-907 DLSGWERFSSILM
+907 DLSGWEKFSSILM

-925 LPMICDGLLKF
+925 LPMILDGLLKF
-936 SALISAKSITK
+936 GALISAKSITK
-947 IAGLENLSKGVI
+947 IAGLENLGKDVI

-982 DKVIKSTV
+982 DEIIKSTV
-990 DQVEKASTGLPGL
+990 DQVVDKASTGLPGL
-1003 IGRLGSKL
+1003 INKLSSKL
-1011 SKAGSVMAGFLT
+1011 SKAGSVIAGLLT
-1023 NPIALGVVAAVAAV
+1023 NPIALGVMAAVAAV

-1049 RQAAAAMEEATQSAK
+1049 RQATAAMEAAAQSAK

-1148 EMATSAAAAQVASID
+1148 EMATSAAAAQVAYID
-1163 SQKKTLTA
+1163 SQKKSLAA

-1177 VDKGFDNSLNSDSM
+1177 ADKGFDKSLNSDSM
-1191 LRMADAIQKD
+1191 LRMADAIQKN
-1201 AGIIIGALPDESGE
+1201 AGLIVGALPDESGG
-1215 IDQAK
+1215 IN
-1220 MDESIAAMADSAKV
+1220 DEELQNSINALADNAKV
-1234 TKEQAEAVL
+1234 TQEQAEAVL

-1269 RIAALTSS
+1269 RVAALTSS

-1289 SSELMQGIVNRVIEN
+1289 SSELMQGVVNRVIEN
-1304 NYDKIDNNIK
+1304 NYDKIDNNEKTTLVEGNEIQ
-1314 SDDSEAARTYGD
+1314 TG
-1326 TKSGLLKG
+1326 
-1334 YADTTLRK
+1334 DTTLRQ

-1349 ATAEGEAAFKEYLK
+1349 ATAEGKAAFEEYLK
-1363 NQGKTEEEI
+1363 NQGNTEEEI
-1372 AAIWKSADFKKDRIT
+1372 AAIWKSTDFKKDKIT
-1387 WKQTGENDTTVD
+1387 WKQAGEDGTPVD
-1399 KDIFYDSLVNSVNGA
+1399 KEIYYDSLVNSVNAA
-1414 RETKAAQQSSQDVAN
+1414 RETAAAQQSSQDVAN
-1429 VLNKITALTNSSDV
+1429 VLNKITALTNSSNV

-1454 GSVNSLTEE
+1454 GSVDSLTEE
-1463 EFKALQGVGP
+1463 EFNALQEVGS
-1473 QIAEYIESG
+1473 QI
-1482 GKKAAA
+1482 KDAAGEM
-1488 KITEGMKAVMDTTQ
+1488 TEGMKAVMEATQ

-1513 SAAHDRYLHTSG
+1513 AAAHDRYLHTSG

-1608 ITQAVNDLYDTDVDA
+1608 ITQAINDLYDTDVDA

-1657 NRKTLDKVDL
+1657 SRKTLNAVDL
-1667 NSVSKDIQGAA
+1667 SSINDDAVQSAA
-1678 TYLNSALADYSY
+1678 EALNAALADYSS
-1690 NLYSINEGLAAM
+1690 NLDNVNAGLAAM
-1702 QANMADASGP
+1702 QANMADVSGP
-1712 MTLAAALEGCGVK
+1712 MTLANALAGCEIG
-1725 AETFIGSLNR
+1725 AETFIASLNSM
-1735 VAVATGQTY
+1735 AIATGQTY

-1761 DVTYAE
+1761 DVDYVE

-1775 LTTTERTVTDLGDGK
+1775 LTTIERTVTESGDGK

-1795 KITNIEHQ
+1795 KVTNIEHQ
-1803 YIDSVMQVPQIHP
+1803 YIDSIMQVPQIHP
-1816 KGSSGA
+1816 KGGSSA
-1822 GGIIVTPPSS
+1822 GGITVTPPSS

-1846 GGGGSQK
+1846 GGGGGGGSQK

-1862 ERYHVI
+1862 ERYHTI
-1868 KKQLDNLS
+1868 KKEIGNLS

-1883 AAKDRAFGE
+1883 AAKDRAFGA
-1892 NRLRVMDREAAKLE
+1892 NRLRVMDQEAAKLE

-1912 KRYVDEINS
+1912 KRYIDEIDS

-1966 ESYNDFKEILN
+1966 ESYNEFKDILN

-2029 LDRLSKSERRQYD
+2029 LDRLSNSERRQYD
-2042 SYLVQQEKALELQK
+2042 SYLIQQKKMLELQQ
-2056 KRAATQQGIDK
+2056 KRLTTQQGIDD
-2067 LQAAIAEQE
+2067 LQAAIAEHE
-2076 ARGLE
+2076 AQGLE
-2081 MTDEQNEQLRTY
+2081 ITDEENEQLRTY

-2107 KFSIIEDIGTMFDNY
+2107 KFSIIEDIGTTFDNY
-2122 FDDSDYYIDRI
+2122 FDDLDYYIDRI
-2133 STLNGIME
+2133 SILNDMMG
-2141 TTRDTLDLLGYNNLD
+2141 TTRDTLDLLGHDDLD
-2156 NFNKISERLLSNQRT
+2156 NFNRINKQLLSNQRVM
-2171 LLGLSQQKLSSAT
+2171 LEMSQKKLSSVT
-2184 DEVKYWQDL
+2184 DEVDYWQRL
-2193 ATAMEGINSLDDLK
+2193 AATVKEVDSLDNLK
-2207 NSSWWADD
+2207 DSPFWEDAND
-2215 QVKKIAENATL
+2215 QIKKIAENAAL
-2226 AEDSI
+2226 AGDSI
-2231 KAVKDAINNQLKE
+2231 KVVKDAINDQLKE
-2244 ATDRQL
+2244 ATERQL
-2250 ETQQKI
+2250 ETQQEI

-2268 DNWVNAVEKVVAAQK
+2268 DNWVDAVEKVVAVQK
-2283 KGLLNDIDYAVDRYS
+2283 KGLLNDIDYAVDRYG

-2413 QDVEDKIQALQDI
+2413 QDVEDKMQALQDI

-2449 SDIYANTSLTQ
+2449 SDIYTDASLTQ
-2460 EEKNQREEALREST
+2460 EERNKREEALREST

-2485 DKALKQSGMNFEDTI
+2485 DKALKQSGMNFKDTI
-2500 LGKMYPE
+2500 LGTMYPE
-2507 YENLQ
+2507 YETLQ

-2527 MIQKQYQA
+2527 MIQDQYK
-2535 TTGYYQ
+2535 TTTEYYQ
-2541 ELAKV
+2541 ELAKA
-2546 MGITDK
+2546 MGITDEN
-2552 DVLNDLGLMK
+2552 VLNDLGSMK
-2562 AAIADA
+2562 TAIAKA
-2568 MRTAQENMQTSIK
+2568 MIAAQENMQTAISN
-2581 DSQEKFDST
+2581 SQKNFDT
-2590 VQNMDKLV
+2590 TTKNMNDLV
-2598 DSINE
+2598 KTIDE
-2603 MSNALRDWVEEMTK
+2603 MGEALREWVKEMTK

-2633 KAMNNNDMASAEKY
+2633 KAVKNNDMDSAEKY

-2654 ISLDPNSYGQYT
+2654 ISLDPNSYGQYS
-2666 WNSKEAMI
+2666 WNSKEAMV
-2674 KDLQEHG
+2674 KDFQEQG
-2681 VQVSDENAAIL
+2681 VQISSEKADRL
-2692 WDKYNSTTQ
+2692 WDKYNNTTQ

-2708 TGEWGKDGRLAL
+2708 TGEWGQDGKLAV

-2729 ASDTANMLDIVNV
+2729 ASDTANMLDIVNI

-2747 RQIDAQALY
+2747 QQIDAQALY
-2756 SHGRRFD
+2756 SRGRRFD

-2771 ETLEQNVHIEASF
+2771 ETLEQNVHIEANF